1 MIKGTRFFSRR
12 LLPLLLAAVMLLGM
26 LPALTLPVLALP
38 VLAEDPPASQKLTNT
53 TDTVVTY
60 QGAVGTGRAPS
71 LVVDGDTSHNDNKY
85 FVVGNDQTQEKN
97 ETNPA
102 NPTYWIQL
110 DLGKKYSLTE
120 MKLFVYHG
128 RALKNLVVLASDSS
142 TFDTYRII
150 WNADKENFFGLGT
163 GDKEQFPNATVA
175 GDTITLAAPTEA
187 QYVRILNN
195 GHTAGAG
202 QGAHYFEIEVY
213 GTEHT
218 GGAPETRLYNVAA
231 DCNVIVNKW
240 GGGSDRPNSWLTDGI
255 KDNAKYIEVCK
266 DKAQDMNA
274 PSYAQIDLGNIY
286 PVSKVNFWNYWD
298 DGRTLKDLHIILS
311 TTEDFRDGTTKEV
324 YNANWTAAQNG
335 LEVQIDSGP
344 FTARYVRIWN
354 DGHDKGKGGHYIEV
368 EVWST
373 EEKKDPLPV
382 PYQFRDVL
390 TIPTYEYQGKTPNNV
405 THPDVLDFTL
415 VNGAGGT
422 PLGTWGGHRF
432 WMAVTPNQEG
442 NSQFENPCLVWSD
455 DGKIWSAEGIPNPL
469 SVVEREPDGTH
480 NCDNDVI
487 YDPVS
492 NELWVYYVWE
502 QDAQNY
508 GQIGTSNF
516 KPSILRCIRVAATQ
530 GGSGFT
536 YAVQK
541 DAGQENPYTDLVTS
555 TYHYDMQSPAVVR
568 RDANTWLMWSNN
580 SDQGVAP
587 TGWNNQ
593 NGFVELRRSTNGTE
607 WGEAKSLKPTLVL
620 QNDWIPWHLDVQWI
634 PNVGADGSGEYWAL
648 ICAYPKGGGSN
659 HTDLFFAKS
668 ADGELWTTY
677 PNPILSPRSGQ
688 WDQNFI
694 YRSSFTYDADGKL
707 SVWYSGGKEQPGNHW
722 RIAYTEFENFLT
734 DTLPTLGAPYTPG
747 TPTPPPAGED
757 GWVSVPASDD
767 TNIHFDG
774 AWTYEAPNRFAGA
787 EGSTATLYFYGS
799 GIRYYAQYETNF
811 GEVEVQIDDGT
822 PETYD
827 LHRNAPGAMDNKILE
842 RELEAGYHRITI
854 KRKHG
859 GGLDSGVID
868 LNKFEVRYDTSATI
882 SNHLYGVSPT
892 EKTLWVD
899 DTLQISALVPFNAT
913 DKTVTYTSSD
923 TGKAT
928 VTATG
933 LVTALTAGNVT
944 ITVKAGQSEKTVALT
959 IRSLEAGELRM
970 TVDKDNPLFL
980 HGLYKYDGTGYPANG
995 LAGPLQGGKSI
1006 QGFWTALT
1014 GTDET
1019 GWKGP
1024 TVQAGNKTIH
1034 HAILIHA
1041 SGTVEGSAANKQWY
1055 LDRIAETKND
1065 NIPFFLMVSNS
1076 HTGTFLDLDWLDGIY
1091 EQNENM
1097 MGVVFS
1103 ENHNARISERD
1114 RRITYMDAL
1123 VKQAAKWGGYVINC
1137 DMNDAPKDSG
1147 GSDHGGTLEYFLNNE
1162 TLYQTL
1168 KKYSQNYI
1176 LLAKTT
1182 SAWSNVS
1189 YNSHE
1194 SVALGAWLDGLCG
1207 NWGSLIDSWMWFIEG
1222 YGPQWGANTFSV
1234 QGGPEECRGPV
1245 SMPEL
1250 LFAMRMVQQARTGAT
1265 VFTFEHPDHAE
1276 AVGDNE
1282 GAKTYFTPNYKYSI
1296 AKAMEY
1302 MRDYAIPT
1310 REQVMQN
1317 TKVFYASSG
1326 GTLNKL
1332 GSNAANRLLDPLYG
1346 DSGSSGPNKGK
1357 NNGTTMMT
1365 YSTGRYSTIPSLPKM
1380 AQDPTGKDILRMADV
1395 QALGGAAGIQN
1406 YFNARYPQRYNGT
1419 GYAHYDELTKSWLTY
1434 NSNWFFDTRENSALH
1449 SKQNVSFQLTQNS
1462 FGANIEFEPYSMLLV
1477 DEAQAGTLQFRF
1489 NNYWV
1494 DKNPIWEGYVKG
1506 TTPTWDSDNNRLM
1519 YNYLKDSYA
1528 QNTAHGE
1535 STWRK
1540 ATITISGLGAEPT
1553 LALTSSLA
1561 GQSKQ
1566 IQTAF
1571 DAAAG
1576 TYTITLDGNGYQEF
1590 SLTNLVPAQA
1600 PAENWVSV
1608 PSRVN
1613 GNQLSPHIQFEEGWV
1628 VDKLDQEDPSSYT
1641 KGAQASLVFYG
1652 TGVRYFA
1659 QKDTNFGTAI
1669 VRLYRHNPSGEPI
1682 LVETSEVDLNGEAAP
1697 AAKVYEKT
1705 GLTPDVYLISV
1716 EPKEG
1721 WNNADK
1727 NVIDLQK
1734 FEVNQTAIETVPT
1747 RVWSVEA
1754 DPASITV
1761 GGTSTLKTRLNFNA
1775 AVTAVSYAPSP
1786 DGKVTIDGNTVNG
1799 AARGTVTI
1807 TATAA
1812 GSSKTTTLTVT
1823 GGTAGNWVYV
1833 DSHSGQI
1840 QYTGNWVDETST
1852 NHYEGSAKEAN
1863 DAPGA
1868 TASLTFTG
1876 TGFRWIGQMD
1886 SNYGRA
1892 WIYVDDVLVAIGNA
1906 NSSTN
1911 PYQFTIL
1918 ELHGLENKQHTVRLA
1933 AESNA
1938 PVQVDAFAYYTGTD
1952 LDETVSSVALEPSG
1966 LIRLGDG
1973 ESKPVL
1979 AMAMN
1984 AERVVVFRDDF
1995 RFTLENDTI
2004 AGLSGDGKPQK
2015 TVTGKMAGRTRL
2027 HVTLPELNDKSA
2039 TAEIVVTST
2048 EPATTPRMLVD
2059 AEHPLLLVSLYANT
2073 KHPAWWD
2080 NSGIP
2085 GVPMQGHNTMEG
2097 VWSLI
2102 PEDLKPYTA
2111 IQLHADD
2118 YLGHAWGG
2126 TGNKENLQ
2134 KFYEYHVAIAQEKGI
2149 NLYLTLMTGGVPINT
2164 FRNLIDM
2171 DWLNNLIDNNSCIKG
2186 VVFAENHHNG
2196 DTDAVAQ
2203 LTAEYLELF
2212 SSKGIYLVLTD
2223 IDDANHRMEKWFEND
2238 TLFKTAQKHHKY
2250 LVINSKSTSSSGYNT
2265 VRSFALG
2272 TWLSGLADNWGAL
2285 TDAWAWY
2292 EIRYHKL
2299 FEPVMNTTYE
2309 DVRRVYT
2316 FPETLFAM
2324 NMLQSY
2330 VNGGTVFNAEH
2341 PFYCT
2346 GVYDEASWVLK
2357 ESIIPTMRYMIA
2369 NPAATRKQVKDEIK
2383 AVYHTDS
2390 YLPTNFAE
2398 GLYGT
2403 AQDNNLLQTSGRYRT
2418 LPVLSSKLS
2427 DAEASAFGRVLKSA
2441 DLADKINILNAQYP
2455 ELSTGDAF
2463 VETLLGGGAGQTG
2476 RRLLIMNSLFNE
2488 NKNQSAT
2495 LTPTDATFATSMG
2508 FTLTPHT
2515 YLIAHET
2522 ADSIKIDLNNFRT
2535 DKDELWV
2542 PGESENPDWTSFGN
2556 DWNGDHK
2563 DYVQDYMKYHISNPK
2578 LDKDRDLRSTVITLH
2593 TGERPTA
2600 VVTRNGGSTKL
2611 ADDKFYTET
2620 YENGIYTLTIT
2631 HNGQVNVTIRK
2642 GGAEPTPTV
2651 TDFRLTTDPSPLTS
2665 AGGKAMLTL
2674 TGTNLPDGTKF
2685 YWGTNQ
2691 AMLTSV
2697 DAEGSDAFRSAEVK
2711 LLENTGTDAV
2721 TYYFRYS
2728 LDGTTLAGELTATVP
2743 GTGGGTQPTEPS
2755 VTDYSVA
2762 PTELPSNGG
2771 MITVTLA
2778 GTNLQN
2784 GIQIKVGTITAKT
2797 SGDAAEQTATLTL
2810 PANYSS
2816 SSVSYTVQ
2824 YSLNGTD
2831 WFGGKTVR
2839 VSGHYTPPVGPVTP
2853 SVPTKPGVPERD
2865 PFPFTD
2871 VSRSSWYYDSVRAAW
2886 EKDLIDGVTRT
2897 LYKPDDTLTVAQ
2909 AIKLSAALHQ
2919 MLNNNGKVTLRNG
2932 SPYWYSS
2939 YVSYAVDN
2947 GIIEKMYLDYTPAQ
2961 MNTPVKRNE
2970 FVHIFYG
2977 AMSDYRQI
2985 NTVADNKIP
2994 DVITTDTYAL
3004 EIYTFYRAGIL
3015 TGSDKNGTFYP
3026 TNDIKRSEVAA
3037 ILSRMYDKTA
3047 RKTVSLP

>member
-12 LLPLLLAAVMLLGM
+12 LLPLLLAAVMLLSM
-26 LPALTLPVLALP
+26 MPALTLPVLAEEPPALTNVAQGKNVSIHGP
-38 VLAEDPPASQKLTNT
+38 TSGADRPASWLTDGITDSGKYVEISKDTEQNSTDPSYAQIDLGTSYDIAKVEFWNYWDDGRTLVGLVILASEKGTFAEDDRTVIFNS
-53 TDTVVTY
+53 DT
-60 QGAVGTGRAPS
+60 
-71 LVVDGDTSHNDNKY
+71 
-85 FVVGNDQTQEKN
+85 
-97 ETNPA
+97 
-102 NPTYWIQL
+102 
-110 DLGKKYSLTE
+110 
-120 MKLFVYHG
+120 
-128 RALKNLVVLASDSS
+128 
-142 TFDTYRII
+142 
-150 WNADKENFFGLGT
+150 ENFFGFGVGT
-163 GDKEQFPNATVA
+163 DASYKSVSAGLSVEKEAR
-175 GDTITLAAPTEA
+175 GR
-187 QYVRILNN
+187 YVRVMNN
-195 GHTAGAG
+195 GHDGGTPG
-202 QGAHYFEIEVY
+202 QKKHGGHYTEIKVY

-218 GGAPETRLYNVAA
+218 GAVTPPEPTLHNVAA
-231 DCNVIVNKW
+231 GCNVIVNKW
-240 GGGSDRPNSWLTDGI
+240 GGGNDRPNSWLTDGI

-266 DKAQDMNA
+266 DKAQNTSD
-274 PSYAQIDLGNIY
+274 PSYAQIDLGNEY

-311 TTEDFRDGTTKEV
+311 TTEDFQTGTTKEI
-324 YNANWTAAQNG
+324 YNDNWQATEAG
-335 LEVQIDSGP
+335 LDVSVTDDP
-344 FTARYVRIWN
+344 YNARYVRIWN

-390 TIPTYEYQGKTPNNV
+390 KIPTYSYTAQGGQTQKAEWDT
-405 THPDVLDFTL
+405 THPDVIDFAKTSKE
-415 VNGAGGT
+415 GGK
-422 PLGTWGGHRF
+422 WGGYRY
-432 WMAVTPNQEG
+432 WMVLTPNQDG
-442 NSQFENPCLVWSD
+442 YSQYENPCLAASN
-455 DGKIWSAEGIPNPL
+455 DGVNWVVPNGIENPL
-469 SVVEREPDGTH
+469 SGVKHEPAGTH
-480 NCDNDVI
+480 NCDTDLVYNPDS
-487 YDPVS
+487 D
-492 NELWVYYVWE
+492 ELWVYYVWE
-502 QDAQNY
+502 QDSPA
-508 GQIGTSNF
+508 GTPSN
-516 KPSILRCIRVAATQ
+516 LRLIRVKEKND
-530 GGSGFT
+530 GF
-536 YAVQK
+536 
-541 DAGQENPYTDLVTS
+541 EITS
-555 TYHYDMQSPAVVR
+555 TTDGKPYERLINSQYRYDMQSPAVVR
-568 RDANTWLMWSNN
+568 RNANTWLMWSNN
-580 SDQGVAP
+580 SDSDNSGNGWQSQVA
-587 TGWNNQ
+587 
-593 NGFVELRRSTNGTE
+593 FVELYTSADGKNWTN
-607 WGEAKSLKPTLVL
+607 KQSLADTLVL
-620 QNDWIPWHLDVQWI
+620 KGADGIASYIPWHLDVQWVESQ
-634 PNVGADGSGEYWAL
+634 NKYWGL
-648 ICAYPKGGGSN
+648 FCAYPKGGN
-659 HTDLFFAKS
+659 TNRTYLLFGTS
-668 ADGELWTTY
+668 EDGKTWLTY
-677 PNPILSPRSGQ
+677 PKPLLAPRDNK
-688 WDQNFI
+688 WDNNFI
-694 YRSSFTYDADGKL
+694 YRSTFIYDDASGTL
-707 SVWYSGGKEQPGNHW
+707 QVWYSGGKSGGW

-757 GWVSVPASDD
+757 GWVSVLASDD

-827 LHRNAPGAMDNKILE
+827 LHRDTAGAMDNKILE
-842 RELEAGYHRITI
+842 KELEAGYHRITI

-980 HGLYKYDGTGYPANG
+980 HGLYKYDGPGYPANG

-1019 GWKGP
+1019 GWNGP

-1103 ENHNARISERD
+1103 ENHNAGISERD

-1182 SAWSNVS
+1182 SAWSSVS

-1310 REQVMQN
+1310 HEQVMQN

-1365 YSTGRYSTIPSLPKM
+1365 YSTGRYGTIPSLPKM

-1528 QNTAHGE
+1528 QNTAHGK

-1566 IQTAF
+1566 IQTVF

-1590 SLTNLVPAQA
+1590 TLTNLVPAQA

-1682 LVETSEVDLNGEAAP
+1682 LVETSEVDLNGAAAP
-1697 AAKVYEKT
+1697 AARVYEKT

-1754 DPASITV
+1754 NPASITV

-1775 AVTAVSYAPSP
+1775 ADKAVSYAASP
-1786 DGKVTIDGNTVNG
+1786 DGKVTIDGSTVTG

-1876 TGFRWIGQMD
+1876 TGFRWVGQMD

-1918 ELHGLENKQHTVRLA
+1918 ELHGLENKQHTVRLE

-1938 PVQVDAFAYYTGTD
+1938 PIQVDAFAYYTGTD

-1966 LIRLGDG
+1966 IIRLGDG
-1973 ESKPVL
+1973 ETKRVL

-2004 AGLSGDGKPQK
+2004 AGLSGDGKTQK

-2027 HVTLPELNDKSA
+2027 HVTLSELNNKSA

-2048 EPATTPRMLVD
+2048 EPAATPRMLVD

-2073 KHPAWWD
+2073 KHPTWWD

-2149 NLYLTLMTGGVPINT
+2149 NIYLTLMTGGVPINT

-2196 DTDAVAQ
+2196 DTNAVAQ

-2238 TLFKTAQKHHKY
+2238 TLFKAAQKHHKY

-2299 FEPVMNTTYE
+2299 FAPVMNTTYE

-2369 NPAATRKQVKDEIK
+2369 NPAATREQVKDEIK

-2427 DAEASAFGRVLKSA
+2427 AAEASAFGRVLKSA
-2441 DLADKINILNAQYP
+2441 DLADKVNILNALYP

-2463 VETLLGGGAGQTG
+2463 VETLLGGKAGQTG

-2508 FTLTPHT
+2508 FILTPHT

-2611 ADDKFYTET
+2611 ADDNFYTET

-2631 HNGQVNVTIRK
+2631 HNGQVNVTIQK
-2642 GGAEPTPTV
+2642 G
-2651 TDFRLTTDPSPLTS
+2651 S
-2665 AGGKAMLTL
+2665 
-2674 TGTNLPDGTKF
+2674 
-2685 YWGTNQ
+2685 
-2691 AMLTSV
+2691 
-2697 DAEGSDAFRSAEVK
+2697 
-2711 LLENTGTDAV
+2711 
-2721 TYYFRYS
+2721 
-2728 LDGTTLAGELTATVP
+2728 
-2743 GTGGGTQPTEPS
+2743 TQPTEPS

-2771 MITVTLA
+2771 MIMVTLT

-2784 GIQIKVGTITAKT
+2784 GIQIKAGTITAKT
-2797 SGDAAEQTATLTL
+2797 SGNAAEQTATLTL

-2816 SSVSYTVQ
+2816 SSVNYTVQ

-2839 VSGHYTPPVGPVTP
+2839 VSGRYTPPVGPVTP

-2871 VSRSSWYYDSVRAAW
+2871 VSRSSWYYDSIRAAW

-2961 MNTPVKRNE
+2961 MNAPVKRNE

-3037 ILSRMYDKTA
+3037 ILSRMYDRTA

>member
-12 LLPLLLAAVMLLGM
+12 LLPLLLAAVMLLSM
-26 LPALTLPVLALP
+26 MPALTLPVLAEEPPALTNVAQGKNVSIHGP
-38 VLAEDPPASQKLTNT
+38 TSGADRPASWLTDGITDSGKYVEISKDTEQNSTDPSYAQIDLGTSYDIAKVEFWNYWDDGRTLVGLVILASEKGTFAEDDRTVIFNS
-53 TDTVVTY
+53 DT
-60 QGAVGTGRAPS
+60 
-71 LVVDGDTSHNDNKY
+71 
-85 FVVGNDQTQEKN
+85 
-97 ETNPA
+97 
-102 NPTYWIQL
+102 
-110 DLGKKYSLTE
+110 
-120 MKLFVYHG
+120 
-128 RALKNLVVLASDSS
+128 
-142 TFDTYRII
+142 
-150 WNADKENFFGLGT
+150 ENFFGFGVGT
-163 GDKEQFPNATVA
+163 DASYKSVSAGLSVEKEAR
-175 GDTITLAAPTEA
+175 GR
-187 QYVRILNN
+187 YVRVMNN
-195 GHTAGAG
+195 GHDGGTPG
-202 QGAHYFEIEVY
+202 QKKQGGHYTEIKVY

-218 GGAPETRLYNVAA
+218 GGAPETTLYNVAA
-231 DCNVIVNKW
+231 GCNVIVNKW
-240 GGGSDRPNSWLTDGI
+240 GGGSDRPNSWLTDGV
-255 KDNAKYIEVCK
+255 KENAKYIEVCK
-266 DKAQDMNA
+266 DKAQDTND
-274 PSYAQIDLGNIY
+274 PSYAQIDLGNEY

-311 TTEDFRDGTTKEV
+311 TTEDFQTGTTKEI
-324 YNANWTAAQNG
+324 YNDNWQATEAG
-335 LEVQIDSGP
+335 LDVSVTDDP
-344 FTARYVRIWN
+344 YNARYVRIWN

-390 TIPTYEYQGKTPNNV
+390 KIPTYSYTAQGGQTQKAEWDT
-405 THPDVLDFTL
+405 THPDVIDFAKTSKE
-415 VNGAGGT
+415 GGK
-422 PLGTWGGHRF
+422 WGGYRY
-432 WMAVTPNQEG
+432 WMVLTPNQDG
-442 NSQFENPCLVWSD
+442 YSQYENPCLAASN
-455 DGKIWSAEGIPNPL
+455 DGVNWVVPNGIENPL
-469 SVVEREPDGTH
+469 SGVKHEPAGTH
-480 NCDNDVI
+480 NCDTDLVYNPDS
-487 YDPVS
+487 D
-492 NELWVYYVWE
+492 ELWVYYVWE
-502 QDAQNY
+502 QDSPA
-508 GQIGTSNF
+508 GTPSN
-516 KPSILRCIRVAATQ
+516 LRLIRVKEKND
-530 GGSGFT
+530 GF
-536 YAVQK
+536 
-541 DAGQENPYTDLVTS
+541 EITS
-555 TYHYDMQSPAVVR
+555 TTDGKPYERLINSQYRYDMQSPAVVR
-568 RDANTWLMWSNN
+568 RNANTWLMWSNN
-580 SDQGVAP
+580 SDSDNSGNGWQSQVA
-587 TGWNNQ
+587 
-593 NGFVELRRSTNGTE
+593 FVELYTSADGKNWTN
-607 WGEAKSLKPTLVL
+607 KQSLADTLVL
-620 QNDWIPWHLDVQWI
+620 KGADGIASYIPWHLDVQWVESQ
-634 PNVGADGSGEYWAL
+634 NKYWGL
-648 ICAYPKGGGSN
+648 FCAYPKGGN
-659 HTDLFFAKS
+659 TNRTYLLFGTS
-668 ADGELWTTY
+668 EDGKTWLTY
-677 PNPILSPRSGQ
+677 PKPLLAPRDNK
-688 WDQNFI
+688 WDNNFI
-694 YRSSFTYDADGKL
+694 YRSTFIYDDASGTL
-707 SVWYSGGKEQPGNHW
+707 QVWYSGGKSGGW

-757 GWVSVPASDD
+757 GWVSVLASDD

-827 LHRNAPGAMDNKILE
+827 LHRDTAGAMDNKILE
-842 RELEAGYHRITI
+842 KELEAGYHRITI

-980 HGLYKYDGTGYPANG
+980 HGLYKYDGPGYPANG

-1019 GWKGP
+1019 GWNGP

-1103 ENHNARISERD
+1103 ENHNAGISERD

-1137 DMNDAPKDSG
+1137 DMNDAPKDTGS
-1147 GSDHGGTLEYFLNNE
+1147 SDHGGTLEYFLNNE

-1365 YSTGRYSTIPSLPKM
+1365 YSTGRYGTIPSLPKM

-1462 FGANIEFEPYSMLLV
+1462 FGANIEFESYSMLLV

-1754 DPASITV
+1754 NPASITV

-1786 DGKVTIDGNTVNG
+1786 DGKVTIDGNTVTG
-1799 AARGTVTI
+1799 VARGTVTI

-1863 DAPGA
+1863 DAPSA

-1918 ELHGLENKQHTVRLA
+1918 ELHGLENKQHTVRLE

-1938 PVQVDAFAYYTGTD
+1938 PIQVDAFAYYTGTD

-1973 ESKPVL
+1973 ESKSVL

-2004 AGLSGDGKPQK
+2004 AGLSGDGKTQK
-2015 TVTGKMAGRTRL
+2015 NVTGKMAGRTRL

-2080 NSGIP
+2080 NSGVP

-2097 VWSLI
+2097 VWRLI

-2238 TLFKTAQKHHKY
+2238 TLFKAAQKHHKY

-2369 NPAATRKQVKDEIK
+2369 NPAATREQVKDEIK

-2495 LTPTDATFATSMG
+2495 LTPTDAKFATSMG

-2593 TGERPTA
+2593 TEERPTA

-2611 ADDKFYTET
+2611 ADDNFYTET
-2620 YENGIYTLTIT
+2620 YENGVYTLTIT

-2642 GGAEPTPTV
+2642 GSAEPTPTV
-2651 TDFRLTTDPSPLTS
+2651 TEFKLVTDPEALTS

-2685 YWGTNQ
+2685 YWGTDQ
-2691 AMLTSV
+2691 AMLTPV
-2697 DAEGSDAFRSAEVK
+2697 DAEGSDASRSVEVK
-2711 LLENTGTDAV
+2711 LPENTGTDAV

-2771 MITVTLA
+2771 MIMVTLT

-2784 GIQIKVGTITAKT
+2784 GIQIKAGTITAQT
-2797 SGDAAEQTATLTL
+2797 SGDAAKQTETLTL

-2824 YSLNGTD
+2824 YSLNGVD
-2831 WFGGKTVR
+2831 WVGGKTVR
-2839 VSGHYTPPVGPVTP
+2839 VSGRYTPPVSPGTP

-2871 VSRSSWYYDSVRAAW
+2871 VSRSSWYYDSVRTAW

-2932 SPYWYSS
+2932 TPYWYSS
-2939 YVSYAVDN
+2939 YVSYAVEN

-2961 MNTPVKRNE
+2961 MNAPAKRNE

>member
-12 LLPLLLAAVMLLGM
+12 LLPLLLAAVMLLSM
-26 LPALTLPVLALP
+26 MPALTLP
-38 VLAEDPPASQKLTNT
+38 VLAEDPPALTNVAQGKNVSIHGPT
-53 TDTVVTY
+53 SGADRPASWLTDGITDSGKYVEISKDTE
-60 QGAVGTGRAPS
+60 QNSTDPS
-71 LVVDGDTSHNDNKY
+71 Y
-85 FVVGNDQTQEKN
+85 AQ
-97 ETNPA
+97 
-102 NPTYWIQL
+102 I
-110 DLGKKYSLTE
+110 DLGTSYDIAKVEFWNYWDD
-120 MKLFVYHG
+120 G
-128 RALKNLVVLASDSS
+128 RTLVGLVILASEKG
-142 TFDTYRII
+142 TFAEDDRTVIFNSDT
-150 WNADKENFFGLGT
+150 ENFFGFGVGT
-163 GDKEQFPNATVA
+163 DASYKSVSAGLSVEKEAR
-175 GDTITLAAPTEA
+175 GR
-187 QYVRILNN
+187 YVRVMNN
-195 GHTAGAG
+195 GHDGGTPEQKKHGG
-202 QGAHYFEIEVY
+202 HYTEIKVY

-218 GGAPETRLYNVAA
+218 GAVTPPETTLYNVAA
-231 DCNVIVNKW
+231 GCNVIVNKW

-266 DKAQDMNA
+266 DKAQNTSA
-274 PSYAQIDLGNIY
+274 PSYAQIDLGNEY
-286 PVSKVNFWNYWD
+286 PVSKVNFWNYWS

-324 YNANWTAAQNG
+324 YNADWTAAQNG
-335 LEVQIDSGP
+335 LEVQVDSAP

-354 DGHDKGKGGHYIEV
+354 DGHDKGAKMGGHYIEV

-382 PYQFRDVL
+382 PYQLRDVL
-390 TIPTYEYQGKTPNNV
+390 TIPTYSYTAQGGQTQKAEWDT
-405 THPDVLDFTL
+405 THPDVIDFAKTSKE
-415 VNGAGGT
+415 GGK
-422 PLGTWGGHRF
+422 WGGYRY
-432 WMAVTPNQEG
+432 WMVLTPNQDG
-442 NSQFENPCLVWSD
+442 YSQYENPCLAASN
-455 DGKIWSAEGIPNPL
+455 DGVNWVVPNGIENPL
-469 SVVEREPDGTH
+469 SGVKHEPAGTH
-480 NCDNDVI
+480 NCDTDLVYNPDS
-487 YDPVS
+487 D
-492 NELWVYYVWE
+492 ELWVYYVWE
-502 QDAQNY
+502 QDSPA
-508 GQIGTSNF
+508 GTPSN
-516 KPSILRCIRVAATQ
+516 LRLIRVKEDGNSFAI
-530 GGSGFT
+530 
-536 YAVQK
+536 
-541 DAGQENPYTDLVTS
+541 TS
-555 TYHYDMQSPAVVR
+555 TTDDKPYERLINSQYRYDMQSPAVVR
-568 RDANTWLMWSNN
+568 RNANTWLMWSNN
-580 SDQGVAP
+580 SDSNNSGNGWQSQVA
-587 TGWNNQ
+587 
-593 NGFVELRRSTNGTE
+593 FVELYTSTDGKNWTN
-607 WGEAKSLKPTLVL
+607 KQSLADTLVL
-620 QNDWIPWHLDVQWI
+620 KGADGIASYIPWHLDVQWVESQ
-634 PNVGADGSGEYWAL
+634 NKYWGL
-648 ICAYPKGGGSN
+648 FCAYPKGGN
-659 HTDLFFAKS
+659 TNRTYLLFGTS
-668 ADGELWTTY
+668 EDGKTWTTY
-677 PNPILSPRSGQ
+677 QKPLLAPRDNK
-688 WDQNFI
+688 WDNNFI
-694 YRSSFTYDADGKL
+694 YRSTFIYDDASGTL
-707 SVWYSGGKEQPGNHW
+707 QVWYSGGKSGGW

-734 DTLPTLGAPYTPG
+734 DTLPTLGEPYTPG

-827 LHRNAPGAMDNKILE
+827 LHRNEAGAMDNRILE
-842 RELEAGYHRITI
+842 KELEAGYHRITI

-923 TGKAT
+923 TDKAT

-933 LVTALTAGNVT
+933 LVTALTAGDVT
-944 ITVKAGQSEKTVALT
+944 ITVKAGQSEKTVSLT
-959 IRSLEAGELRM
+959 IHSLEAGTLRM
-970 TVDKDNPLFL
+970 PVDEDNPLFL
-980 HGLYKYDGTGYPANG
+980 HGLYKYDGPGYPANG

-1014 GTDET
+1014 GSDAT
-1019 GWKGP
+1019 GWQGP
-1024 TVQAGNKTIH
+1024 TVKAGNKTIH

-1041 SGTVEGSAANKQWY
+1041 SGTVEGSETNKQWY

-1103 ENHNARISERD
+1103 ENHNAGISERD

-1147 GSDHGGTLEYFLNNE
+1147 GSDYGGTLEYFLNNE

-1207 NWGSLIDSWMWFIEG
+1207 NWGSLIDSWMWFIEE

-1365 YSTGRYSTIPSLPKM
+1365 YSTGRYGTIPSLPKM

-1528 QNTAHGE
+1528 QNTAHSE

-1566 IQTAF
+1566 IQTVF

-1590 SLTNLVPAQA
+1590 TLTNLVPAQA

-1682 LVETSEVDLNGEAAP
+1682 LVETSEVDLNGAAAL

-1747 RVWSVEA
+1747 RVWSVESN
-1754 DPASITV
+1754 PASITV

-1775 AVTAVSYAPSP
+1775 ADKAVSYAPSP
-1786 DGKVTIDGNTVNG
+1786 DGKVTIDGSTVTG

-1840 QYTGNWVDETST
+1840 QYTGNWGDETST

-1876 TGFRWIGQMD
+1876 TGFRWVGQMD

-1918 ELHGLENKQHTVRLA
+1918 ELHGLENKQHTVRLE

-1938 PVQVDAFAYYTGTD
+1938 PIQVDAFAYYTGTD

-1973 ESKPVL
+1973 ETKRVL

-1995 RFTLENDTI
+1995 SFALENDTI
-2004 AGLSGDGKPQK
+2004 AGLSGDGKTQK
-2015 TVTGKMAGRTRL
+2015 TVIGKMAGRTRL

-2048 EPATTPRMLVD
+2048 EPAATPRMLVD

-2118 YLGHAWGG
+2118 YLGHAWEGG

-2149 NLYLTLMTGGVPINT
+2149 NIYLTLMTGGVPINT

-2196 DTDAVAQ
+2196 DTGAVAQ

-2369 NPAATRKQVKDEIK
+2369 NPAATRKQVKGEIK

-2611 ADDKFYTET
+2611 ADDNFYTET

-2631 HNGQVNVTIRK
+2631 HNGQVNVTIQK
-2642 GGAEPTPTV
+2642 G
-2651 TDFRLTTDPSPLTS
+2651 S
-2665 AGGKAMLTL
+2665 
-2674 TGTNLPDGTKF
+2674 
-2685 YWGTNQ
+2685 
-2691 AMLTSV
+2691 
-2697 DAEGSDAFRSAEVK
+2697 
-2711 LLENTGTDAV
+2711 
-2721 TYYFRYS
+2721 
-2728 LDGTTLAGELTATVP
+2728 
-2743 GTGGGTQPTEPS
+2743 TQPTEPS

-2771 MITVTLA
+2771 MIMVTLT

-2784 GIQIKVGTITAKT
+2784 GIQIKAGTITAKT
-2797 SGDAAEQTATLTL
+2797 SGNAAEQTATLTL

-2816 SSVSYTVQ
+2816 SSVNYTVQ

-2839 VSGHYTPPVGPVTP
+2839 VSGRYTPPVGPVTP

-2871 VSRSSWYYDSVRAAW
+2871 VSRSSWYYDSIRAAW

-2961 MNTPVKRNE
+2961 MNAPVKRNE

>member
-26 LPALTLPVLALP
+26 LPALTLPVLA
-38 VLAEDPPASQKLTNT
+38 EDPPASQKLTNT
-53 TDTVVTY
+53 TDTEVTY

-142 TFDTYRII
+142 TFDTYSII
-150 WNADKENFFGLGT
+150 WTADKENFFGLGA

-218 GGAPETRLYNVAA
+218 GGAPEPTLYNVAA
-231 DCNVIVNKW
+231 GCNVIVNKW

-266 DKAQDMNA
+266 DKAQNTSA
-274 PSYAQIDLGNIY
+274 PSYAQIDLGNEY
-286 PVSKVNFWNYWD
+286 PVSKVNFWNYWS

-311 TTEDFRDGTTKEV
+311 TTEDFRDGTTKEI
-324 YNANWTAAQNG
+324 YNGNWQATGSG
-335 LEVQIDSGP
+335 LDVPVTDDP
-344 FTARYVRIWN
+344 YNARYVRIWN
-354 DGHDKGKGGHYIEV
+354 DGHDKGAKMGGHYIEV

-382 PYQFRDVL
+382 PYQLRDVL
-390 TIPTYEYQGKTPNNV
+390 TIPTYSYTAQGGQTQKAEWDT
-405 THPDVLDFTL
+405 THPDVIDFAKTSKE
-415 VNGAGGT
+415 GGK
-422 PLGTWGGHRF
+422 WGGYRY
-432 WMAVTPNQEG
+432 WMVLTPNQDG
-442 NSQFENPCLVWSD
+442 YSQYENPCLAASN
-455 DGKIWSAEGIPNPL
+455 DGVNWVVPNGIENPL
-469 SVVEREPDGTH
+469 SGVKHEPAGTH
-480 NCDNDVI
+480 NCDTDLVYNPDS
-487 YDPVS
+487 D
-492 NELWVYYVWE
+492 ELWVYYVWE
-502 QDAQNY
+502 QDSPA
-508 GQIGTSNF
+508 GTPSN
-516 KPSILRCIRVAATQ
+516 LRLIRVKEDGNSFAI
-530 GGSGFT
+530 
-536 YAVQK
+536 
-541 DAGQENPYTDLVTS
+541 TS
-555 TYHYDMQSPAVVR
+555 TTDDKPYERLINSQYRYDMQSPAVVR
-568 RDANTWLMWSNN
+568 RNANTWLMWSNN
-580 SDQGVAP
+580 SDSNNSGNGWQSQVA
-587 TGWNNQ
+587 
-593 NGFVELRRSTNGTE
+593 FVELYTSTDGKNWTN
-607 WGEAKSLKPTLVL
+607 KQSLADTLVL
-620 QNDWIPWHLDVQWI
+620 KGADGIASYIPWHLDVQWVESQ
-634 PNVGADGSGEYWAL
+634 NKYWGL
-648 ICAYPKGGGSN
+648 FCAYPKGGN
-659 HTDLFFAKS
+659 TNRTYLLFGTS
-668 ADGELWTTY
+668 EDGKTWTTY
-677 PNPILSPRSGQ
+677 QKPLLAPRDNK
-688 WDQNFI
+688 WDNNFI
-694 YRSSFTYDADGKL
+694 YRSTFIYDDASGTL
-707 SVWYSGGKEQPGNHW
+707 QVWYSGGKSGGW

-734 DTLPTLGAPYTPG
+734 DTLPTLGEPYTPG

-827 LHRNAPGAMDNKILE
+827 LHRNEAGAMDNRILE
-842 RELEAGYHRITI
+842 KELEAGYHRITI

-923 TGKAT
+923 TDKAT

-933 LVTALTAGNVT
+933 LVTALAAGDVT

-970 TVDKDNPLFL
+970 TVDGDNPLFL
-980 HGLYKYDGTGYPANG
+980 HGLYKYDGPGYPANG

-1024 TVQAGNKTIH
+1024 TVQAGNKTVH

-1055 LDRIAETKND
+1055 LERIAETKND

-1103 ENHNARISERD
+1103 ENHNAGISERD
-1114 RRITYMDAL
+1114 RRITYMDTL

-1182 SAWSNVS
+1182 SAWSSVS

-1310 REQVMQN
+1310 HEQVMQN

-1365 YSTGRYSTIPSLPKM
+1365 YSTGRYGTIPSLPKM

-1528 QNTAHGE
+1528 QNTAHGK

-1566 IQTAF
+1566 IQTVF

-1590 SLTNLVPAQA
+1590 TLTNLVPAQA

-1682 LVETSEVDLNGEAAP
+1682 LVETSEVDLNGAAAP
-1697 AAKVYEKT
+1697 AARVYEKT

-1754 DPASITV
+1754 NPASITV

-1775 AVTAVSYAPSP
+1775 ADKAVSYAASP
-1786 DGKVTIDGNTVNG
+1786 DGKVTIDGSTVTG

-1876 TGFRWIGQMD
+1876 TGFRWVGQMD

-1918 ELHGLENKQHTVRLA
+1918 ELHGLENKQHTVRLE

-1938 PVQVDAFAYYTGTD
+1938 PIQVDAFAYYTGTD

-1966 LIRLGDG
+1966 IIRLGDG
-1973 ESKPVL
+1973 ETKRVL

-2004 AGLSGDGKPQK
+2004 AGLSGDGKTQK

-2027 HVTLPELNDKSA
+2027 HVTLSELNNKSA

-2048 EPATTPRMLVD
+2048 EPAATPRMLVD

-2073 KHPAWWD
+2073 KHPTWWD

-2149 NLYLTLMTGGVPINT
+2149 NIYLTLMTGGVPINT

-2196 DTDAVAQ
+2196 DTNAVAQ

-2238 TLFKTAQKHHKY
+2238 TLFKAAQKHHKY

-2299 FEPVMNTTYE
+2299 FAPVMNTTYE

-2369 NPAATRKQVKDEIK
+2369 NPAATREQVKDEIK

-2427 DAEASAFGRVLKSA
+2427 AAEASAFGRVLKSA
-2441 DLADKINILNAQYP
+2441 DLADKVNILNALYP

-2463 VETLLGGGAGQTG
+2463 VETLLGGKAGQTG

-2508 FTLTPHT
+2508 FILTPHT

-2611 ADDKFYTET
+2611 ADDNFYTET

-2631 HNGQVNVTIRK
+2631 HNGQVNVTIQK
-2642 GGAEPTPTV
+2642 G
-2651 TDFRLTTDPSPLTS
+2651 S
-2665 AGGKAMLTL
+2665 
-2674 TGTNLPDGTKF
+2674 
-2685 YWGTNQ
+2685 
-2691 AMLTSV
+2691 
-2697 DAEGSDAFRSAEVK
+2697 
-2711 LLENTGTDAV
+2711 
-2721 TYYFRYS
+2721 
-2728 LDGTTLAGELTATVP
+2728 
-2743 GTGGGTQPTEPS
+2743 TQPTEPS

-2771 MITVTLA
+2771 MIMVTLT

-2784 GIQIKVGTITAKT
+2784 GIQIKAGTITAKT
-2797 SGDAAEQTATLTL
+2797 SGNAAEQTATLTL

-2816 SSVSYTVQ
+2816 SSVNYTVQ

-2839 VSGHYTPPVGPVTP
+2839 VSGRYTPPVGPVTP

-2871 VSRSSWYYDSVRAAW
+2871 VSRSSWYYDSIRAAW

-2961 MNTPVKRNE
+2961 MNAPVKRNE

>member
-12 LLPLLLAAVMLLGM
+12 LLPLLLAAVMLLSM
-26 LPALTLPVLALP
+26 MPALTLPVLAEEPPALTNVAQGKNVSIHGP
-38 VLAEDPPASQKLTNT
+38 TSGADRPASWLTDGITDSGKYVEISKDTEQNSTDPSYAQIDLGTSYDIAKVEFWNYWDDGRTLVGLVILASEKGTFAEDDRTVIFNS
-53 TDTVVTY
+53 DT
-60 QGAVGTGRAPS
+60 
-71 LVVDGDTSHNDNKY
+71 
-85 FVVGNDQTQEKN
+85 
-97 ETNPA
+97 
-102 NPTYWIQL
+102 
-110 DLGKKYSLTE
+110 
-120 MKLFVYHG
+120 
-128 RALKNLVVLASDSS
+128 
-142 TFDTYRII
+142 
-150 WNADKENFFGLGT
+150 ENFFGFGVGT
-163 GDKEQFPNATVA
+163 DASYKSVSAGLSVEKEAR
-175 GDTITLAAPTEA
+175 GR
-187 QYVRILNN
+187 YVRVMNN
-195 GHTAGAG
+195 GHDGGTPG
-202 QGAHYFEIEVY
+202 QKKHGGHYTEIKVY

-218 GGAPETRLYNVAA
+218 GAVTPSEPTLHNVAA
-231 DCNVIVNKW
+231 GCNVIVNKW
-240 GGGSDRPNSWLTDGI
+240 GGGNDRPNSWLTDGI

-266 DKAQDMNA
+266 DKAQNTSD
-274 PSYAQIDLGNIY
+274 PSYAQIDLGNEY

-311 TTEDFRDGTTKEV
+311 TTEDFQTGTTKEI
-324 YNANWTAAQNG
+324 YNDNWQATEAG
-335 LEVQIDSGP
+335 LDVSVTDDP
-344 FTARYVRIWN
+344 YNARYVRIWN

-390 TIPTYEYQGKTPNNV
+390 KIPTYSYTAQGGQTQKAEWDT
-405 THPDVLDFTL
+405 THPDVIDFAKTSKE
-415 VNGAGGT
+415 GGK
-422 PLGTWGGHRF
+422 WGGYRY
-432 WMAVTPNQEG
+432 WMVLTPNQDG
-442 NSQFENPCLVWSD
+442 YSQYENPCLAASN
-455 DGKIWSAEGIPNPL
+455 DGVNWVVPNGIENPL
-469 SVVEREPDGTH
+469 SGVKHEPAGTH
-480 NCDNDVI
+480 NCDTDLVYNPDS
-487 YDPVS
+487 D
-492 NELWVYYVWE
+492 ELWVYYVWE
-502 QDAQNY
+502 QDSPA
-508 GQIGTSNF
+508 GTPSN
-516 KPSILRCIRVAATQ
+516 LRLIRVKEKND
-530 GGSGFT
+530 GF
-536 YAVQK
+536 
-541 DAGQENPYTDLVTS
+541 EITS
-555 TYHYDMQSPAVVR
+555 TTDGKPYERLINSQYRYDMQSPAVVR
-568 RDANTWLMWSNN
+568 RNANTWLMWSNN
-580 SDQGVAP
+580 SDSDNSGNGWQSQVA
-587 TGWNNQ
+587 
-593 NGFVELRRSTNGTE
+593 FVELYTSADGKNWTN
-607 WGEAKSLKPTLVL
+607 KQSLADTLVL
-620 QNDWIPWHLDVQWI
+620 KGADGIASYIPWHLDVQWVESQ
-634 PNVGADGSGEYWAL
+634 NKYWGL
-648 ICAYPKGGGSN
+648 FCAYPKGGN
-659 HTDLFFAKS
+659 TNRTYLLFGTS
-668 ADGELWTTY
+668 EDGKTWLTY
-677 PNPILSPRSGQ
+677 PKPLLAPRDNK
-688 WDQNFI
+688 WDNNFI
-694 YRSSFTYDADGKL
+694 YRSTFIYDDASGTL
-707 SVWYSGGKEQPGNHW
+707 QVWYSGGKSGGW

-757 GWVSVPASDD
+757 GWVSVLASDD

-827 LHRNAPGAMDNKILE
+827 LHRDTAGAMDNKILE
-842 RELEAGYHRITI
+842 KELEAGYHRITI

-980 HGLYKYDGTGYPANG
+980 HGLYKYDGPGYPANG

-1019 GWKGP
+1019 GWNGP

-1103 ENHNARISERD
+1103 ENHNAGISERD

-1137 DMNDAPKDSG
+1137 DMNDAPKDTGS
-1147 GSDHGGTLEYFLNNE
+1147 SDHGGTLEYFLNNE

-1357 NNGTTMMT
+1357 NNRTTMMT
-1365 YSTGRYSTIPSLPKM
+1365 YSTGRYGTIPSLPKL
-1380 AQDPTGKDILRMADV
+1380 AQAPTGKDILTMTDV
-1395 QALGGAAGIQN
+1395 QALGGASGIQN

-1535 STWRK
+1535 NTWRK

-1590 SLTNLVPAQA
+1590 TLTNLVPAQA

-1628 VDKLDQEDPSSYT
+1628 VDKLNQEDPSSYT

-1669 VRLYRHNPSGEPI
+1669 VRLYRHSPSGEAI
-1682 LVETSEVDLNGEAAP
+1682 LVETSEVDLNGAAAP

-1754 DPASITV
+1754 NPASITV

-1786 DGKVTIDGNTVNG
+1786 DGKVTIAGDTVTG
-1799 AARGTVTI
+1799 VARGTVTI

-1863 DAPGA
+1863 DAPSA

-1918 ELHGLENKQHTVRLA
+1918 ELHGLENKQHTVRLE

-2004 AGLSGDGKPQK
+2004 AGLSGDGKTQK

-2134 KFYEYHVAIAQEKGI
+2134 KFYEYHVAIAQKKGI

-2171 DWLNNLIDNNSCIKG
+2171 DWLNDLIDNNSCIKG

-2369 NPAATRKQVKDEIK
+2369 NPAATREQVKGEIK

-2578 LDKDRDLRSTVITLH
+2578 LDKDRDLRSTMITLH
-2593 TGERPTA
+2593 TGDRPTA

-2611 ADDKFYTET
+2611 ADDNFYTEA
-2620 YENGIYTLTIT
+2620 YENGVYTLTIT

-2685 YWGTNQ
+2685 HWGTDQ
-2691 AMLTSV
+2691 AMLTPV
-2697 DAEGSDAFRSAEVK
+2697 DAEGSDASRSAEVK

-2771 MITVTLA
+2771 MITVTLT

-2784 GIQIKVGTITAKT
+2784 GIQIKAGTITAKT
-2797 SGDAAEQTATLTL
+2797 SGDAAKQTATLTL

-2839 VSGHYTPPVGPVTP
+2839 VSGRYTPPVGPVTP

>member
-12 LLPLLLAAVMLLGM
+12 LLPLLLAAVMLLSM
-26 LPALTLPVLALP
+26 MPALTLPVLAEEPPALTNVAQGKNVSIHGP
-38 VLAEDPPASQKLTNT
+38 TSGADRPASWLTDGITDSGKYVEISKDTEQNSTDPSYAQIDLGTSYDIAKVEFWNYWDDGRTLVGLVILASEKGTFAEDDRTVIFNS
-53 TDTVVTY
+53 DT
-60 QGAVGTGRAPS
+60 
-71 LVVDGDTSHNDNKY
+71 
-85 FVVGNDQTQEKN
+85 
-97 ETNPA
+97 
-102 NPTYWIQL
+102 
-110 DLGKKYSLTE
+110 
-120 MKLFVYHG
+120 
-128 RALKNLVVLASDSS
+128 
-142 TFDTYRII
+142 
-150 WNADKENFFGLGT
+150 ENFFGFGVGT
-163 GDKEQFPNATVA
+163 DASYKSVSAGLSVEKEAR
-175 GDTITLAAPTEA
+175 GR
-187 QYVRILNN
+187 YVRVMNN
-195 GHTAGAG
+195 GHDGGTPG
-202 QGAHYFEIEVY
+202 QKKHGGHYTEIKVY

-218 GGAPETRLYNVAA
+218 GAVTPPEPTLHNVAA
-231 DCNVIVNKW
+231 GCNVIVNKW
-240 GGGSDRPNSWLTDGI
+240 GGGNDRPNSWLTDGI

-266 DKAQDMNA
+266 DKAQNTSD
-274 PSYAQIDLGNIY
+274 PSYAQIDLGNEY

-311 TTEDFRDGTTKEV
+311 TTEDFQTGTTKEI
-324 YNANWTAAQNG
+324 YNDNWQATEAG
-335 LEVQIDSGP
+335 LDVSVTDDP
-344 FTARYVRIWN
+344 YNARYVRIWN

-390 TIPTYEYQGKTPNNV
+390 KIPTYSYTAQGGQTQKAEWDT
-405 THPDVLDFTL
+405 THPDVIDFAKTSKE
-415 VNGAGGT
+415 GGK
-422 PLGTWGGHRF
+422 WGGYRY
-432 WMAVTPNQEG
+432 WMVLTPNQDG
-442 NSQFENPCLVWSD
+442 YSQYENPCLAASN
-455 DGKIWSAEGIPNPL
+455 DGVNWVVPNGIENPL
-469 SVVEREPDGTH
+469 SGVKHEPAGTH
-480 NCDNDVI
+480 NCDTDLVYNPDS
-487 YDPVS
+487 D
-492 NELWVYYVWE
+492 ELWVYYVWE
-502 QDAQNY
+502 QDSPA
-508 GQIGTSNF
+508 GTPSN
-516 KPSILRCIRVAATQ
+516 LRLIRVKEKND
-530 GGSGFT
+530 GF
-536 YAVQK
+536 
-541 DAGQENPYTDLVTS
+541 EITS
-555 TYHYDMQSPAVVR
+555 TTDGKPYERLINSQYRYDMQSPAVVR
-568 RDANTWLMWSNN
+568 RNANTWLMWSNN
-580 SDQGVAP
+580 SDSDNSGNGWQSQVA
-587 TGWNNQ
+587 
-593 NGFVELRRSTNGTE
+593 FVELYTSADGKNWTN
-607 WGEAKSLKPTLVL
+607 KQSLADTLVL
-620 QNDWIPWHLDVQWI
+620 KGADGIASYIPWHLDVQWVESQ
-634 PNVGADGSGEYWAL
+634 NKYWGL
-648 ICAYPKGGGSN
+648 FCAYPKGGN
-659 HTDLFFAKS
+659 TNRTYLLFGTS
-668 ADGELWTTY
+668 EDGKTWLTY
-677 PNPILSPRSGQ
+677 PKPLLAPRDNK
-688 WDQNFI
+688 WDNNFI
-694 YRSSFTYDADGKL
+694 YRSTFIYDDASGTL
-707 SVWYSGGKEQPGNHW
+707 QVWYSGGKSGGW

-757 GWVSVPASDD
+757 GWVSVLASDD

-827 LHRNAPGAMDNKILE
+827 LHRDTAGAMDNKILE
-842 RELEAGYHRITI
+842 KELEAGYHRITI

-980 HGLYKYDGTGYPANG
+980 HGLYKYDGPGYPANG

-1019 GWKGP
+1019 GWNGP

-1103 ENHNARISERD
+1103 ENHNAGISERD

-1137 DMNDAPKDSG
+1137 DMNDAPTDSG
-1147 GSDHGGTLEYFLNNE
+1147 VSDHGGTLEYFLNNE

-1754 DPASITV
+1754 NPASITV

-1786 DGKVTIDGNTVNG
+1786 DGKVTIDGNTVTG
-1799 AARGTVTI
+1799 VARGTVTI

-1918 ELHGLENKQHTVRLA
+1918 ELHGLENKQHTVRLE

-1973 ESKPVL
+1973 ESKRVL

-2004 AGLSGDGKPQK
+2004 AGLSGNGKTQK

-2149 NLYLTLMTGGVPINT
+2149 NIYLTLMTGGVPINT

-2171 DWLNNLIDNNSCIKG
+2171 DWLNDLIDNNSCIKG

-2238 TLFKTAQKHHKY
+2238 TLFKAAQKHHKY

>member
-12 LLPLLLAAVMLLGM
+12 LLPLLLAVIMLLGM
-26 LPALTLPVLALP
+26 LPTLTLPVQ
-38 VLAEDPPASQKLTNT
+38 AEEAAASRKLTNT
-53 TDTVVTY
+53 TDTTVTY
-60 QGAVGTGRAPS
+60 QGAVGTGRASS

-85 FVVGNDQTQEKN
+85 FVVGNDQTQTKN

-110 DLGKKYSLTE
+110 DLGKKYSLTA

-142 TFDTYRII
+142 TFDTYSIV
-150 WNADKENFFGLGT
+150 WNADKEDFFGLGA
-163 GDKEQFPNATVA
+163 GDKEQFPNATAA
-175 GDTITLAAPTEA
+175 GDTITLTTPAEA
-187 QYVRILNN
+187 RYVRILNN

-213 GTEHT
+213 GTEISVPVEP
-218 GGAPETRLYNVAA
+218 AQLYNVASG
-231 DCNVIVNKW
+231 CSVTVNKW
-240 GGGSDRPNSWLTDGI
+240 GGGSDRPNSWLTDGD

-266 DKAQDMNA
+266 NKAQDTND
-274 PSYAQIDLGNIY
+274 PSYAQVDLGNEY
-286 PVSKVNFWNYWD
+286 PVSQVNFWNYWS

-311 TTEDFRDGTTKEV
+311 TTADFRDGTTKEI
-324 YNANWTAAQNG
+324 YNADWAAVQTG
-335 LEVQIDSGP
+335 LEVSVDSP

-354 DGHDKGKGGHYIEV
+354 NGHDKGNGGHYIEV
-368 EVWST
+368 EVMST
-373 EEKKDPLPV
+373 EAKKDPLPEE
-382 PYQFRDVL
+382 YRLRDRL
-390 TIPTYEYQGKTPNNV
+390 KIPTYSYTAQSGQKAKAEWDT
-405 THPDVLDFTL
+405 THPDVVDFAKTSKD
-415 VNGAGGT
+415 GGK
-422 PLGTWGGHRF
+422 WGGYRY
-432 WMAVTPNQEG
+432 WMVLTPNQDG
-442 NSQFENPCLVWSD
+442 YSQYENPCLAASN
-455 DGKIWSAEGIPNPL
+455 DGVNWVVPNGIENPL
-469 SVVEREPDGTH
+469 SGVKHEPTGTH
-480 NCDNDVI
+480 NCDTDLVYNPDS
-487 YDPVS
+487 D
-492 NELWVYYVWE
+492 ELWVYYVWE
-502 QDAQNY
+502 QDSPA
-508 GQIGTSNF
+508 GTPSN
-516 KPSILRCIRVAATQ
+516 LRLIRVKEDGNSFAI
-530 GGSGFT
+530 
-536 YAVQK
+536 
-541 DAGQENPYTDLVTS
+541 TS
-555 TYHYDMQSPAVVR
+555 TTDGKPYERLINSQYRYDMQSPAVVR

-580 SDQGVAP
+580 SDSDNSGNGWQSQVA
-587 TGWNNQ
+587 
-593 NGFVELRRSTNGTE
+593 FVELYTSTDGKNWTN
-607 WGEAKSLKPTLVL
+607 KQSLADTLVL
-620 QNDWIPWHLDVQWI
+620 KGADGIASYIPWHLDVQWVESQ
-634 PNVGADGSGEYWAL
+634 NKYWGL
-648 ICAYPKGGGSN
+648 FCAYPKGGN
-659 HTDLFFAKS
+659 TNRTYLLFGTS
-668 ADGELWTTY
+668 EDGKTWTTY
-677 PNPILSPRSGQ
+677 PKPLISPRDNE
-688 WDQNFI
+688 WDNNFI
-694 YRSSFTYDADGKL
+694 YRSTFIYDDASGTL
-707 SVWYSGGKEQPGNHW
+707 QVWYSGGKSGGW

-734 DTLPTLGAPYTPG
+734 NTLPTLGAPYTPD

-933 LVTALTAGNVT
+933 LVTALTAGDVT

-959 IRSLEAGELRM
+959 IRSLEAGALRM

-980 HGLYKYDGTGYPANG
+980 HGLYKYDGKGYPANG

-1041 SGTVEGSAANKQWY
+1041 SGTVEGSAANKKWY

-1103 ENHNARISERD
+1103 ENHNAGISERD

-1317 TKVFYASSG
+1317 TKVFYASSD

-1365 YSTGRYSTIPSLPKM
+1365 YSTGRYGTIPSLPKM

-1434 NSNWFFDTRENSALH
+1434 NSNWFFDTRESSALH

-1494 DKNPIWEGYVKG
+1494 DKNPIWEGYVQG

-1590 SLTNLVPAQA
+1590 TLTNLVPAQA

-1608 PSRVN
+1608 PSRVD

-1669 VRLYRHNPSGEPI
+1669 VRLYRHNPSGDPI
-1682 LVETSEVDLNGEAAP
+1682 LVETSDVDLNGAAAP

-1754 DPASITV
+1754 NPASITV

-1786 DGKVTIDGNTVNG
+1786 DGKVTIDGNTVTG
-1799 AARGTVTI
+1799 VARGTVAI

-1812 GSSKTTTLTVT
+1812 GSFKTTMLTVT

-1840 QYTGNWVDETST
+1840 QYTGNWVDENST

-1918 ELHGLENKQHTVRLA
+1918 ELHGLENKQHTVRLE

-1966 LIRLGDG
+1966 PIRLGDG

-2004 AGLSGDGKPQK
+2004 AGLSGDGKTQK

-2039 TAEIVVTST
+2039 TVEIVVTST

-2171 DWLNNLIDNNSCIKG
+2171 DWLNDLIDNNSCIKG

-2196 DTDAVAQ
+2196 DTGAVAQ

-2369 NPAATRKQVKDEIK
+2369 NPAATREQVKDEIK

-2403 AQDNNLLQTSGRYRT
+2403 AQDNNLLQTNGRYRT

-2427 DAEASAFGRVLKSA
+2427 DAEAAAFGRVLRSA
-2441 DLADKINILNAQYP
+2441 DLADKTNILNELYP

-2463 VETLLGGGAGQTG
+2463 VETLLGGRSGQTG

-2593 TGERPTA
+2593 TEERPTA
-2600 VVTRNGGSTKL
+2600 VVTRNGGSRSL
-2611 ADDKFYTET
+2611 ADNAFYTET
-2620 YENGIYTLTIT
+2620 YENGVYTLTIT

-2642 GGAEPTPTV
+2642 GGAQPIPTV
-2651 TDFRLTTDPSPLTS
+2651 TEFKLVTDPSPLTS

-2674 TGTNLPDGTKF
+2674 TGANLPDGTKF

-2691 AMLTSV
+2691 NALTAV
-2697 DAEGSDAFRSAEVK
+2697 DTTVTADARSATVD
-2711 LLENTGTDAV
+2711 LPANTGENAV

-2743 GTGGGTQPTEPS
+2743 GTGGGAQPTEPS

-2784 GIQIKVGTITAKT
+2784 GIQIKAGTITAQT
-2797 SGDAAEQTATLTL
+2797 SGDAAKQTATLTL

-2824 YSLNGTD
+2824 YSLNGVD
-2831 WFGGKTVR
+2831 WVGGKTVR
-2839 VSGHYTPPVGPVTP
+2839 VSGRYTPPVGPGTP

-2865 PFPFTD
+2865 TFPFTD
-2871 VSRSSWYYDSVRAAW
+2871 VSRSSWYYDSVRTAW

-2961 MNTPVKRNE
+2961 MNAPVKRNE

-3037 ILSRMYDKTA
+3037 ILSRMYDKTT
-3047 RKTVSLP
+3047 RQTVSLP

>member
-12 LLPLLLAAVMLLGM
+12 LLPLLLAVIMLLGM
-26 LPALTLPVLALP
+26 LPTLTLPVQ
-38 VLAEDPPASQKLTNT
+38 AEEAAASRKLTNT
-53 TDTVVTY
+53 TDTTVTY
-60 QGAVGTGRAPS
+60 QGAVGTGRASS

-85 FVVGNDQTQEKN
+85 FVVGNDQTQTKN

-110 DLGKKYSLTE
+110 DLGKKYSLTA

-142 TFDTYRII
+142 TFDTYSIV
-150 WNADKENFFGLGT
+150 WNADKEDFFGLGA
-163 GDKEQFPNATVA
+163 GDKEQFPNATAA
-175 GDTITLAAPTEA
+175 GDTITLTTPAEA
-187 QYVRILNN
+187 RYVRILNN

-213 GTEHT
+213 GTEISVPVEP
-218 GGAPETRLYNVAA
+218 AQLYNVASG
-231 DCNVIVNKW
+231 CSVTVNKW
-240 GGGSDRPNSWLTDGI
+240 GGGSDRPNSWLTDGD

-266 DKAQDMNA
+266 NKAQDTND
-274 PSYAQIDLGNIY
+274 PSYAQVDLGNEY
-286 PVSKVNFWNYWD
+286 PVSQVNFWNYWS

-311 TTEDFRDGTTKEV
+311 TTADFRDGTTKEI
-324 YNANWTAAQNG
+324 YNADWAAVQTG
-335 LEVQIDSGP
+335 LEVSVDSP

-354 DGHDKGKGGHYIEV
+354 NGHDKGNGGHYIEV
-368 EVWST
+368 EVMST
-373 EEKKDPLPV
+373 EAKKDPLPEE
-382 PYQFRDVL
+382 YRLRDRL
-390 TIPTYEYQGKTPNNV
+390 KIPTYSYTAQSGQKAKAEWDT
-405 THPDVLDFTL
+405 THPDVVDFAKTSKD
-415 VNGAGGT
+415 GGK
-422 PLGTWGGHRF
+422 WGGYRY
-432 WMAVTPNQEG
+432 WMVLTPNQDG
-442 NSQFENPCLVWSD
+442 YSQYENPCLAASN
-455 DGKIWSAEGIPNPL
+455 DGVNWVVPNGIENPL
-469 SVVEREPDGTH
+469 SGVKHEPTGTH
-480 NCDNDVI
+480 NCDTDLVYNPDS
-487 YDPVS
+487 D
-492 NELWVYYVWE
+492 ELWVYYVWE
-502 QDAQNY
+502 QDSPA
-508 GQIGTSNF
+508 GTPSN
-516 KPSILRCIRVAATQ
+516 LRLIRVKEDGNSFAI
-530 GGSGFT
+530 
-536 YAVQK
+536 
-541 DAGQENPYTDLVTS
+541 TS
-555 TYHYDMQSPAVVR
+555 TTDGKPYERLINSQYRYDMQSPAVVR

-580 SDQGVAP
+580 SDSDNSGNGWQSQVA
-587 TGWNNQ
+587 
-593 NGFVELRRSTNGTE
+593 FVELYTSTDGKNWTN
-607 WGEAKSLKPTLVL
+607 KQSLADTLVL
-620 QNDWIPWHLDVQWI
+620 KGADGIASYIPWHLDVQWVESQ
-634 PNVGADGSGEYWAL
+634 NKYWGL
-648 ICAYPKGGGSN
+648 FCAYPKGGN
-659 HTDLFFAKS
+659 TNRTYLLFGTS
-668 ADGELWTTY
+668 EDGKTWTTY
-677 PNPILSPRSGQ
+677 PKPLISPRDNE
-688 WDQNFI
+688 WDNNFI
-694 YRSSFTYDADGKL
+694 YRSTFIYDDASGTL
-707 SVWYSGGKEQPGNHW
+707 QVWYSGGKSGGW

-734 DTLPTLGAPYTPG
+734 NTLPTLGAPYTPD

-822 PETYD
+822 PEMYD

-933 LVTALTAGNVT
+933 LVTALTAGDVT

-959 IRSLEAGELRM
+959 IRSLEAGALRM

-980 HGLYKYDGTGYPANG
+980 HGLYKYDGKGYPANG

-1041 SGTVEGSAANKQWY
+1041 SGTVEGSAANKKWY

-1103 ENHNARISERD
+1103 ENHNAGISERD

-1317 TKVFYASSG
+1317 TKVFYASSD

-1365 YSTGRYSTIPSLPKM
+1365 YSTGRYGTIPSLPKM

-1434 NSNWFFDTRENSALH
+1434 NSNWFFDTRESSALH

-1494 DKNPIWEGYVKG
+1494 DKNPIWEGYVQG

-1590 SLTNLVPAQA
+1590 TLTNLVPAQA

-1682 LVETSEVDLNGEAAP
+1682 LVETSDVDLNGAAAP

-1754 DPASITV
+1754 NPASITV

-1786 DGKVTIDGNTVNG
+1786 DGKVTIDGNTVTG
-1799 AARGTVTI
+1799 VARGTVAI

-1812 GSSKTTTLTVT
+1812 GSFKTTMLTVT

-1840 QYTGNWVDETST
+1840 QYTGNWVDENST

-1918 ELHGLENKQHTVRLA
+1918 ELHGLENKQHTVRLE

-1952 LDETVSSVALEPSG
+1952 LDETISSVALEPSG

-1973 ESKPVL
+1973 ETKPVL

-1984 AERVVVFRDDF
+1984 AERVAVFRDDF

-2004 AGLSGDGKPQK
+2004 AGLSGDGKTQK

-2048 EPATTPRMLVD
+2048 DPATTPRMLVD

-2196 DTDAVAQ
+2196 DTGAVAQ

-2369 NPAATRKQVKDEIK
+2369 NPAATREQVKDEIK

-2403 AQDNNLLQTSGRYRT
+2403 AQDNNLLQTNGRYRT

-2427 DAEASAFGRVLKSA
+2427 DAEAAAFGRVLRSA
-2441 DLADKINILNAQYP
+2441 DLADKTNILNELYP

-2463 VETLLGGGAGQTG
+2463 VETLLGGRSGQTG

-2593 TGERPTA
+2593 TEERPTA
-2600 VVTRNGGSTKL
+2600 VVTRNGGSRSL
-2611 ADDKFYTET
+2611 ADNAFYTET
-2620 YENGIYTLTIT
+2620 YENGVYTLTIT

-2642 GGAEPTPTV
+2642 GGAQPIPTV
-2651 TDFRLTTDPSPLTS
+2651 TEFKLVTDPSPLTS

-2674 TGTNLPDGTKF
+2674 TGANLPDGTKF

-2691 AMLTSV
+2691 NALTAV
-2697 DAEGSDAFRSAEVK
+2697 DTTVTADARSATVD
-2711 LLENTGTDAV
+2711 LPANTGENAV

-2743 GTGGGTQPTEPS
+2743 GTGGGAQPTEPS

-2784 GIQIKVGTITAKT
+2784 GIQIKAGTITAQT
-2797 SGDAAEQTATLTL
+2797 SGDAAKQTATLTL

-2824 YSLNGTD
+2824 YSLNGVD
-2831 WFGGKTVR
+2831 WVGGKTVR
-2839 VSGHYTPPVGPVTP
+2839 VSGRYTPPVGPGTP

-2865 PFPFTD
+2865 TFPFTD
-2871 VSRSSWYYDSVRAAW
+2871 VSRSSWYYDSVRTAW

-2961 MNTPVKRNE
+2961 MNAPVKRNE

-3037 ILSRMYDKTA
+3037 ILSRMYDKTT
-3047 RKTVSLP
+3047 RQTVSLP

>member
-26 LPALTLPVLALP
+26 LPALTLPVLA
-38 VLAEDPPASQKLTNT
+38 EDPPALTNVAQGKNVSIHGPT
-53 TDTVVTY
+53 SGADRPASWLTDGITESGKYVEISKDTE
-60 QGAVGTGRAPS
+60 QNSTDPS
-71 LVVDGDTSHNDNKY
+71 Y
-85 FVVGNDQTQEKN
+85 AQ
-97 ETNPA
+97 
-102 NPTYWIQL
+102 I
-110 DLGKKYSLTE
+110 DLGTSYDITKVEFWNYWDD
-120 MKLFVYHG
+120 G
-128 RALKNLVVLASDSS
+128 RTLVGLVILASEKG
-142 TFDTYRII
+142 TFAEDDRTVIFNSDT
-150 WNADKENFFGLGT
+150 ENFFGFGVGT
-163 GDKEQFPNATVA
+163 DASYKSVSAGLSVEKEAR
-175 GDTITLAAPTEA
+175 GR
-187 QYVRILNN
+187 YVRVMNN
-195 GHTAGAG
+195 GHDGGTPG
-202 QGAHYFEIEVY
+202 QKKHGGHYMEIKVY

-218 GGAPETRLYNVAA
+218 GGAPETTLYNVAA
-231 DCNVIVNKW
+231 GCNVIVNKW

-266 DKAQDMNA
+266 DKAQNTSD
-274 PSYAQIDLGNIY
+274 PSYAQIDLGNEY
-286 PVSKVNFWNYWD
+286 PVSKVNFWNYWQD
-298 DGRTLKDLHIILS
+298 NRTLNSLHILLS
-311 TTEDFRDGTTKEV
+311 TTADFQTENTKEI
-324 YNANWTAAQNG
+324 YSGNWQPAKEG
-335 LEVQIDSGP
+335 LTVLVQDAP
-344 FTARYVRIWN
+344 FEARYVRIWN

-368 EVWST
+368 EVLST
-373 EEKKDPLPV
+373 EDKKAPLPAE
-382 PYQFRDVL
+382 YKNRDVL
-390 TIPTYEYQGKTPNNV
+390 QIPTYSYTAQGGQAQKAEWDA
-405 THPDVLDFTL
+405 THPDVIDFTKT
-415 VNGAGGT
+415 NKAGGK
-422 PLGTWGGHRF
+422 WGGYRY
-432 WMAVTPNQEG
+432 WMALTPNQDG
-442 NSQFENPCLVWSD
+442 YSQYENPCLAASH
-455 DGKIWSAEGIPNPL
+455 DGINWVVPNGIENPL
-469 SVVEREPDGTH
+469 SNVEHEPTGTH
-480 NCDNDVI
+480 NCDTDLVYNPDS
-487 YDPVS
+487 D
-492 NELWVYYVWE
+492 ELWVYYVWE
-502 QDAQNY
+502 RDQPA
-508 GQIGTSNF
+508 GTPSN
-516 KPSILRCIRVAATQ
+516 LRLIRVKEKNNSFEITSTT
-530 GGSGFT
+530 GG
-536 YAVQK
+536 
-541 DAGQENPYTDLVTS
+541 NPYESLINS
-555 TYHYDMQSPAVVR
+555 QYRYDMQSPAIVR
-568 RDANTWLMWSNN
+568 RGADNWLMWSNN
-580 SDQGVAP
+580 SDSDNSGNGWQSQVA
-587 TGWNNQ
+587 
-593 NGFVELRRSTNGTE
+593 FVELRTSTDGKNWTN
-607 WGEAKSLKPTLVL
+607 KQSLADTLVL
-620 QNDWIPWHLDVQWI
+620 KGTDGIDSYIPWHLDVQW
-634 PNVGADGSGEYWAL
+634 VEGQGEYWGL
-648 ICAYPKGGGSN
+648 FCAYPRGGN
-659 HTDLFFAKS
+659 TTRTYLLFATSK
-668 ADGELWTTY
+668 DGKTWTTY
-677 PNPILSPRSGQ
+677 PKPLISPRDNK
-688 WDQNFI
+688 WDNNFI
-694 YRSSFTYDADGKL
+694 YRSTFVYDDASGTL
-707 SVWYSGGKEQPGNHW
+707 QVWYSGGKSGGW

-757 GWVSVPASDD
+757 GWVPVPASDD

-774 AWTYEAPNRFAGA
+774 AWTYEAPNRFADA

-827 LHRNAPGAMDNKILE
+827 LHRDTAGAMDNKILE
-842 RELEAGYHRITI
+842 KELEADYHRITI

-923 TGKAT
+923 TDKAT

-933 LVTALTAGNVT
+933 LVTALAAGDVT

-959 IRSLEAGELRM
+959 IRSLDAGALRM

-980 HGLYKYDGTGYPANG
+980 HGLYKYDGKGYPANG

-1014 GTDET
+1014 GSDAT
-1019 GWKGP
+1019 GWQGP
-1024 TVQAGNKTIH
+1024 TVQAGNKTVH

-1041 SGTVEGSAANKQWY
+1041 SGTVEGSEANKKWY
-1055 LDRIAETKND
+1055 LDRIAETKKD

-1076 HTGTFLDLDWLDGIY
+1076 HTGAFLDLDWLDGIY

-1103 ENHNARISERD
+1103 ENHNAGISERD

-1147 GSDHGGTLEYFLNNE
+1147 GSDYGGTLEYFLNNE

-1365 YSTGRYSTIPSLPKM
+1365 YSTGRYGTIPSLPKL
-1380 AQDPTGKDILRMADV
+1380 AQAPTGKDILTMTDV
-1395 QALGGAAGIQN
+1395 QALGGASGIQN

-1449 SKQNVSFQLTQNS
+1449 SKQNVSFQFTQNS
-1462 FGANIEFEPYSMLLV
+1462 FGANIEFEPYSMFLV

-1528 QNTAHGE
+1528 QNTAHSE
-1535 STWRK
+1535 NTWRK

-1590 SLTNLVPAQA
+1590 TLTNLVPAQA

-1628 VDKLDQEDPSSYT
+1628 VDKLNQEDPSSYT

-1682 LVETSEVDLNGEAAP
+1682 LVETSEVDLNGAAAP

-1775 AVTAVSYAPSP
+1775 ADTAVSYAASP
-1786 DGKVTIDGNTVNG
+1786 DGKVTIDGSTVTG

-1918 ELHGLENKQHTVRLA
+1918 ELHGLENKQHTVRLE

-2004 AGLSGDGKPQK
+2004 AGLSGDGKTQK

-2097 VWSLI
+2097 VWRLI

-2126 TGNKENLQ
+2126 IGNKENLQ

-2171 DWLNNLIDNNSCIKG
+2171 DWLNDLIDNNSCIKG

-2196 DTDAVAQ
+2196 DTGAVAQ

-2369 NPAATRKQVKDEIK
+2369 NPAATREQVKDEIK

-2495 LTPTDATFATSMG
+2495 LTPTDAKFATSMG

-2593 TGERPTA
+2593 TEERPTA

-2611 ADDKFYTET
+2611 ADDNFYTET
-2620 YENGIYTLTIT
+2620 YENGVYTLTIT

-2642 GGAEPTPTV
+2642 GSAEPTPTV
-2651 TDFRLTTDPSPLTS
+2651 TEFKLVTDPEALTS

-2685 YWGTNQ
+2685 YWGTDQ
-2691 AMLTSV
+2691 AMLTPV
-2697 DAEGSDAFRSAEVK
+2697 DAEGSDASRSVEVK
-2711 LLENTGTDAV
+2711 LPENTGTDAV

-2771 MITVTLA
+2771 MIMVTLT

-2784 GIQIKVGTITAKT
+2784 GIQIKAGTITAQT
-2797 SGDAAEQTATLTL
+2797 SGDAAKQTETLTL

-2824 YSLNGTD
+2824 YSLNGVD
-2831 WFGGKTVR
+2831 WVGGKTVR
-2839 VSGHYTPPVGPVTP
+2839 VSGRYTPPVSPGTP

-2871 VSRSSWYYDSVRAAW
+2871 VSRSSWYYDSVRTAW

-2932 SPYWYSS
+2932 TPYWYSS
-2939 YVSYAVDN
+2939 YVSYAVEN

-2961 MNTPVKRNE
+2961 MNAPAKRNE

-3037 ILSRMYDKTA
+3037 ILSLMYDKTA

>member
-26 LPALTLPVLALP
+26 LPALTLPVLAEEPPALTNVAQGKNVSIHGP
-38 VLAEDPPASQKLTNT
+38 TSGADRPASWLTDGITDSGKYVEISKDTEQNSTDPSYAQIDLGTSYDIAKVEFWNYWDDGRTLIGLVILASEKGTFAEDDRTVIFNS
-53 TDTVVTY
+53 DT
-60 QGAVGTGRAPS
+60 
-71 LVVDGDTSHNDNKY
+71 
-85 FVVGNDQTQEKN
+85 
-97 ETNPA
+97 
-102 NPTYWIQL
+102 
-110 DLGKKYSLTE
+110 
-120 MKLFVYHG
+120 
-128 RALKNLVVLASDSS
+128 
-142 TFDTYRII
+142 
-150 WNADKENFFGLGT
+150 ENFFGFGVGT
-163 GDKEQFPNATVA
+163 DASYKSVSA
-175 GDTITLAAPTEA
+175 GLSVEKAARGR
-187 QYVRILNN
+187 YVRVMNN
-195 GHTAGAG
+195 GHDGGTPG
-202 QGAHYFEIEVY
+202 QKKQGGHYTEIKVY

-218 GGAPETRLYNVAA
+218 GGAPETTLYNVAA
-231 DCNVIVNKW
+231 GCNVIVNKW
-240 GGGSDRPNSWLTDGI
+240 GGGSDRPNSWLTDGV
-255 KDNAKYIEVCK
+255 KENAKYIEVCK
-266 DKAQDMNA
+266 DKAQDTND
-274 PSYAQIDLGNIY
+274 PSYAQIDLGNEY
-286 PVSKVNFWNYWD
+286 PVSKVNFWNYWS

-311 TTEDFRDGTTKEV
+311 TTEDFQTGTTKEI
-324 YNANWTAAQNG
+324 YNDNWQATASG
-335 LEVQIDSGP
+335 LEVPVTDDP
-344 FTARYVRIWN
+344 YNARYVRIWN
-354 DGHDKGKGGHYIEV
+354 DGHDKGAKMGGHYIEV

-373 EEKKDPLPV
+373 EKQKDPLPV

-390 TIPTYEYQGKTPNNV
+390 KIPTYSYTAQGGQAQKAEWDT
-405 THPDVLDFTL
+405 THPDVIDFAKTSKE
-415 VNGAGGT
+415 GGK
-422 PLGTWGGHRF
+422 WGGYRY
-432 WMAVTPNQEG
+432 WMVLTPNQDG
-442 NSQFENPCLVWSD
+442 YSQYENPCLAASN
-455 DGKIWSAEGIPNPL
+455 DGVNWVVPNGIENPL
-469 SVVEREPDGTH
+469 SGVKHEPAGTH
-480 NCDNDVI
+480 NCDTDLVYNPDS
-487 YDPVS
+487 D
-492 NELWVYYVWE
+492 ELWVYYVWE
-502 QDAQNY
+502 QDSPA
-508 GQIGTSNF
+508 GTPSN
-516 KPSILRCIRVAATQ
+516 LRIIRVKEKND
-530 GGSGFT
+530 GF
-536 YAVQK
+536 
-541 DAGQENPYTDLVTS
+541 EITS
-555 TYHYDMQSPAVVR
+555 TTDGKPYERLINSQYRYDMQSPAVVR
-568 RDANTWLMWSNN
+568 RNANTWLMWSNN
-580 SDQGVAP
+580 SDSDNSGNGWQSQVA
-587 TGWNNQ
+587 
-593 NGFVELRRSTNGTE
+593 FVELYTSTDGKNWTN
-607 WGEAKSLKPTLVL
+607 KQSLADTLVL
-620 QNDWIPWHLDVQWI
+620 KGADGIASYIPWHLDVQWVESQ
-634 PNVGADGSGEYWAL
+634 NKYWGL
-648 ICAYPKGGGSN
+648 FCAYPKGGN
-659 HTDLFFAKS
+659 TNRTYLLFGTS
-668 ADGELWTTY
+668 EDGKTWTTY
-677 PNPILSPRSGQ
+677 PKPLLAPRDNK
-688 WDQNFI
+688 WDNNFI
-694 YRSSFTYDADGKL
+694 YRSTFIYDDASGTL
-707 SVWYSGGKEQPGNHW
+707 QVWYSGGKSGGW

-822 PETYD
+822 PETHD
-827 LHRNAPGAMDNKILE
+827 LHRDTAGAMDNKILE
-842 RELEAGYHRITI
+842 KELEAGYHRITI

-868 LNKFEVRYDTSATI
+868 LNRFEVRYDTSATI

-933 LVTALTAGNVT
+933 LVTALTAGDVT

-959 IRSLEAGELRM
+959 VRSLEAGALRM

-980 HGLYKYDGTGYPANG
+980 HGLYKYDGPGYPANG

-1137 DMNDAPKDSG
+1137 DMNDAPKDTGS
-1147 GSDHGGTLEYFLNNE
+1147 SDHGGTLEYFLNNE

-1182 SAWSNVS
+1182 SAWSYVS

-1222 YGPQWGANTFSV
+1222 YGPQWGDSTFDV
-1234 QGGPEECRGPV
+1234 FGGAEECRGPV

-1357 NNGTTMMT
+1357 NNRTTMMT
-1365 YSTGRYSTIPSLPKM
+1365 YSTGRYGTIPSLPKM

-1406 YFNARYPQRYNGT
+1406 YFNARYLQRYNGT

-1506 TTPTWDSDNNRLM
+1506 TTPTWDSDSNRLM

-1535 STWRK
+1535 NTWRK

-1590 SLTNLVPAQA
+1590 TLTNLVPAQA

-1669 VRLYRHNPSGEPI
+1669 VRLYRHNPSGEPV
-1682 LVETSEVDLNGEAAP
+1682 LVETSEVDLNGAAAP

-1754 DPASITV
+1754 NPASITV

-1775 AVTAVSYAPSP
+1775 AVTAVSYAASP
-1786 DGKVTIDGNTVNG
+1786 DGKVTIDGSTVTG

-1807 TATAA
+1807 TATATD
-1812 GSSKTTTLTVT
+1812 SSKTTTLTVT

-1918 ELHGLENKQHTVRLA
+1918 ELHGLENKQHTVRLE

-1938 PVQVDAFAYYTGTD
+1938 PVQVDAFAYYTGMD

-1973 ESKPVL
+1973 ESKRVL

-2004 AGLSGDGKPQK
+2004 AGLSGDGKTQK

-2080 NSGIP
+2080 NSGVP

-2097 VWSLI
+2097 VWRLI

-2118 YLGHAWGG
+2118 YLGHAWEGG

-2171 DWLNNLIDNNSCIKG
+2171 DWLNDLIDNNSCIKG

-2196 DTDAVAQ
+2196 DTGAVAQ

-2593 TGERPTA
+2593 TEERPTA

-2611 ADDKFYTET
+2611 ADDNFYTEA
-2620 YENGIYTLTIT
+2620 YGNGVYTLTIT

-2642 GGAEPTPTV
+2642 GGAQPIPTV

-2685 YWGTNQ
+2685 YWGTDQ
-2691 AMLTSV
+2691 AMLTPV
-2697 DAEGSDAFRSAEVK
+2697 DAEGSDASRSAEVK
-2711 LLENTGTDAV
+2711 LSENTGTDAV

-2784 GIQIKVGTITAKT
+2784 GIQIKAGTITAQT

-2824 YSLNGTD
+2824 YSLIGVD
-2831 WFGGKTVR
+2831 WVGGKTVR
-2839 VSGHYTPPVGPVTP
+2839 VSGRYTPPVGPVTP

-2865 PFPFTD
+2865 PFPFAD

-2886 EKDLIDGVTRT
+2886 EKALIDGVTRT

-2961 MNTPVKRNE
+2961 MNAPVKRNE

>member
-1 MIKGTRFFSRR
+1 MIKGTRFFSKR

-26 LPALTLPVLALP
+26 LPALTLPVLAEEPPALTNIAQGKNVSIHGP
-38 VLAEDPPASQKLTNT
+38 TSGADRPASWLTDGITESGKYVEISKDTEQNSTDPSYAQIDLGTSYDIAKVEFWNYWDDGRTLVGLVILASEKGTFAEDDRTVIFNS
-53 TDTVVTY
+53 DT
-60 QGAVGTGRAPS
+60 
-71 LVVDGDTSHNDNKY
+71 
-85 FVVGNDQTQEKN
+85 
-97 ETNPA
+97 
-102 NPTYWIQL
+102 
-110 DLGKKYSLTE
+110 
-120 MKLFVYHG
+120 
-128 RALKNLVVLASDSS
+128 
-142 TFDTYRII
+142 
-150 WNADKENFFGLGT
+150 ENFFGFGVGT
-163 GDKEQFPNATVA
+163 DASYKSVSAGLSVEKEAR
-175 GDTITLAAPTEA
+175 GR
-187 QYVRILNN
+187 YVRVMNN
-195 GHTAGAG
+195 GHDGGTPG
-202 QGAHYFEIEVY
+202 QKKHGGHYTEIKVY

-218 GGAPETRLYNVAA
+218 GGAPETTLYNVAA
-231 DCNVIVNKW
+231 GCNVIVNKW

-266 DKAQDMNA
+266 DKAQNTSD
-274 PSYAQIDLGNIY
+274 PSYAQIDLGNEY

-324 YNANWTAAQNG
+324 YNADWTAAQNG
-335 LEVQIDSGP
+335 LEVQVDSAP

-354 DGHDKGKGGHYIEV
+354 DGHDKGAKMGGHYIEV

-390 TIPTYEYQGKTPNNV
+390 RIPTYSYTAQGGQTQKAEWDT
-405 THPDVLDFTL
+405 THPDVIDFAKTSKE
-415 VNGAGGT
+415 GGK
-422 PLGTWGGHRF
+422 WGGYRY
-432 WMAVTPNQEG
+432 WMVLTPNQDG
-442 NSQFENPCLVWSD
+442 YSQYENPCLAASN
-455 DGKIWSAEGIPNPL
+455 DGVNWVVPNGIENPL
-469 SVVEREPDGTH
+469 SGVKHEPTGTH
-480 NCDNDVI
+480 NCDTDLVYNPDS
-487 YDPVS
+487 D
-492 NELWVYYVWE
+492 ELWVYYVWE
-502 QDAQNY
+502 QDSPA
-508 GQIGTSNF
+508 GTPSN
-516 KPSILRCIRVAATQ
+516 LRLIRVKEDGNSFAI
-530 GGSGFT
+530 
-536 YAVQK
+536 
-541 DAGQENPYTDLVTS
+541 TS
-555 TYHYDMQSPAVVR
+555 TTDGKPYERLINSQYRYDMQSPAVVR

-580 SDQGVAP
+580 SDSDNSGNGWQSQVA
-587 TGWNNQ
+587 
-593 NGFVELRRSTNGTE
+593 FVELYTSTDGKNWTN
-607 WGEAKSLKPTLVL
+607 KQSLADTLVL
-620 QNDWIPWHLDVQWI
+620 KGADGIASYIPWHLDVQWVESQ
-634 PNVGADGSGEYWAL
+634 NKYWGL
-648 ICAYPKGGGSN
+648 FCAYPKGGN
-659 HTDLFFAKS
+659 TNRTYLLFGTS
-668 ADGELWTTY
+668 EDGKTWTTY
-677 PNPILSPRSGQ
+677 PKPLLAPRDNK
-688 WDQNFI
+688 WDNNFI
-694 YRSSFTYDADGKL
+694 YRSTFIYDDASGTL
-707 SVWYSGGKEQPGNHW
+707 QVWYSGGKSGGW

-734 DTLPTLGAPYTPG
+734 NTLPTLGEPYTPG

-842 RELEAGYHRITI
+842 RELEADYHRITI

-923 TGKAT
+923 TDKAT

-933 LVTALTAGNVT
+933 LVTALAAGDVT

-959 IRSLEAGELRM
+959 IRSLDAGALRM

-980 HGLYKYDGTGYPANG
+980 HGLYKYDGKGYPANG

-1014 GTDET
+1014 GSDAT
-1019 GWKGP
+1019 GWQGP
-1024 TVQAGNKTIH
+1024 TVQAGNKTVH

-1041 SGTVEGSAANKQWY
+1041 SGTVEGSEANKKWY
-1055 LDRIAETKND
+1055 LDRIAETKKD

-1076 HTGTFLDLDWLDGIY
+1076 HTGAFLDLDWLDGIY

-1103 ENHNARISERD
+1103 ENHNAGISERD

-1137 DMNDAPKDSG
+1137 DMNDAPKDTG

-1608 PSRVN
+1608 PSCVN

-1754 DPASITV
+1754 NPASITV

-1786 DGKVTIDGNTVNG
+1786 DGKVTIDGNTVTG
-1799 AARGTVTI
+1799 VARGTVTI

-1918 ELHGLENKQHTVRLA
+1918 ELHGLENKQHTVRLE

-1973 ESKPVL
+1973 ESKRVL

-2004 AGLSGDGKPQK
+2004 AGLSGNGKTQK

-2149 NLYLTLMTGGVPINT
+2149 NIYLTLMTGGVPINT

-2171 DWLNNLIDNNSCIKG
+2171 DWLNDLIDNNSCIKG

-2238 TLFKTAQKHHKY
+2238 TLFKAAQKHHKY

>member
-1 MIKGTRFFSRR
+1 MIKGTRFFSKR

-26 LPALTLPVLALP
+26 LPALTLPVLAEEPPALTNIAQGKNVSIHGP
-38 VLAEDPPASQKLTNT
+38 TSGADRPASWLTDGITESGKYVEISKDTEQNSTDPSYAQIDLGTSYDIAKVEFWNYWDDGRTLVGLVILASEKGTFAEDDRTVIFNS
-53 TDTVVTY
+53 DT
-60 QGAVGTGRAPS
+60 
-71 LVVDGDTSHNDNKY
+71 
-85 FVVGNDQTQEKN
+85 
-97 ETNPA
+97 
-102 NPTYWIQL
+102 
-110 DLGKKYSLTE
+110 
-120 MKLFVYHG
+120 
-128 RALKNLVVLASDSS
+128 
-142 TFDTYRII
+142 
-150 WNADKENFFGLGT
+150 ENFFGFGVGT
-163 GDKEQFPNATVA
+163 DASYKSVSAGLSVEKEAR
-175 GDTITLAAPTEA
+175 GR
-187 QYVRILNN
+187 YVRVMNN
-195 GHTAGAG
+195 GHDGGTPG
-202 QGAHYFEIEVY
+202 QKKHGGHYTEIKVY

-218 GGAPETRLYNVAA
+218 GGAPETTLYNVAA
-231 DCNVIVNKW
+231 GCNVIVNKW

-266 DKAQDMNA
+266 DKAQNTSD
-274 PSYAQIDLGNIY
+274 PSYAQIDLGNEY

-324 YNANWTAAQNG
+324 YNADWTAAQNG
-335 LEVQIDSGP
+335 LEVQVDSAP

-354 DGHDKGKGGHYIEV
+354 DGHDKGAKMGGHYIEV

-390 TIPTYEYQGKTPNNV
+390 RIPTYSYTAQGGQTQKAEWDT
-405 THPDVLDFTL
+405 THPDVIDFAKTSKE
-415 VNGAGGT
+415 GGK
-422 PLGTWGGHRF
+422 WGGYRY
-432 WMAVTPNQEG
+432 WMVLTPNQDG
-442 NSQFENPCLVWSD
+442 YSQYENPCLAASN
-455 DGKIWSAEGIPNPL
+455 DGVNWVVPNGIENPL
-469 SVVEREPDGTH
+469 SGVKHEPTGTH
-480 NCDNDVI
+480 NCDTDLVYNPDS
-487 YDPVS
+487 D
-492 NELWVYYVWE
+492 ELWVYYVWE
-502 QDAQNY
+502 QDSPA
-508 GQIGTSNF
+508 GTPSN
-516 KPSILRCIRVAATQ
+516 LRLIRVKEDGNSFAI
-530 GGSGFT
+530 
-536 YAVQK
+536 
-541 DAGQENPYTDLVTS
+541 TS
-555 TYHYDMQSPAVVR
+555 TTDGKPYERLINSQYRYDMQSPAVVR

-580 SDQGVAP
+580 SDSDNSGNGWQSQVA
-587 TGWNNQ
+587 
-593 NGFVELRRSTNGTE
+593 FVELYTSTDGKNWTN
-607 WGEAKSLKPTLVL
+607 KQSLADTLVL
-620 QNDWIPWHLDVQWI
+620 KGADGIASYIPWHLDVQWVESQ
-634 PNVGADGSGEYWAL
+634 NKYWGL
-648 ICAYPKGGGSN
+648 FCAYPKGGN
-659 HTDLFFAKS
+659 TNRTYLLFGTS
-668 ADGELWTTY
+668 EDGKTWTTY
-677 PNPILSPRSGQ
+677 PKPLLAPRDNK
-688 WDQNFI
+688 WDNNFI
-694 YRSSFTYDADGKL
+694 YRSTFIYDDASGTL
-707 SVWYSGGKEQPGNHW
+707 QVWYSGGKSGGW

-734 DTLPTLGAPYTPG
+734 NTLPTLGEPYTPG

-774 AWTYEAPNRFAGA
+774 AWTYEAPNRFAGT

-892 EKTLWVD
+892 EKTLWAG
-899 DTLQISALVPFNAT
+899 DTLQLSALVPFNAT
-913 DKTVTYTSSD
+913 DKAITYTSSD
-923 TGKAT
+923 QNKAT
-928 VTATG
+928 VTDTG
-933 LVTALTAGNVT
+933 FVTALAAGEVT
-944 ITVKAGQSEKTVALT
+944 ITVAAGTVQKIVQLT

-970 TVDKDNPLFL
+970 TVDEDNPLFL
-980 HGLYKYDGTGYPANG
+980 HGLYKYDGKGYPANG

-1019 GWKGP
+1019 GWQGP

-1103 ENHNARISERD
+1103 ENHNAGISERD

-1147 GSDHGGTLEYFLNNE
+1147 GSDYGGTLEYFLNNE

-1222 YGPQWGANTFSV
+1222 YGPQWGDSTFDV
-1234 QGGPEECRGPV
+1234 FGGAEECRGPV

-1365 YSTGRYSTIPSLPKM
+1365 YSTGRYGTIPSLPKM
-1380 AQDPTGKDILRMADV
+1380 AQAPTGKDILRMADV

-1406 YFNARYPQRYNGT
+1406 YFNERYPQRYTGT
-1419 GYAHYDELTKSWLTY
+1419 GYAHYDALTKSWLTY
-1434 NSNWFFDTRENSALH
+1434 NSNWFFDTRESSALH
-1449 SKQNVSFQLTQNS
+1449 SKQNVSFQLAQN
-1462 FGANIEFEPYSMLLV
+1462 GLGTTIEFEPYSMLLV
-1477 DEAQAGTLQFRF
+1477 DEAQAGTIQFRF

-1494 DKNPIWEGYVKG
+1494 DKNPIWDGYVKG
-1506 TTPTWDSDNNRLM
+1506 TTATWDSDNNRLM

-1535 STWRK
+1535 NTWRK

-1590 SLTNLVPAQA
+1590 TLTNLVPAQA

-1628 VDKLDQEDPSSYT
+1628 VDKLNQEDPSSYT

-1682 LVETSEVDLNGEAAP
+1682 LVETSEVDLNGAAAL

-1754 DPASITV
+1754 NPASITV

-1775 AVTAVSYAPSP
+1775 AVTAVSYTPSP
-1786 DGKVTIDGNTVNG
+1786 DGKVTIAGDTVTG
-1799 AARGTVTI
+1799 VARGTVTI

-1918 ELHGLENKQHTVRLA
+1918 ELHGLENKQHTVRLE

-2004 AGLSGDGKPQK
+2004 AGLSGDGKTQK

-2097 VWSLI
+2097 VWRLI

-2196 DTDAVAQ
+2196 DTGAVAQ

-2299 FEPVMNTTYE
+2299 FEPVMDTTYE

-2369 NPAATRKQVKDEIK
+2369 NPAATREQVKDEIK

-2495 LTPTDATFATSMG
+2495 LRPTDAKFATSMG

-2593 TGERPTA
+2593 TEERPTA

-2611 ADDKFYTET
+2611 ADDNFYTET
-2620 YENGIYTLTIT
+2620 YENGVYTLTIT

-2642 GGAEPTPTV
+2642 GSAEPTPTV
-2651 TDFRLTTDPSPLTS
+2651 TEFKLVTDPEALTS

-2685 YWGTNQ
+2685 YWGTDQ
-2691 AMLTSV
+2691 AMLTPV
-2697 DAEGSDAFRSAEVK
+2697 DAEGSDASRSVEVK
-2711 LLENTGTDAV
+2711 LPENTGTDAV

-2771 MITVTLA
+2771 MIMVTLT

-2784 GIQIKVGTITAKT
+2784 GIQIKAGTITAQT
-2797 SGDAAEQTATLTL
+2797 SGDPAEQTATLTL

-2824 YSLNGTD
+2824 YSLNGVD
-2831 WFGGKTVR
+2831 WVGGKTVR
-2839 VSGHYTPPVGPVTP
+2839 VSGRYTPPVSPGTP

-2871 VSRSSWYYDSVRAAW
+2871 VSRSSWYYDSVRTAW

-2932 SPYWYSS
+2932 TPYWYSS
-2939 YVSYAVDN
+2939 YVSYAVEN

-2961 MNTPVKRNE
+2961 MNAPAKRNE

>member
-1 MIKGTRFFSRR
+1 MIKGTRFFSKR

-26 LPALTLPVLALP
+26 LPALTLPVLAEEPPALTNIAQGKNVSIHGP
-38 VLAEDPPASQKLTNT
+38 TSGADRPASWLTDGITDSGKYVEISKDTEQNSTDPSYAQIDLGTSYDIAKVEFWNYWDDGRTLVGLVILASEKGTFAEDDRTVIFNS
-53 TDTVVTY
+53 DT
-60 QGAVGTGRAPS
+60 
-71 LVVDGDTSHNDNKY
+71 
-85 FVVGNDQTQEKN
+85 
-97 ETNPA
+97 
-102 NPTYWIQL
+102 
-110 DLGKKYSLTE
+110 
-120 MKLFVYHG
+120 
-128 RALKNLVVLASDSS
+128 
-142 TFDTYRII
+142 
-150 WNADKENFFGLGT
+150 ENFFGFGVGT
-163 GDKEQFPNATVA
+163 DASYKSVSAGLSVEKEAR
-175 GDTITLAAPTEA
+175 GR
-187 QYVRILNN
+187 YVRVMNN
-195 GHTAGAG
+195 GHDGGTPG
-202 QGAHYFEIEVY
+202 QKKHGGHYTEIKVY

-218 GGAPETRLYNVAA
+218 GAVTPPEPTLHNVAA
-231 DCNVIVNKW
+231 GCNVIVNKW
-240 GGGSDRPNSWLTDGI
+240 GGGNDRPNSWLTDGI

-266 DKAQDMNA
+266 DKAQNTSD
-274 PSYAQIDLGNIY
+274 PSYAQIDLGNEY

-311 TTEDFRDGTTKEV
+311 TTEDFQTGTTKEI
-324 YNANWTAAQNG
+324 YNDNWQATEAG
-335 LEVQIDSGP
+335 LDVSVTDDP
-344 FTARYVRIWN
+344 YNARYVRIWN

-390 TIPTYEYQGKTPNNV
+390 KIPTYSYTAQGGQTQKAEWDT
-405 THPDVLDFTL
+405 THPDVIDFAKTSKE
-415 VNGAGGT
+415 GGK
-422 PLGTWGGHRF
+422 WGGYRY
-432 WMAVTPNQEG
+432 WMVLTPNQDG
-442 NSQFENPCLVWSD
+442 YSQYENPCLAASN
-455 DGKIWSAEGIPNPL
+455 DGVNWVVPNGIENPL
-469 SVVEREPDGTH
+469 SGVKHEPAGTH
-480 NCDNDVI
+480 NCDTDLVYNPDS
-487 YDPVS
+487 D
-492 NELWVYYVWE
+492 ELWVYYVWE
-502 QDAQNY
+502 QDSPA
-508 GQIGTSNF
+508 GTPSN
-516 KPSILRCIRVAATQ
+516 LRLIRVKEKND
-530 GGSGFT
+530 GF
-536 YAVQK
+536 
-541 DAGQENPYTDLVTS
+541 EITS
-555 TYHYDMQSPAVVR
+555 TTDGKPYERLINSQYRYDMQSPAVVR
-568 RDANTWLMWSNN
+568 RNANTWLMWSNN
-580 SDQGVAP
+580 SDSDNSGNGWQSQVA
-587 TGWNNQ
+587 
-593 NGFVELRRSTNGTE
+593 FVELYTSADGKNWTN
-607 WGEAKSLKPTLVL
+607 KQSLADTLVL
-620 QNDWIPWHLDVQWI
+620 KGADGIASYIPWHLDVQWVESQ
-634 PNVGADGSGEYWAL
+634 NKYWGL
-648 ICAYPKGGGSN
+648 FCAYPKGGN
-659 HTDLFFAKS
+659 TNRTYLLFGTS
-668 ADGELWTTY
+668 EDGKTWLTY
-677 PNPILSPRSGQ
+677 PKPLLAPRDNK
-688 WDQNFI
+688 WDNNFI
-694 YRSSFTYDADGKL
+694 YRSTFIYDDASGTL
-707 SVWYSGGKEQPGNHW
+707 QVWYSGGKSGGW

-757 GWVSVPASDD
+757 GWVSVLASDD

-827 LHRNAPGAMDNKILE
+827 LHRDTAGAMDNKILE
-842 RELEAGYHRITI
+842 KELEAGYHRITI

-980 HGLYKYDGTGYPANG
+980 HGLYKYDGPGYPANG

-1019 GWKGP
+1019 GWNGP

-1103 ENHNARISERD
+1103 ENHNAGISERD

-1137 DMNDAPKDSG
+1137 DMNDAPKDTGS
-1147 GSDHGGTLEYFLNNE
+1147 SDHGGTLEYFLNNE

-1357 NNGTTMMT
+1357 NNRTTMMT
-1365 YSTGRYSTIPSLPKM
+1365 YSTGRYGTIPSLPKL
-1380 AQDPTGKDILRMADV
+1380 AQAPTGKDILTMTDV
-1395 QALGGAAGIQN
+1395 QALGGASGIQN

-1528 QNTAHGE
+1528 QNTAHSE

-1590 SLTNLVPAQA
+1590 TLTNLVPAQA

-1608 PSRVN
+1608 PSLVN

-1682 LVETSEVDLNGEAAP
+1682 LVETSEVDLNGAAAP

-1754 DPASITV
+1754 NPASITV

-1786 DGKVTIDGNTVNG
+1786 DGKVTIAGDTVTG
-1799 AARGTVTI
+1799 VARGTVTI

-2004 AGLSGDGKPQK
+2004 AGLSGDGKTQK
-2015 TVTGKMAGRTRL
+2015 NVTGKMAGRTRL

-2048 EPATTPRMLVD
+2048 ESAATPRMLVD

-2080 NSGIP
+2080 NSGVP

-2097 VWSLI
+2097 VWRLI

-2238 TLFKTAQKHHKY
+2238 TLFKAAQKHHKY

-2272 TWLSGLADNWGAL
+2272 TWLSSLADNWGAL

-2369 NPAATRKQVKDEIK
+2369 NPAATREQVKDEIK

-2427 DAEASAFGRVLKSA
+2427 AAEASAFGRVLKSA
-2441 DLADKINILNAQYP
+2441 DLADKINILNVQYP

-2611 ADDKFYTET
+2611 ADDNFYTET

-2631 HNGQVNVTIRK
+2631 HNGQVNVTIQK
-2642 GGAEPTPTV
+2642 G
-2651 TDFRLTTDPSPLTS
+2651 S
-2665 AGGKAMLTL
+2665 
-2674 TGTNLPDGTKF
+2674 
-2685 YWGTNQ
+2685 
-2691 AMLTSV
+2691 
-2697 DAEGSDAFRSAEVK
+2697 
-2711 LLENTGTDAV
+2711 
-2721 TYYFRYS
+2721 
-2728 LDGTTLAGELTATVP
+2728 
-2743 GTGGGTQPTEPS
+2743 TQPTEPS

-2771 MITVTLA
+2771 MIMVTLT

-2784 GIQIKVGTITAKT
+2784 GIQIKAGTITAKT
-2797 SGDAAEQTATLTL
+2797 SGNAAEQTATLTL

-2816 SSVSYTVQ
+2816 SSVNYTVQ

-2839 VSGHYTPPVGPVTP
+2839 VSGRYTPPVGPVTP

-2871 VSRSSWYYDSVRAAW
+2871 VSRSSWYYDSIRAAW

-2961 MNTPVKRNE
+2961 MNAPVKRNE

>member
-26 LPALTLPVLALP
+26 LPALTLPVLA
-38 VLAEDPPASQKLTNT
+38 EDPPALTNVAQGKNVSIHGPT
-53 TDTVVTY
+53 SGADRPASWLTDGITESGKYVEISKDTE
-60 QGAVGTGRAPS
+60 QNSTDPS
-71 LVVDGDTSHNDNKY
+71 Y
-85 FVVGNDQTQEKN
+85 AQ
-97 ETNPA
+97 
-102 NPTYWIQL
+102 I
-110 DLGKKYSLTE
+110 DLGTSYDIAKVEFWNYWDD
-120 MKLFVYHG
+120 G
-128 RALKNLVVLASDSS
+128 RTLIGLVILASEKG
-142 TFDTYRII
+142 TFAEDDRTVIFNSDT
-150 WNADKENFFGLGT
+150 ENFFGFGVGT
-163 GDKEQFPNATVA
+163 DASYKSVSA
-175 GDTITLAAPTEA
+175 GLSVEKAAKGR
-187 QYVRILNN
+187 YVRVMNN
-195 GHTAGAG
+195 GHDGGTPG
-202 QGAHYFEIEVY
+202 QKKQGGHYTEIKVY

-218 GGAPETRLYNVAA
+218 GGAPETTLYNVAA
-231 DCNVIVNKW
+231 GCNVIVNKW

-266 DKAQDMNA
+266 DKAQNTND
-274 PSYAQIDLGNIY
+274 PSYAQIDLGNEY
-286 PVSKVNFWNYWD
+286 PVSKVNFWNYWS

-311 TTEDFRDGTTKEV
+311 TTEDFQTGTTKEI
-324 YNANWTAAQNG
+324 YNDNWQATASG
-335 LEVQIDSGP
+335 LEVPVTDDP
-344 FTARYVRIWN
+344 YNARYVRIWN
-354 DGHDKGKGGHYIEV
+354 DGHDKGAKMGGHYIEV

-390 TIPTYEYQGKTPNNV
+390 KIPTYSYTAQGGQTQKAEWDT
-405 THPDVLDFTL
+405 THPDVIDFAKTSKE
-415 VNGAGGT
+415 GGK
-422 PLGTWGGHRF
+422 WGGYRY
-432 WMAVTPNQEG
+432 WMVLTPNQDG
-442 NSQFENPCLVWSD
+442 YSQYENPCLAASN
-455 DGKIWSAEGIPNPL
+455 DGVNWVVPNGIENPL
-469 SVVEREPDGTH
+469 SGVKHEPAGTH
-480 NCDNDVI
+480 NCDTDLVYNPDS
-487 YDPVS
+487 D
-492 NELWVYYVWE
+492 ELWVYYVWE
-502 QDAQNY
+502 QDSPA
-508 GQIGTSNF
+508 GTPSN
-516 KPSILRCIRVAATQ
+516 LRLIRVKEKND
-530 GGSGFT
+530 GF
-536 YAVQK
+536 
-541 DAGQENPYTDLVTS
+541 EITS
-555 TYHYDMQSPAVVR
+555 TTDGKPYERLINSQYRYDMQSPAVVR
-568 RDANTWLMWSNN
+568 RNANTWLMWSNN
-580 SDQGVAP
+580 SDSDNSGNGWQSQVA
-587 TGWNNQ
+587 
-593 NGFVELRRSTNGTE
+593 FVELYTSADGKNWTN
-607 WGEAKSLKPTLVL
+607 KQSLADTLVL
-620 QNDWIPWHLDVQWI
+620 KGADGIASYIPWHLDVQWVESQ
-634 PNVGADGSGEYWAL
+634 NKYWGL
-648 ICAYPKGGGSN
+648 FCAYPKGGN
-659 HTDLFFAKS
+659 TNRTYLLFGTS
-668 ADGELWTTY
+668 EDGKTWLTY
-677 PNPILSPRSGQ
+677 PKPLLAPRDNK
-688 WDQNFI
+688 WDNNFI
-694 YRSSFTYDADGKL
+694 YRSTFIYDDASGTL
-707 SVWYSGGKEQPGNHW
+707 QVWYSGGKSGGW

-757 GWVSVPASDD
+757 GWVSVLASDD

-827 LHRNAPGAMDNKILE
+827 LHRDTAGAMDNKILE
-842 RELEAGYHRITI
+842 KELEAGYHRITI

-933 LVTALTAGNVT
+933 LVTALTAGDVA

-980 HGLYKYDGTGYPANG
+980 HGLYKYDGKGYPANG

-1076 HTGTFLDLDWLDGIY
+1076 HTGTFLDLDWLDSIY

-1103 ENHNARISERD
+1103 ENHNAGISERD

-1365 YSTGRYSTIPSLPKM
+1365 YSTGRYGTIPSLPKM
-1380 AQDPTGKDILRMADV
+1380 AQDPTGKDILRMADA

-1535 STWRK
+1535 NTWRK

-1590 SLTNLVPAQA
+1590 TLTNLVPAQA

-1613 GNQLSPHIQFEEGWV
+1613 GTQLSPHIQFEEGWV
-1628 VDKLDQEDPSSYT
+1628 VDKLNQEDPSSYT

-1918 ELHGLENKQHTVRLA
+1918 ELHGLENKQHTVRLE

-1938 PVQVDAFAYYTGTD
+1938 PIQVDAFAYYTGTD

-1973 ESKPVL
+1973 ESKRVL

-2004 AGLSGDGKPQK
+2004 AGLSGDGKTQK

-2171 DWLNNLIDNNSCIKG
+2171 DWLNDLIDNNSCIKG

-2238 TLFKTAQKHHKY
+2238 TLFKAAQKHHKY

-2369 NPAATRKQVKDEIK
+2369 NPAATREQVKDEIK

-2427 DAEASAFGRVLKSA
+2427 AAEASAFGRVLKSA
-2441 DLADKINILNAQYP
+2441 DLADKINILNVQYP

-2611 ADDKFYTET
+2611 ADDNFYTET

-2642 GGAEPTPTV
+2642 GGAGPTPTV

-2685 YWGTNQ
+2685 YWGTDQ
-2691 AMLTSV
+2691 AMLTPV
-2697 DAEGSDAFRSAEVK
+2697 DAEGSDASRSAEVK
-2711 LLENTGTDAV
+2711 ILENTGTDAV

-2771 MITVTLA
+2771 MIMVTLT

-2784 GIQIKVGTITAKT
+2784 GIQIKAGTITAKT
-2797 SGDAAEQTATLTL
+2797 SGDAAEQMATLSL

>member
-26 LPALTLPVLALP
+26 LPALTLPVLAEEPPALTNVAQGKNVSIHGP
-38 VLAEDPPASQKLTNT
+38 TSGADRPASWLTDGITDSGKYVEISKDTEQNSTDPSYAQIDLGTSYDIAKVEFWNYWDDGRTLIGLVILASEKGTFAEDDRTVIFNS
-53 TDTVVTY
+53 DT
-60 QGAVGTGRAPS
+60 
-71 LVVDGDTSHNDNKY
+71 
-85 FVVGNDQTQEKN
+85 
-97 ETNPA
+97 
-102 NPTYWIQL
+102 
-110 DLGKKYSLTE
+110 
-120 MKLFVYHG
+120 
-128 RALKNLVVLASDSS
+128 
-142 TFDTYRII
+142 
-150 WNADKENFFGLGT
+150 ENFFGFGVGT
-163 GDKEQFPNATVA
+163 DASYKSVSA
-175 GDTITLAAPTEA
+175 GLSVEKAARGR
-187 QYVRILNN
+187 YVRVMNN
-195 GHTAGAG
+195 GHDGGTPG
-202 QGAHYFEIEVY
+202 QKKQGGHYTEIKVY

-218 GGAPETRLYNVAA
+218 GGAPETTLYNVAA
-231 DCNVIVNKW
+231 GCNVIVNKW
-240 GGGSDRPNSWLTDGI
+240 GGGSDRPNSWLTDGV
-255 KDNAKYIEVCK
+255 KENAKYIEVCK
-266 DKAQDMNA
+266 DKAQDTND
-274 PSYAQIDLGNIY
+274 PSYAQIDLGNEY
-286 PVSKVNFWNYWD
+286 PVSKVNFWNYWS

-311 TTEDFRDGTTKEV
+311 TTEDFRDGTTKEI
-324 YNANWTAAQNG
+324 YNGNWQATGSG
-335 LEVQIDSGP
+335 LDVPVTDDP
-344 FTARYVRIWN
+344 YNARYVRIWN
-354 DGHDKGKGGHYIEV
+354 DGHDKGAKMGGHYIEV

-382 PYQFRDVL
+382 PYQLRDVL
-390 TIPTYEYQGKTPNNV
+390 TIPTYSYTAQGGQTQKAEWDT
-405 THPDVLDFTL
+405 THPDVIDFAKTSKE
-415 VNGAGGT
+415 GGK
-422 PLGTWGGHRF
+422 WGGYRY
-432 WMAVTPNQEG
+432 WMVLTPNQDG
-442 NSQFENPCLVWSD
+442 YSQYENPCLAASN
-455 DGKIWSAEGIPNPL
+455 DGVNWVVPNGIENPL
-469 SVVEREPDGTH
+469 SGVKHEPAGTH
-480 NCDNDVI
+480 NCDTDLVYNPDS
-487 YDPVS
+487 D
-492 NELWVYYVWE
+492 ELWVYYVWE
-502 QDAQNY
+502 QDSPA
-508 GQIGTSNF
+508 GTPSN
-516 KPSILRCIRVAATQ
+516 LRLIRVKEDGNSFAI
-530 GGSGFT
+530 
-536 YAVQK
+536 
-541 DAGQENPYTDLVTS
+541 TS
-555 TYHYDMQSPAVVR
+555 TTDDKPYERLINSQYRYDMQSPAVVR
-568 RDANTWLMWSNN
+568 RNANTWLMWSNN
-580 SDQGVAP
+580 SDSNNSGNGWQSQVA
-587 TGWNNQ
+587 
-593 NGFVELRRSTNGTE
+593 FVELYTSTDGKNWTN
-607 WGEAKSLKPTLVL
+607 KQSLADTLVL
-620 QNDWIPWHLDVQWI
+620 KGADGIASYIPWHLDVQWVESQ
-634 PNVGADGSGEYWAL
+634 NKYWGL
-648 ICAYPKGGGSN
+648 FCAYPKGGN
-659 HTDLFFAKS
+659 TNRTYLLFGTS
-668 ADGELWTTY
+668 EDGKTWTTY
-677 PNPILSPRSGQ
+677 QKPLLAPRDNK
-688 WDQNFI
+688 WDNNFI
-694 YRSSFTYDADGKL
+694 YRSTFIYDDASGTL
-707 SVWYSGGKEQPGNHW
+707 QVWYSGGKSGGW

-734 DTLPTLGAPYTPG
+734 DTLPTLGEPYTPG

-787 EGSTATLYFYGS
+787 EGSTAALYFYGS

-827 LHRNAPGAMDNKILE
+827 LHRNEAGAMDNRILE
-842 RELEAGYHRITI
+842 KELEAGYHRITI

-923 TGKAT
+923 TDKAT

-933 LVTALTAGNVT
+933 LVTALAAGDVT

-970 TVDKDNPLFL
+970 TVDGDNPLFL
-980 HGLYKYDGTGYPANG
+980 HGLYKYDGPGYPANG

-1024 TVQAGNKTIH
+1024 TVQAGNKTVH

-1055 LDRIAETKND
+1055 LERIAETKND

-1103 ENHNARISERD
+1103 ENHNAGIRERD
-1114 RRITYMDAL
+1114 RRITYMDTL

-1182 SAWSNVS
+1182 SAWSSVS

-1310 REQVMQN
+1310 HEQVMQN

-1365 YSTGRYSTIPSLPKM
+1365 YSTGRYGTIPSLPKM

-1406 YFNARYPQRYNGT
+1406 YFNERYPQRYTGT
-1419 GYAHYDELTKSWLTY
+1419 GYAHYDALTKSWLTY
-1434 NSNWFFDTRENSALH
+1434 NSNWFFDTRESSALH
-1449 SKQNVSFQLTQNS
+1449 SKQNVSFQLAQN
-1462 FGANIEFEPYSMLLV
+1462 GLGTTIEFEPYSMLLV
-1477 DEAQAGTLQFRF
+1477 DEAQAGTIQFRF

-1494 DKNPIWEGYVKG
+1494 DKNPIWDGYVKG
-1506 TTPTWDSDNNRLM
+1506 TTATWDSDNNRLM

-1535 STWRK
+1535 NTWRK

-1590 SLTNLVPAQA
+1590 TLTNLVPAQA

-1628 VDKLDQEDPSSYT
+1628 VDKLNQEAPSSYT

-1682 LVETSEVDLNGEAAP
+1682 LVETSEVDLNGAAAL

-1754 DPASITV
+1754 NPASITV

-1775 AVTAVSYAPSP
+1775 AVTAVSYTSSP
-1786 DGKVTIDGNTVNG
+1786 DGKVTIDGNTVTG
-1799 AARGTVTI
+1799 VARGTVTI

-1840 QYTGNWVDETST
+1840 QYTGSWVDETST
-1852 NHYEGSAKEAN
+1852 NHYKGSAKEAN

-1918 ELHGLENKQHTVRLA
+1918 ELHGLENKQHTVRLE

-1973 ESKPVL
+1973 ESKRVL

-2004 AGLSGDGKPQK
+2004 AGLSGDGKTQK

-2027 HVTLPELNDKSA
+2027 HVTLSELNNKSA

-2048 EPATTPRMLVD
+2048 EPAATPRMLVD

-2171 DWLNNLIDNNSCIKG
+2171 DWLNDLIDNNSCIKG

-2196 DTDAVAQ
+2196 DTGAVAQ

-2299 FEPVMNTTYE
+2299 FEPVMDTTYE

-2369 NPAATRKQVKDEIK
+2369 NPAATREQVKDEIK

-2418 LPVLSSKLS
+2418 LPVLSSKLP
-2427 DAEASAFGRVLKSA
+2427 DAEAATFGRVLKSA
-2441 DLADKINILNAQYP
+2441 DLADKVNILNALYP

-2463 VETLLGGGAGQTG
+2463 VETLLGGKAGQTG

-2611 ADDKFYTET
+2611 ADDNFYTET

-2685 YWGTNQ
+2685 YWGTDQ
-2691 AMLTSV
+2691 AMLTPV
-2697 DAEGSDAFRSAEVK
+2697 DAEGSDASRSAEVK

-2743 GTGGGTQPTEPS
+2743 STGGGTQPTEPS
-2755 VTDYSVA
+2755 VTDYSAA

-2771 MITVTLA
+2771 MIMVTLT

-2784 GIQIKVGTITAKT
+2784 GIQIKAGTITAQT

-2816 SSVSYTVQ
+2816 SSVNYTVQ

-2839 VSGHYTPPVGPVTP
+2839 VSGRYTPPVGPVTP
-2853 SVPTKPGVPERD
+2853 SVPTKPSVPERD

>member
-26 LPALTLPVLALP
+26 LPALTLPVLA
-38 VLAEDPPASQKLTNT
+38 EDPPALTNVAQGKNVSIHGPT
-53 TDTVVTY
+53 SGADRPASWLTDGITDSGKYVEISKDTE
-60 QGAVGTGRAPS
+60 QNSTDPS
-71 LVVDGDTSHNDNKY
+71 Y
-85 FVVGNDQTQEKN
+85 AQ
-97 ETNPA
+97 
-102 NPTYWIQL
+102 I
-110 DLGKKYSLTE
+110 DLGTSYDIAKVEFWNYWDD
-120 MKLFVYHG
+120 G
-128 RALKNLVVLASDSS
+128 RTLVGLVILASEKG
-142 TFDTYRII
+142 TFAEDDRTVIFNSDT
-150 WNADKENFFGLGT
+150 ENFFGFGVGT
-163 GDKEQFPNATVA
+163 DASYKSVSAGLSVEKEAR
-175 GDTITLAAPTEA
+175 GR
-187 QYVRILNN
+187 YVRVMNN
-195 GHTAGAG
+195 GHDGGTPG
-202 QGAHYFEIEVY
+202 QKKHGGHYTEIKVY

-218 GGAPETRLYNVAA
+218 GAVTPPETTLYNVAA
-231 DCNVIVNKW
+231 GCNVIVNKW

-266 DKAQDMNA
+266 DKAQNTSA
-274 PSYAQIDLGNIY
+274 PSYAQIDLGNEY
-286 PVSKVNFWNYWD
+286 PVSKVNFWNYWS

-324 YNANWTAAQNG
+324 YNADWTAAQNG
-335 LEVQIDSGP
+335 LEVQVDSAP

-354 DGHDKGKGGHYIEV
+354 DGHDKGAKMGGHYIEV

-382 PYQFRDVL
+382 PYQLRDVL
-390 TIPTYEYQGKTPNNV
+390 TIPTYSYTAQGGQTQKAEWDT
-405 THPDVLDFTL
+405 THPDVIDFAKTSKE
-415 VNGAGGT
+415 GGK
-422 PLGTWGGHRF
+422 WGGYRY
-432 WMAVTPNQEG
+432 WMVLTPNQDG
-442 NSQFENPCLVWSD
+442 YSQYENPCLAASN
-455 DGKIWSAEGIPNPL
+455 DGVNWVVPNGIENPL
-469 SVVEREPDGTH
+469 SGVKHEPAGTH
-480 NCDNDVI
+480 NCDTDLVYNPDS
-487 YDPVS
+487 D
-492 NELWVYYVWE
+492 ELWVYYVWE
-502 QDAQNY
+502 QDSPA
-508 GQIGTSNF
+508 GTPSN
-516 KPSILRCIRVAATQ
+516 LRLIRVKEDGNSFAI
-530 GGSGFT
+530 
-536 YAVQK
+536 
-541 DAGQENPYTDLVTS
+541 TS
-555 TYHYDMQSPAVVR
+555 TTDDKPYERLINSQYRYDMQSPAVVR
-568 RDANTWLMWSNN
+568 RNANTWLMWSNN
-580 SDQGVAP
+580 SDSNNSGNGWQSQVA
-587 TGWNNQ
+587 
-593 NGFVELRRSTNGTE
+593 FVELYTSTDGKNWTN
-607 WGEAKSLKPTLVL
+607 KQSLADTLVL
-620 QNDWIPWHLDVQWI
+620 KGADGIASYIPWHLDVQWVESQ
-634 PNVGADGSGEYWAL
+634 NKYWGL
-648 ICAYPKGGGSN
+648 FCAYPKGGN
-659 HTDLFFAKS
+659 TNRTYLLFGTS
-668 ADGELWTTY
+668 EDGKTWTTY
-677 PNPILSPRSGQ
+677 QKPLLAPRDNK
-688 WDQNFI
+688 WDNNFI
-694 YRSSFTYDADGKL
+694 YRSTFIYDDASGTL
-707 SVWYSGGKEQPGNHW
+707 QVWYSGGKSGGW

-734 DTLPTLGAPYTPG
+734 DTLPTLGEPYTPG

-827 LHRNAPGAMDNKILE
+827 LHRNEAGAMDNRILE
-842 RELEAGYHRITI
+842 KELEAGYHRITI

-923 TGKAT
+923 TDKAT

-933 LVTALTAGNVT
+933 LVTALAAGDVT

-970 TVDKDNPLFL
+970 TVDGDNPLFL
-980 HGLYKYDGTGYPANG
+980 HGLYKYDGPGYPANG

-1024 TVQAGNKTIH
+1024 TVQAGNKTVH

-1055 LDRIAETKND
+1055 LERIAETKND

-1103 ENHNARISERD
+1103 ENHNAGISERD
-1114 RRITYMDAL
+1114 RRITYMDTL

-1182 SAWSNVS
+1182 SAWSSVS

-1310 REQVMQN
+1310 HEQVMQN

-1365 YSTGRYSTIPSLPKM
+1365 YSTGRYGTIPSLPKM

-1528 QNTAHGE
+1528 QNTAHGK

-1566 IQTAF
+1566 IQTVF

-1590 SLTNLVPAQA
+1590 TLTNLVPAQA

-1682 LVETSEVDLNGEAAP
+1682 LVETSEVDLNGAAAP
-1697 AAKVYEKT
+1697 AARVYEKT

-1754 DPASITV
+1754 NPASITV

-1775 AVTAVSYAPSP
+1775 ADKAVSYAASP
-1786 DGKVTIDGNTVNG
+1786 DGKVTIDGSTVTG

-1876 TGFRWIGQMD
+1876 TGFRWVGQMD

-1918 ELHGLENKQHTVRLA
+1918 ELHGLENKQHTVRLE

-1938 PVQVDAFAYYTGTD
+1938 PIQVDAFAYYTGTD

-1966 LIRLGDG
+1966 IIRLGDG
-1973 ESKPVL
+1973 ETKRVL

-2004 AGLSGDGKPQK
+2004 AGLSGDGKTQK

-2027 HVTLPELNDKSA
+2027 HVTLSELNNKSA

-2048 EPATTPRMLVD
+2048 EPAATPRMLVD

-2073 KHPAWWD
+2073 KHPTWWD

-2149 NLYLTLMTGGVPINT
+2149 NIYLTLMTGGVPINT

-2196 DTDAVAQ
+2196 DTNAVAQ

-2238 TLFKTAQKHHKY
+2238 TLFKAAQKHHKY

-2299 FEPVMNTTYE
+2299 FAPVMNTTYE

-2369 NPAATRKQVKDEIK
+2369 NPAATREQVKDEIK

-2427 DAEASAFGRVLKSA
+2427 AAEASAFGRVLKSA
-2441 DLADKINILNAQYP
+2441 DLADKVNILNALYP

-2463 VETLLGGGAGQTG
+2463 VETLLGVKAGQTG

-2508 FTLTPHT
+2508 FILTPHT

-2611 ADDKFYTET
+2611 ADDNFYTET

-2631 HNGQVNVTIRK
+2631 HNGQVNVTIQK
-2642 GGAEPTPTV
+2642 G
-2651 TDFRLTTDPSPLTS
+2651 S
-2665 AGGKAMLTL
+2665 
-2674 TGTNLPDGTKF
+2674 
-2685 YWGTNQ
+2685 
-2691 AMLTSV
+2691 
-2697 DAEGSDAFRSAEVK
+2697 
-2711 LLENTGTDAV
+2711 
-2721 TYYFRYS
+2721 
-2728 LDGTTLAGELTATVP
+2728 
-2743 GTGGGTQPTEPS
+2743 TQPTEPS

-2771 MITVTLA
+2771 MIMVTLT

-2784 GIQIKVGTITAKT
+2784 GIQIKAGTITAKT
-2797 SGDAAEQTATLTL
+2797 SGNAAEQTATLTL

-2816 SSVSYTVQ
+2816 SSVNYTVQ

-2839 VSGHYTPPVGPVTP
+2839 VSGRYTPPVGPVTP

-2871 VSRSSWYYDSVRAAW
+2871 VSRSSWYYDSIRAAW

-2961 MNTPVKRNE
+2961 MNAPVKRNE

>member
-26 LPALTLPVLALP
+26 LPALTLPVLA
-38 VLAEDPPASQKLTNT
+38 EDPPALTNVAQGKNVSIHGPT
-53 TDTVVTY
+53 SGADRPASWLTDGITESGKYVEISKDTE
-60 QGAVGTGRAPS
+60 QNSTDPS
-71 LVVDGDTSHNDNKY
+71 Y
-85 FVVGNDQTQEKN
+85 AQ
-97 ETNPA
+97 
-102 NPTYWIQL
+102 I
-110 DLGKKYSLTE
+110 DLGTSYDITKVEFWNYWDD
-120 MKLFVYHG
+120 G
-128 RALKNLVVLASDSS
+128 RTLVGLVILASEKG
-142 TFDTYRII
+142 TFAEDDRTVIFNSDT
-150 WNADKENFFGLGT
+150 ENFFGFGVGT
-163 GDKEQFPNATVA
+163 DASYKSVSAGLSVEKEAR
-175 GDTITLAAPTEA
+175 GR
-187 QYVRILNN
+187 YVRVMNN
-195 GHTAGAG
+195 GHDGGTPG
-202 QGAHYFEIEVY
+202 QKKHGGHYMEIKVY

-218 GGAPETRLYNVAA
+218 GGAPETTLYNVAA
-231 DCNVIVNKW
+231 GCNVIVNKW

-266 DKAQDMNA
+266 DKAQNTSD
-274 PSYAQIDLGNIY
+274 PSYAQIDLGNEY
-286 PVSKVNFWNYWD
+286 PVSKVNFWNYWQD
-298 DGRTLKDLHIILS
+298 NRTLNSLHILLS
-311 TTEDFRDGTTKEV
+311 TTADFQTENTKEI
-324 YNANWTAAQNG
+324 YSGNWQPAKEG
-335 LEVQIDSGP
+335 LTVLVQDAP
-344 FTARYVRIWN
+344 FEARYVRIWN

-368 EVWST
+368 EVLST
-373 EEKKDPLPV
+373 EDKKAPLPAE
-382 PYQFRDVL
+382 YKNRDVL
-390 TIPTYEYQGKTPNNV
+390 QIPTYSYTAQGGQAQKAEWDA
-405 THPDVLDFTL
+405 THPDVIDFTKT
-415 VNGAGGT
+415 NKAGGK
-422 PLGTWGGHRF
+422 WGGYRY
-432 WMAVTPNQEG
+432 WMALTPNQDG
-442 NSQFENPCLVWSD
+442 YSQYENPCLAASH
-455 DGKIWSAEGIPNPL
+455 DGINWVVPNGIENPL
-469 SVVEREPDGTH
+469 SNVEHEPTGTH
-480 NCDNDVI
+480 NCDTDLVYNPDS
-487 YDPVS
+487 D
-492 NELWVYYVWE
+492 ELWVYYVWE
-502 QDAQNY
+502 RDQPA
-508 GQIGTSNF
+508 GTPSN
-516 KPSILRCIRVAATQ
+516 LRLIRVKEKNNSFEITSTT
-530 GGSGFT
+530 GG
-536 YAVQK
+536 
-541 DAGQENPYTDLVTS
+541 NPYESLINS
-555 TYHYDMQSPAVVR
+555 QYRYDMQSPAIVR
-568 RDANTWLMWSNN
+568 RGADNWLMWSNN
-580 SDQGVAP
+580 SDSDNSGNGWQSQVA
-587 TGWNNQ
+587 
-593 NGFVELRRSTNGTE
+593 FVELRTSTDGKNWTN
-607 WGEAKSLKPTLVL
+607 KQSLADTLVL
-620 QNDWIPWHLDVQWI
+620 KGTDGIDSYIPWHLDVQW
-634 PNVGADGSGEYWAL
+634 VEGQGEYWGL
-648 ICAYPKGGGSN
+648 FCAYPRGGN
-659 HTDLFFAKS
+659 TTRTYLLFATSK
-668 ADGELWTTY
+668 DGKTWTTY
-677 PNPILSPRSGQ
+677 PKPLISPRDNK
-688 WDQNFI
+688 WDNNFI
-694 YRSSFTYDADGKL
+694 YRSTFVYDDASGTL
-707 SVWYSGGKEQPGNHW
+707 QVWYSGGKSGGW

-757 GWVSVPASDD
+757 GWVPVPASDD

-774 AWTYEAPNRFAGA
+774 AWTYEAPNRFADA

-827 LHRNAPGAMDNKILE
+827 LHRDTAGAMDNKILE
-842 RELEAGYHRITI
+842 KELEADYHRITI

-923 TGKAT
+923 TDKAT

-933 LVTALTAGNVT
+933 LVTALAAGDVT

-959 IRSLEAGELRM
+959 IRSLDAGALRM

-980 HGLYKYDGTGYPANG
+980 HGLYKYDGKGYPANG

-1014 GTDET
+1014 GSDAT
-1019 GWKGP
+1019 GWQGP
-1024 TVQAGNKTIH
+1024 TVQAGNKTVH

-1041 SGTVEGSAANKQWY
+1041 SGTVEGSEANKKWY
-1055 LDRIAETKND
+1055 LDRIAETKKD

-1076 HTGTFLDLDWLDGIY
+1076 HTGAFLDLDWLDGIY

-1103 ENHNARISERD
+1103 ENHNAGISERD

-1137 DMNDAPKDSG
+1137 DMNDAPKDTG

-1222 YGPQWGANTFSV
+1222 YGPQWGDSTFDV
-1234 QGGPEECRGPV
+1234 FGGAEECRGPV

-1346 DSGSSGPNKGK
+1346 DSGSSGPNKSK

-1365 YSTGRYSTIPSLPKM
+1365 YSTGRYGTIPSLPKL

-1406 YFNARYPQRYNGT
+1406 YFNARYPQRYTGT

-1434 NSNWFFDTRENSALH
+1434 NSNWFFDTRESSALH

-1590 SLTNLVPAQA
+1590 TLTNLVPAQA

-1613 GNQLSPHIQFEEGWV
+1613 GTQLSPHIQFEEGWV
-1628 VDKLDQEDPSSYT
+1628 VDKLNQEDPSSYT

-1918 ELHGLENKQHTVRLA
+1918 ELHGLENKQHTVRLE

-2369 NPAATRKQVKDEIK
+2369 NPAATREQVKGEIK

-2495 LTPTDATFATSMG
+2495 LTPTDAKFATSMG

-2593 TGERPTA
+2593 TEERPTA

-2611 ADDKFYTET
+2611 ADDNFYTET
-2620 YENGIYTLTIT
+2620 YENGVYTLTIT

-2642 GGAEPTPTV
+2642 GSAEPTPTV
-2651 TDFRLTTDPSPLTS
+2651 TEFKLVTDPEALTS

-2685 YWGTNQ
+2685 YWGTDQ
-2691 AMLTSV
+2691 AMLTPV
-2697 DAEGSDAFRSAEVK
+2697 DAEGSDASRSVEVK
-2711 LLENTGTDAV
+2711 LPENTGTDAV

-2771 MITVTLA
+2771 MIMVTLT

-2784 GIQIKVGTITAKT
+2784 GIQIKAGTITAQT
-2797 SGDAAEQTATLTL
+2797 SGDAAKQTETLTL

-2824 YSLNGTD
+2824 YSLNGVD
-2831 WFGGKTVR
+2831 WVGGKTVR
-2839 VSGHYTPPVGPVTP
+2839 VSGRYTPPVSPGTP

-2871 VSRSSWYYDSVRAAW
+2871 VSRSSWYYDSVRTAW

-2932 SPYWYSS
+2932 TPYWYSS
-2939 YVSYAVDN
+2939 YVSYAVEN

-2961 MNTPVKRNE
+2961 MNAPAKRNE

>member
-12 LLPLLLAAVMLLGM
+12 LLPLLLAAVMLLSM
-26 LPALTLPVLALP
+26 MPALTLPVLAEEPPALTNVAQGKNVSIHGP
-38 VLAEDPPASQKLTNT
+38 TSGADRPASWLTDGITDSGKYVEISKDTEQNSTDPSYAQIDLGTSYDIAKVEFWNYWDDGRTLVGLVILASEKGTFAEDDRTVIFNS
-53 TDTVVTY
+53 DT
-60 QGAVGTGRAPS
+60 
-71 LVVDGDTSHNDNKY
+71 
-85 FVVGNDQTQEKN
+85 
-97 ETNPA
+97 
-102 NPTYWIQL
+102 
-110 DLGKKYSLTE
+110 
-120 MKLFVYHG
+120 
-128 RALKNLVVLASDSS
+128 
-142 TFDTYRII
+142 
-150 WNADKENFFGLGT
+150 ENFFGFGVGT
-163 GDKEQFPNATVA
+163 DASYKSVSAGLSVEKEAR
-175 GDTITLAAPTEA
+175 GR
-187 QYVRILNN
+187 YVRVMNN
-195 GHTAGAG
+195 GHDGGTPG
-202 QGAHYFEIEVY
+202 QKKHGGHYTEIKVY

-218 GGAPETRLYNVAA
+218 GAVTPPEPTLHNVAA
-231 DCNVIVNKW
+231 GCNVIVNKW
-240 GGGSDRPNSWLTDGI
+240 GGGNDRPNSWLTDGI

-266 DKAQDMNA
+266 DKAQNTSD
-274 PSYAQIDLGNIY
+274 PSYAQIDLGNEY

-311 TTEDFRDGTTKEV
+311 TTEDFQTGTTKEI
-324 YNANWTAAQNG
+324 YNDNWQATEAG
-335 LEVQIDSGP
+335 LDVSVTDDP
-344 FTARYVRIWN
+344 YNARYVRIWN

-390 TIPTYEYQGKTPNNV
+390 KIPTYSYTAQGGQTQKAEWDT
-405 THPDVLDFTL
+405 THPDVIDFAKTSKE
-415 VNGAGGT
+415 GGK
-422 PLGTWGGHRF
+422 WGGYRY
-432 WMAVTPNQEG
+432 WMVLTPNQDG
-442 NSQFENPCLVWSD
+442 YSQYENPCLAASN
-455 DGKIWSAEGIPNPL
+455 DGVNWVVPNGIENPL
-469 SVVEREPDGTH
+469 SGVKHEPAGTH
-480 NCDNDVI
+480 NCDTDLVYNPDS
-487 YDPVS
+487 D
-492 NELWVYYVWE
+492 ELWVYYVWE
-502 QDAQNY
+502 QDSPA
-508 GQIGTSNF
+508 GTPSN
-516 KPSILRCIRVAATQ
+516 LRLIRVKEKND
-530 GGSGFT
+530 GF
-536 YAVQK
+536 
-541 DAGQENPYTDLVTS
+541 EITS
-555 TYHYDMQSPAVVR
+555 TTDGKPYERLINSQYRYDMQSPAVVR
-568 RDANTWLMWSNN
+568 RNANTWLMWSNN
-580 SDQGVAP
+580 SDSDNSGNGWQSQVA
-587 TGWNNQ
+587 
-593 NGFVELRRSTNGTE
+593 FVELYTSADGKNWTN
-607 WGEAKSLKPTLVL
+607 KQSLADTLVL
-620 QNDWIPWHLDVQWI
+620 KGADGIASYIPWHLDVQWVESQ
-634 PNVGADGSGEYWAL
+634 NKYWGL
-648 ICAYPKGGGSN
+648 FCAYPKGGN
-659 HTDLFFAKS
+659 TNRTYLLFGTS
-668 ADGELWTTY
+668 EDGKTWLTY
-677 PNPILSPRSGQ
+677 PKPLLAPRDNK
-688 WDQNFI
+688 WDNNFI
-694 YRSSFTYDADGKL
+694 YRSTFIYDDASGTL
-707 SVWYSGGKEQPGNHW
+707 QVWYSGGKSGGW

-757 GWVSVPASDD
+757 GWVSVLASDD

-827 LHRNAPGAMDNKILE
+827 LHRDTAGAMDNKILE
-842 RELEAGYHRITI
+842 KELEAGYHRITI

-980 HGLYKYDGTGYPANG
+980 HGLYKYDGPGYPANG

-1019 GWKGP
+1019 GWNGP

-1103 ENHNARISERD
+1103 ENHNAGISERD

-1137 DMNDAPKDSG
+1137 DMNDAPKDTGS
-1147 GSDHGGTLEYFLNNE
+1147 SDHGGTLEYFLNNE

-1182 SAWSNVS
+1182 SAWSSVS

-1310 REQVMQN
+1310 HEQVMQN

-1365 YSTGRYSTIPSLPKM
+1365 YSTGRYGTIPSLPKM

-1528 QNTAHGE
+1528 QNTAHGK

-1566 IQTAF
+1566 IQTVF

-1590 SLTNLVPAQA
+1590 TLTNLVPAQA

-1682 LVETSEVDLNGEAAP
+1682 LVETSEVDLNGAAAP

-1754 DPASITV
+1754 NPASITV

-1775 AVTAVSYAPSP
+1775 ADKAVSYAASP
-1786 DGKVTIDGNTVNG
+1786 DGKVTIDGSTVTG

-1876 TGFRWIGQMD
+1876 TGFRWVGQMD

-1918 ELHGLENKQHTVRLA
+1918 ELHGLENKQHTVRLE

-1938 PVQVDAFAYYTGTD
+1938 PIQVDAFAYYTGTD

-1966 LIRLGDG
+1966 IIRLGDG
-1973 ESKPVL
+1973 ETKRVL

-2004 AGLSGDGKPQK
+2004 AGLSGDGKTQK

-2027 HVTLPELNDKSA
+2027 HVTLSELNNKSA

-2048 EPATTPRMLVD
+2048 EPAATPRMLVD

-2073 KHPAWWD
+2073 KHPTWWD

-2149 NLYLTLMTGGVPINT
+2149 NIYLTLMTGGVPINT

-2196 DTDAVAQ
+2196 DTNAVAQ

-2238 TLFKTAQKHHKY
+2238 TLFKAAQKHHKY

-2299 FEPVMNTTYE
+2299 FAPVMNTTYE

-2369 NPAATRKQVKDEIK
+2369 NPAATREQVKDEIK

-2427 DAEASAFGRVLKSA
+2427 AAEASAFGRVLKSA
-2441 DLADKINILNAQYP
+2441 DLADKVNILNALYP

-2463 VETLLGGGAGQTG
+2463 VETLLGGKAGQTG

-2508 FTLTPHT
+2508 FILTPHT

-2611 ADDKFYTET
+2611 ADDNFYTET

-2631 HNGQVNVTIRK
+2631 HNGQVNVTIQK
-2642 GGAEPTPTV
+2642 G
-2651 TDFRLTTDPSPLTS
+2651 S
-2665 AGGKAMLTL
+2665 
-2674 TGTNLPDGTKF
+2674 
-2685 YWGTNQ
+2685 
-2691 AMLTSV
+2691 
-2697 DAEGSDAFRSAEVK
+2697 
-2711 LLENTGTDAV
+2711 
-2721 TYYFRYS
+2721 
-2728 LDGTTLAGELTATVP
+2728 
-2743 GTGGGTQPTEPS
+2743 TQPTEPS

-2771 MITVTLA
+2771 MIMVTLT

-2784 GIQIKVGTITAKT
+2784 GIQIKAGTITAKT
-2797 SGDAAEQTATLTL
+2797 SGNAAEQTATLTL

-2816 SSVSYTVQ
+2816 SSVNYTVQ

-2839 VSGHYTPPVGPVTP
+2839 VSGRYTPPVGPVTP

-2871 VSRSSWYYDSVRAAW
+2871 VSRSSWYYDSIRAAW

-2961 MNTPVKRNE
+2961 MNAPVKRNE

>member
-1 MIKGTRFFSRR
+1 MIKGTRFFSKR

-26 LPALTLPVLALP
+26 LPALTLPVLAEEPPALTNIAQGKNVSIHGP
-38 VLAEDPPASQKLTNT
+38 TSGADRPASWLTDGITESGKYVEISKDTEQNSTDPSYAQIDLGTSYDIAKVEFWNYWDDGRTLVGLVILASEKGTFAEDDRTVIFNS
-53 TDTVVTY
+53 DT
-60 QGAVGTGRAPS
+60 
-71 LVVDGDTSHNDNKY
+71 
-85 FVVGNDQTQEKN
+85 
-97 ETNPA
+97 
-102 NPTYWIQL
+102 
-110 DLGKKYSLTE
+110 
-120 MKLFVYHG
+120 
-128 RALKNLVVLASDSS
+128 
-142 TFDTYRII
+142 
-150 WNADKENFFGLGT
+150 ENFFGFGVGT
-163 GDKEQFPNATVA
+163 DASYKSVSAGLSVEKEAR
-175 GDTITLAAPTEA
+175 GR
-187 QYVRILNN
+187 YVRVMNN
-195 GHTAGAG
+195 GHDGGTPG
-202 QGAHYFEIEVY
+202 QKKHGGHYTEIKVY

-218 GGAPETRLYNVAA
+218 GGAPETTLYNVAA
-231 DCNVIVNKW
+231 GCNVIVNKW

-266 DKAQDMNA
+266 DKAQNTSD
-274 PSYAQIDLGNIY
+274 PSYAQIDLGNEY

-324 YNANWTAAQNG
+324 YNADWTAAQNG
-335 LEVQIDSGP
+335 LEVQVDSAP

-354 DGHDKGKGGHYIEV
+354 DGHDKGAKMGGHYIEV

-373 EEKKDPLPV
+373 EEQKEPLPV

-390 TIPTYEYQGKTPNNV
+390 KIPTYSYTAQGGQAQKAEWDT
-405 THPDVLDFTL
+405 THPDVIDFAKTSKE
-415 VNGAGGT
+415 GGK
-422 PLGTWGGHRF
+422 WGGYRY
-432 WMAVTPNQEG
+432 WMVLTPNQDG
-442 NSQFENPCLVWSD
+442 YSQYENPCLAASN
-455 DGKIWSAEGIPNPL
+455 DGVNWVVPNGIENPL
-469 SVVEREPDGTH
+469 SGVKHEPAGTH
-480 NCDNDVI
+480 NCDTDLVYNPDS
-487 YDPVS
+487 D
-492 NELWVYYVWE
+492 ELWVYYVWE
-502 QDAQNY
+502 QDSPA
-508 GQIGTSNF
+508 GTPSN
-516 KPSILRCIRVAATQ
+516 LRLIRVKEKND
-530 GGSGFT
+530 GF
-536 YAVQK
+536 
-541 DAGQENPYTDLVTS
+541 EITS
-555 TYHYDMQSPAVVR
+555 TTDGKPYERLINSQYRYDMQSPAVVR
-568 RDANTWLMWSNN
+568 RNANTWLMWSNN
-580 SDQGVAP
+580 SDSDNSGNGWQSQVA
-587 TGWNNQ
+587 
-593 NGFVELRRSTNGTE
+593 FVELYTSTDGKNWTN
-607 WGEAKSLKPTLVL
+607 KQSLADTLVL
-620 QNDWIPWHLDVQWI
+620 KGADGIASYIPWHLDVQWVESQ
-634 PNVGADGSGEYWAL
+634 NKYWGL
-648 ICAYPKGGGSN
+648 FCAYPKGGN
-659 HTDLFFAKS
+659 TNRTYLLFGTS
-668 ADGELWTTY
+668 EDGKTWTTY
-677 PNPILSPRSGQ
+677 PKPLLAPRDNK
-688 WDQNFI
+688 WDNNFI
-694 YRSSFTYDADGKL
+694 YRSTFVYDDASGTL
-707 SVWYSGGKEQPGNHW
+707 QVWYSGGKSGGW
-722 RIAYTEFENFLT
+722 RIAYTEFEKFLT
-734 DTLPTLGAPYTPG
+734 DTLPTLGDPYTPD

-842 RELEAGYHRITI
+842 RELEEGYHRITI

-868 LNKFEVRYDTSATI
+868 LNRFEVRYDTSATI

-923 TGKAT
+923 QNKAT
-928 VTATG
+928 VTDTG
-933 LVTALTAGNVT
+933 LVTALTAGDVT

-959 IRSLEAGELRM
+959 IRSLEAGALRM
-970 TVDKDNPLFL
+970 TVDEDNPLFL

-1055 LDRIAETKND
+1055 LDRIAETKKD

-1103 ENHNARISERD
+1103 ENHNAGISERD

-1137 DMNDAPKDSG
+1137 DMNDAPTDSG
-1147 GSDHGGTLEYFLNNE
+1147 VSDHGGTLEYFLNNE

-1365 YSTGRYSTIPSLPKM
+1365 YSTGRYGTIPSLPKL

-1528 QNTAHGE
+1528 QNTAHDE

-1540 ATITISGLGAEPT
+1540 ATITISGLGEEPT
-1553 LALTSSLA
+1553 LAPTSSLA

-1590 SLTNLVPAQA
+1590 TLTNLVPAQA

-1628 VDKLDQEDPSSYT
+1628 VDKLNQEDPSSYT

-1682 LVETSEVDLNGEAAP
+1682 LVETSEVDLNGAAAP

-1775 AVTAVSYAPSP
+1775 ADTAVSYAASP
-1786 DGKVTIDGNTVNG
+1786 DGKVTIDGSTVTG

-1918 ELHGLENKQHTVRLA
+1918 ELHGLENKQHTVRLE

-1973 ESKPVL
+1973 ESKRVL

-2004 AGLSGDGKPQK
+2004 AGLSGDGKTQK

-2080 NSGIP
+2080 NSGVP

-2171 DWLNNLIDNNSCIKG
+2171 DWLNDLIDNNSCIKG

-2369 NPAATRKQVKDEIK
+2369 NPAATREQVKDEIK

-2611 ADDKFYTET
+2611 ADDNFYTET

-2642 GGAEPTPTV
+2642 GGAQPIPTV

-2685 YWGTNQ
+2685 YWGTDQ
-2691 AMLTSV
+2691 AMLTPV
-2697 DAEGSDAFRSAEVK
+2697 DAEGSDVSRSAEVTLTK
-2711 LLENTGTDAV
+2711 NTGTDAA

-2784 GIQIKVGTITAKT
+2784 GIQIKAGTITAQT
-2797 SGDAAEQTATLTL
+2797 SGDAAKQMATLSL

-2839 VSGHYTPPVGPVTP
+2839 VSGRYTPPVGPVTP
-2853 SVPTKPGVPERD
+2853 SVQTKPGVPERD

>member
-26 LPALTLPVLALP
+26 LPALTLPVLAEEPPALTNVAQGKNVSIHGP
-38 VLAEDPPASQKLTNT
+38 TSGADRPASWLTDGITDSGKYVEISKDTEQNSTDPSYAQIDLGTSYDIAKVEFWNYWDDGRTLIGLVILASEKGTFAEDDRTVIFNS
-53 TDTVVTY
+53 DT
-60 QGAVGTGRAPS
+60 
-71 LVVDGDTSHNDNKY
+71 
-85 FVVGNDQTQEKN
+85 
-97 ETNPA
+97 
-102 NPTYWIQL
+102 
-110 DLGKKYSLTE
+110 
-120 MKLFVYHG
+120 
-128 RALKNLVVLASDSS
+128 
-142 TFDTYRII
+142 
-150 WNADKENFFGLGT
+150 ENFFGFGVGT
-163 GDKEQFPNATVA
+163 DASYKSVSA
-175 GDTITLAAPTEA
+175 GLSVEKAARGR
-187 QYVRILNN
+187 YVRVMNN
-195 GHTAGAG
+195 GHDGGTPG
-202 QGAHYFEIEVY
+202 QKKQGGHYTEIKVY

-218 GGAPETRLYNVAA
+218 GGAPETTLYNVAA
-231 DCNVIVNKW
+231 GCNVIVNKW
-240 GGGSDRPNSWLTDGI
+240 GGGSDRPNSWLTDGV
-255 KDNAKYIEVCK
+255 KENAKYIEVCK
-266 DKAQDMNA
+266 DKAQDTND
-274 PSYAQIDLGNIY
+274 PSYAQIDLGNEY
-286 PVSKVNFWNYWD
+286 PVSKVNFWNYWQD
-298 DGRTLKDLHIILS
+298 NRTLNSLHILLS
-311 TTEDFRDGTTKEV
+311 TTADFQTENTKEI
-324 YNANWTAAQNG
+324 YSGNWQPAKEG
-335 LEVQIDSGP
+335 LTVLVQDAP
-344 FTARYVRIWN
+344 FEARYVRIWN

-368 EVWST
+368 EVLST
-373 EEKKDPLPV
+373 EDKKAPLPAE
-382 PYQFRDVL
+382 YKNRDVL
-390 TIPTYEYQGKTPNNV
+390 QIPTYSYTAQGGQAQKAEWDA
-405 THPDVLDFTL
+405 THPDVIDFTKT
-415 VNGAGGT
+415 NKAGGK
-422 PLGTWGGHRF
+422 WGGYRY
-432 WMAVTPNQEG
+432 WMALTPNQDG
-442 NSQFENPCLVWSD
+442 YSQYENPCLAASH
-455 DGKIWSAEGIPNPL
+455 DGINWVVPNGIENPL
-469 SVVEREPDGTH
+469 SNVEHEPTGTH
-480 NCDNDVI
+480 NCDTDLVYNPDS
-487 YDPVS
+487 D
-492 NELWVYYVWE
+492 ELWVYYVWE
-502 QDAQNY
+502 RDQPA
-508 GQIGTSNF
+508 GTPSN
-516 KPSILRCIRVAATQ
+516 LRLIRVKEKNNSFEITSTT
-530 GGSGFT
+530 GG
-536 YAVQK
+536 
-541 DAGQENPYTDLVTS
+541 NPYESLINS
-555 TYHYDMQSPAVVR
+555 QYRYDMQSPAIVR
-568 RDANTWLMWSNN
+568 RGADNWLMWSNN
-580 SDQGVAP
+580 SDSDNSGNGWQSQVA
-587 TGWNNQ
+587 
-593 NGFVELRRSTNGTE
+593 FVELRTSTDGKNWTN
-607 WGEAKSLKPTLVL
+607 KQSLADTLVL
-620 QNDWIPWHLDVQWI
+620 KGTDGIDSYIPWHLDVQW
-634 PNVGADGSGEYWAL
+634 VEGQGEYWGL
-648 ICAYPKGGGSN
+648 FCAYPRGGN
-659 HTDLFFAKS
+659 TTRTYLLFATSK
-668 ADGELWTTY
+668 DGKTWTTY
-677 PNPILSPRSGQ
+677 PKPLISPRDNK
-688 WDQNFI
+688 WDNNFI
-694 YRSSFTYDADGKL
+694 YRSTFVYDDASGTL
-707 SVWYSGGKEQPGNHW
+707 QVWYSGGKSGGW

-757 GWVSVPASDD
+757 GWVPVPASDD

-774 AWTYEAPNRFAGA
+774 AWTYEAPNRFADA

-827 LHRNAPGAMDNKILE
+827 LHRDTAGAMDNKILE
-842 RELEAGYHRITI
+842 KELEADYHRITI

-923 TGKAT
+923 TDKAT

-933 LVTALTAGNVT
+933 LVTALAAGDVT

-959 IRSLEAGELRM
+959 IRSLDAGALRM

-980 HGLYKYDGTGYPANG
+980 HGLYKYDGKGYPANG

-1014 GTDET
+1014 GSDAT
-1019 GWKGP
+1019 GWQGP
-1024 TVQAGNKTIH
+1024 TVQAGNKTVH

-1041 SGTVEGSAANKQWY
+1041 SGTVEGSEANKKWY
-1055 LDRIAETKND
+1055 LDRIAETKKD

-1076 HTGTFLDLDWLDGIY
+1076 HTGAFLDLDWLDGIY

-1103 ENHNARISERD
+1103 ENHNAGISERD

-1147 GSDHGGTLEYFLNNE
+1147 GSDYGGTLEYFLNNE

-1365 YSTGRYSTIPSLPKM
+1365 YSTGRYGTIPSLPKL
-1380 AQDPTGKDILRMADV
+1380 AQAPTGKDILTMTDV
-1395 QALGGAAGIQN
+1395 QALGGASGIQN

-1449 SKQNVSFQLTQNS
+1449 SKQNVSFQFTQNS
-1462 FGANIEFEPYSMLLV
+1462 FGANIEFEPYSMFLV

-1528 QNTAHGE
+1528 QNTAHSE
-1535 STWRK
+1535 NTWRK

-1590 SLTNLVPAQA
+1590 TLTNLVPAQA

-1628 VDKLDQEDPSSYT
+1628 VDKLNQEDPSSYT

-1682 LVETSEVDLNGEAAP
+1682 LVETSEVDLNGAAAP

-1775 AVTAVSYAPSP
+1775 ADTAVSYAASP
-1786 DGKVTIDGNTVNG
+1786 DGKVTIDGSTVTG

-1918 ELHGLENKQHTVRLA
+1918 ELHGLENKQHTVRLE

-2004 AGLSGDGKPQK
+2004 AGLSGDGKTQK

-2097 VWSLI
+2097 VWRLI

-2171 DWLNNLIDNNSCIKG
+2171 DWLNDLIDNNSCIKG

-2299 FEPVMNTTYE
+2299 FESVMDTTYE

-2369 NPAATRKQVKDEIK
+2369 NPAATREQVKDEIK

-2427 DAEASAFGRVLKSA
+2427 AAEASAFGRVLKSA

-2593 TGERPTA
+2593 TEERPTV

-2611 ADDKFYTET
+2611 ADDNFYTEA
-2620 YENGIYTLTIT
+2620 YENGVYTLTIT

-2665 AGGKAMLTL
+2665 AGGKAMLIL

-2685 YWGTNQ
+2685 YWGTDQ

-2697 DAEGSDAFRSAEVK
+2697 DAEGSDVSRSAEVTLTK
-2711 LLENTGTDAV
+2711 NTGTDAV

-2755 VTDYSVA
+2755 VTDYSAA

-2771 MITVTLA
+2771 MITVTLS

-2784 GIQIKVGTITAKT
+2784 GIQIKAGTISAKT

-2824 YSLNGTD
+2824 YSLNGVD
-2831 WFGGKTVR
+2831 WVGGKTVR
-2839 VSGHYTPPVGPVTP
+2839 VSGRYTPPVGPVTP

-2865 PFPFTD
+2865 SFPFTD

>member
-1 MIKGTRFFSRR
+1 MIKGTRFFSKR

-26 LPALTLPVLALP
+26 LPALTLPVLAEEPPALTNIAQGKNVSIHGP
-38 VLAEDPPASQKLTNT
+38 TSGADRPASWLTDGITESGKYVEISKDTEQNSTDPSYAQIDLGTSYDIAKVEFWNYWDDGRTLVGLVILASEKGTFAEDDRTVIFNS
-53 TDTVVTY
+53 DT
-60 QGAVGTGRAPS
+60 
-71 LVVDGDTSHNDNKY
+71 
-85 FVVGNDQTQEKN
+85 
-97 ETNPA
+97 
-102 NPTYWIQL
+102 
-110 DLGKKYSLTE
+110 
-120 MKLFVYHG
+120 
-128 RALKNLVVLASDSS
+128 
-142 TFDTYRII
+142 
-150 WNADKENFFGLGT
+150 ENFFGFGVGT
-163 GDKEQFPNATVA
+163 DASYKSVSAGLSVEKEAR
-175 GDTITLAAPTEA
+175 GR
-187 QYVRILNN
+187 YVRVMNN
-195 GHTAGAG
+195 GHDGGTPG
-202 QGAHYFEIEVY
+202 QKKHGGHYTEIKVY

-218 GGAPETRLYNVAA
+218 GGAPETTLYNVAA
-231 DCNVIVNKW
+231 GCNVIVNKW

-266 DKAQDMNA
+266 DKAQNTSD
-274 PSYAQIDLGNIY
+274 PSYAQIDLGNEY

-324 YNANWTAAQNG
+324 YNADWTAAQNG
-335 LEVQIDSGP
+335 LEVQVDSAP

-354 DGHDKGKGGHYIEV
+354 DGHDKGAKMGGHYIEV

-390 TIPTYEYQGKTPNNV
+390 RIPTYSYTAQGGQTQKAEWDT
-405 THPDVLDFTL
+405 THPDVIDFAKTSKE
-415 VNGAGGT
+415 GGK
-422 PLGTWGGHRF
+422 WGGYRY
-432 WMAVTPNQEG
+432 WMVLTPNQDG
-442 NSQFENPCLVWSD
+442 YSQYENPCLAASN
-455 DGKIWSAEGIPNPL
+455 DGVNWVVPNGIENPL
-469 SVVEREPDGTH
+469 SGVKHEPTGTH
-480 NCDNDVI
+480 NCDTDLVYNPDS
-487 YDPVS
+487 D
-492 NELWVYYVWE
+492 ELWVYYVWE
-502 QDAQNY
+502 QDSPA
-508 GQIGTSNF
+508 GTPSN
-516 KPSILRCIRVAATQ
+516 LRLIRVKEDGNSFAI
-530 GGSGFT
+530 
-536 YAVQK
+536 
-541 DAGQENPYTDLVTS
+541 TS
-555 TYHYDMQSPAVVR
+555 TTDGKPYERLINSQYRYDMQSPAVVR

-580 SDQGVAP
+580 SDSDNSGNGWQSQVA
-587 TGWNNQ
+587 
-593 NGFVELRRSTNGTE
+593 FVELYTSTDGKNWTN
-607 WGEAKSLKPTLVL
+607 KQSLADTLVL
-620 QNDWIPWHLDVQWI
+620 KGADGIASYIPWHLDVQWVESQ
-634 PNVGADGSGEYWAL
+634 NKYWGL
-648 ICAYPKGGGSN
+648 FCAYPKGGN
-659 HTDLFFAKS
+659 TNRTYLLFGTS
-668 ADGELWTTY
+668 EDGKTWTTY
-677 PNPILSPRSGQ
+677 PKPLLAPRDNK
-688 WDQNFI
+688 WDNNFI
-694 YRSSFTYDADGKL
+694 YRSTFIYDDASGTL
-707 SVWYSGGKEQPGNHW
+707 QVWYSGGKSGGW

-734 DTLPTLGAPYTPG
+734 NTLPTLGEPYTPG

-774 AWTYEAPNRFAGA
+774 AWTYEAPNRFAGT

-892 EKTLWVD
+892 EKTLWAG
-899 DTLQISALVPFNAT
+899 DTLQLSALVPFNAT
-913 DKTVTYTSSD
+913 DKAITYTSSD
-923 TGKAT
+923 QNKAT
-928 VTATG
+928 VTDTG
-933 LVTALTAGNVT
+933 FVTALAAGEVT
-944 ITVKAGQSEKTVALT
+944 ITVAAGTVQKIVQLT

-970 TVDKDNPLFL
+970 TVDEDNPLFL
-980 HGLYKYDGTGYPANG
+980 HGLYKYDGKGYPANG

-1019 GWKGP
+1019 GWQGP

-1103 ENHNARISERD
+1103 ENHNAGISERD

-1147 GSDHGGTLEYFLNNE
+1147 GSDYGGTLEYFLNNE

-1365 YSTGRYSTIPSLPKM
+1365 YSTGRYGTIPSLPKM

-1434 NSNWFFDTRENSALH
+1434 NSNWFFDTRESSALH
-1449 SKQNVSFQLTQNS
+1449 SKQNVSFQFTQNS
-1462 FGANIEFEPYSMLLV
+1462 FGANIEFEPYSMFLV

-1528 QNTAHGE
+1528 QNTAHSE
-1535 STWRK
+1535 NTWRK

-1590 SLTNLVPAQA
+1590 TLTNLVPAQA

-1613 GNQLSPHIQFEEGWV
+1613 GTQLSPHIQFEEGWV
-1628 VDKLDQEDPSSYT
+1628 VDKLNQEDPSSYT

-1918 ELHGLENKQHTVRLA
+1918 ELHGLENKQHTVRLE

-2004 AGLSGDGKPQK
+2004 AGLSGDGKTQK
-2015 TVTGKMAGRTRL
+2015 NVTGKMAGRTRL

-2048 EPATTPRMLVD
+2048 ESAATPRMLVD

-2238 TLFKTAQKHHKY
+2238 TLFKAAQKHHKY

-2369 NPAATRKQVKDEIK
+2369 NPAATREQVKGEIK

-2427 DAEASAFGRVLKSA
+2427 AAEASAFGRVLKSA

-2611 ADDKFYTET
+2611 ADDNFYTET
-2620 YENGIYTLTIT
+2620 YENGVYTLTIT

-2691 AMLTSV
+2691 NALTAV
-2697 DAEGSDAFRSAEVK
+2697 DTTVTADARSATVD
-2711 LLENTGTDAV
+2711 LPANTGENAV

-2771 MITVTLA
+2771 MITVTLT

-2784 GIQIKVGTITAKT
+2784 GIQIKAGTITAQT

-2816 SSVSYTVQ
+2816 SSVNYTVQ

-2853 SVPTKPGVPERD
+2853 SVQTKPGVPERD

-2932 SPYWYSS
+2932 SPHWYSS

>member
-26 LPALTLPVLALP
+26 LPALTLPVLA
-38 VLAEDPPASQKLTNT
+38 EDPPALTNVAQGKNVSIHGPT
-53 TDTVVTY
+53 SGADRPASWLTDGITESGKYVEISKDTE
-60 QGAVGTGRAPS
+60 QNSTDPS
-71 LVVDGDTSHNDNKY
+71 Y
-85 FVVGNDQTQEKN
+85 AQ
-97 ETNPA
+97 
-102 NPTYWIQL
+102 I
-110 DLGKKYSLTE
+110 DLGTSYDITKVEFWNYWDD
-120 MKLFVYHG
+120 G
-128 RALKNLVVLASDSS
+128 RTLVGLVILASEKG
-142 TFDTYRII
+142 TFAEDDRTVIFNSDT
-150 WNADKENFFGLGT
+150 ENFFGFGVGT
-163 GDKEQFPNATVA
+163 DASYKSVSAGLSVEKEAR
-175 GDTITLAAPTEA
+175 GR
-187 QYVRILNN
+187 YVRVMNN
-195 GHTAGAG
+195 GHDGGTPG
-202 QGAHYFEIEVY
+202 QKKHGGHYMEIKVY

-218 GGAPETRLYNVAA
+218 GGAPETTLYNVAA
-231 DCNVIVNKW
+231 GCNVIVNKW

-266 DKAQDMNA
+266 DKAQNTSD
-274 PSYAQIDLGNIY
+274 PSYAQIDLGNEY
-286 PVSKVNFWNYWD
+286 PVSKVNFWNYWQD
-298 DGRTLKDLHIILS
+298 NRTLNSLHILLS
-311 TTEDFRDGTTKEV
+311 TTADFQTENTKEI
-324 YNANWTAAQNG
+324 YSGNWQPAKEG
-335 LEVQIDSGP
+335 LTVLVQDAP
-344 FTARYVRIWN
+344 FEARYVRIWN

-368 EVWST
+368 EVLST
-373 EEKKDPLPV
+373 EDKKAPLPAE
-382 PYQFRDVL
+382 YKNRDVL
-390 TIPTYEYQGKTPNNV
+390 QIPTYSYTAQGGQAQKAEWDA
-405 THPDVLDFTL
+405 THPDVIDFTKT
-415 VNGAGGT
+415 NKAGGK
-422 PLGTWGGHRF
+422 WGGYRY
-432 WMAVTPNQEG
+432 WMALTPNQDG
-442 NSQFENPCLVWSD
+442 YSQYENPCLAASH
-455 DGKIWSAEGIPNPL
+455 DGINWVVPNGIENPL
-469 SVVEREPDGTH
+469 SNVEHEPTGTH
-480 NCDNDVI
+480 NCDTDLVYNPDS
-487 YDPVS
+487 D
-492 NELWVYYVWE
+492 ELWVYYVWE
-502 QDAQNY
+502 RDQPA
-508 GQIGTSNF
+508 GTPSN
-516 KPSILRCIRVAATQ
+516 LRLIRVKEKNNSFEITSTT
-530 GGSGFT
+530 GG
-536 YAVQK
+536 
-541 DAGQENPYTDLVTS
+541 NPYESLINS
-555 TYHYDMQSPAVVR
+555 QYRYDMQSPAIVR
-568 RDANTWLMWSNN
+568 RGADNWLMWSNN
-580 SDQGVAP
+580 SDSDNSGNGWQSQVA
-587 TGWNNQ
+587 
-593 NGFVELRRSTNGTE
+593 FVELRTSTDGKNWTN
-607 WGEAKSLKPTLVL
+607 KQSLADTLVL
-620 QNDWIPWHLDVQWI
+620 KGTDGIDSYIPWHLDVQW
-634 PNVGADGSGEYWAL
+634 VEGQGEYWGL
-648 ICAYPKGGGSN
+648 FCAYPRGGN
-659 HTDLFFAKS
+659 TTRTYLLFATSK
-668 ADGELWTTY
+668 DGKTWTTY
-677 PNPILSPRSGQ
+677 PKPLISPRDNK
-688 WDQNFI
+688 WDNNFI
-694 YRSSFTYDADGKL
+694 YRSTFVYDDASGTL
-707 SVWYSGGKEQPGNHW
+707 QVWYSGGKSGGW

-757 GWVSVPASDD
+757 GWVPVPASDD

-774 AWTYEAPNRFAGA
+774 AWTYEAPNRFADA

-827 LHRNAPGAMDNKILE
+827 LHRDTAGAMDNKILE
-842 RELEAGYHRITI
+842 KELEADYHRITI

-923 TGKAT
+923 TDKAT

-933 LVTALTAGNVT
+933 LVTALAAGDVT

-959 IRSLEAGELRM
+959 IRSLDAGALRM

-980 HGLYKYDGTGYPANG
+980 HGLYKYDGKGYPANG

-1014 GTDET
+1014 GSDAT
-1019 GWKGP
+1019 GWQGP
-1024 TVQAGNKTIH
+1024 TVQAGNKTVH

-1041 SGTVEGSAANKQWY
+1041 SGTVEGSEANKKWY
-1055 LDRIAETKND
+1055 LDRIAETKKD

-1076 HTGTFLDLDWLDGIY
+1076 HTGAFLDLDWLDGIY

-1103 ENHNARISERD
+1103 ENHNAGISERD

-1147 GSDHGGTLEYFLNNE
+1147 GSDYGGTLEYFLNNE

-1365 YSTGRYSTIPSLPKM
+1365 YSTGRYGTIPSLPKL
-1380 AQDPTGKDILRMADV
+1380 AQAPTGKDILTMTDV
-1395 QALGGAAGIQN
+1395 QALGGASGIQN

-1449 SKQNVSFQLTQNS
+1449 SKQNVSFQFTQNS
-1462 FGANIEFEPYSMLLV
+1462 FGANIEFEPYSMFLV

-1528 QNTAHGE
+1528 QNTAHSE
-1535 STWRK
+1535 NTWRK

-1590 SLTNLVPAQA
+1590 TLTNLVPAQA

-1613 GNQLSPHIQFEEGWV
+1613 GTQLSPHIQFEEGWV
-1628 VDKLDQEDPSSYT
+1628 VDKLNQEDPSSYT

-1833 DSHSGQI
+1833 DSHSGQV

-1918 ELHGLENKQHTVRLA
+1918 ELHGLENKQHTVRLE

-1952 LDETVSSVALEPSG
+1952 LDETVFSVALEPSG

-1973 ESKPVL
+1973 ESKRVL

-2004 AGLSGDGKPQK
+2004 AGLSGDGKTQK

-2097 VWSLI
+2097 VWRLI

-2171 DWLNNLIDNNSCIKG
+2171 DWLNDLIDNNSCIKG

-2196 DTDAVAQ
+2196 DTGAVAQ

-2369 NPAATRKQVKDEIK
+2369 NPAATREQVKGEIK

-2578 LDKDRDLRSTVITLH
+2578 LDKDRDLRSTMITLH
-2593 TGERPTA
+2593 TGDRPTA

-2611 ADDKFYTET
+2611 ADDNFYTEA
-2620 YENGIYTLTIT
+2620 YENGVYTLTIT

-2651 TDFRLTTDPSPLTS
+2651 TDFRLTTDPSQLTS

-2691 AMLTSV
+2691 NALTAV
-2697 DAEGSDAFRSAEVK
+2697 DTTVTADARSAT
-2711 LLENTGTDAV
+2711 LDLPANTGENAV

-2771 MITVTLA
+2771 MITVTLT

-2784 GIQIKVGTITAKT
+2784 GIQIKAGTITAKT
-2797 SGDAAEQTATLTL
+2797 SGDAAKQTATLTL

-2839 VSGHYTPPVGPVTP
+2839 VSGRYTPPVGPVTP

>member
-26 LPALTLPVLALP
+26 LPALTLPVLAEEPPALTNIAQGKNVSIHGP
-38 VLAEDPPASQKLTNT
+38 TSGADRPASWLTDGITESGKYVEISKDTEQNSTDPSYAQIDLGTSYDIAKVEFWNYWDDGRTLVGLVILASEKGTFAEDDRTVIFNS
-53 TDTVVTY
+53 DT
-60 QGAVGTGRAPS
+60 
-71 LVVDGDTSHNDNKY
+71 
-85 FVVGNDQTQEKN
+85 
-97 ETNPA
+97 
-102 NPTYWIQL
+102 
-110 DLGKKYSLTE
+110 
-120 MKLFVYHG
+120 
-128 RALKNLVVLASDSS
+128 
-142 TFDTYRII
+142 
-150 WNADKENFFGLGT
+150 ENFFGFGVGT
-163 GDKEQFPNATVA
+163 DTSYKSVSA
-175 GDTITLAAPTEA
+175 GLSVERAARGR
-187 QYVRILNN
+187 YVRVMNN
-195 GHTAGAG
+195 GHDGGTPG
-202 QGAHYFEIEVY
+202 QKKHGGHYTEIKVY

-218 GGAPETRLYNVAA
+218 GGAPETTLYNVAA
-231 DCNVIVNKW
+231 GCNVIVNKW

-266 DKAQDMNA
+266 DKAQNTSD
-274 PSYAQIDLGNIY
+274 PSYAQIDLGNEY
-286 PVSKVNFWNYWD
+286 PVSKVNFWNYWS

-354 DGHDKGKGGHYIEV
+354 DGHDKGAKMGGHYIEV

-373 EEKKDPLPV
+373 EEQKEPLPV
-382 PYQFRDVL
+382 PYQLRDVL
-390 TIPTYEYQGKTPNNV
+390 KIPTYSYTAQGGQTQKAEWDT
-405 THPDVLDFTL
+405 THPDVIDFAKTSKE
-415 VNGAGGT
+415 GGK
-422 PLGTWGGHRF
+422 WGGYRY
-432 WMAVTPNQEG
+432 WMVLTPNQDG
-442 NSQFENPCLVWSD
+442 YSQYENPCLAASN
-455 DGKIWSAEGIPNPL
+455 DGVNWVVPNGIENPL
-469 SVVEREPDGTH
+469 SGVKHEPAGTH
-480 NCDNDVI
+480 NCDTDLVYNPDS
-487 YDPVS
+487 D
-492 NELWVYYVWE
+492 ELWVYYVWE
-502 QDAQNY
+502 QDSPA
-508 GQIGTSNF
+508 GTPSN
-516 KPSILRCIRVAATQ
+516 LRLIRVKEKND
-530 GGSGFT
+530 GF
-536 YAVQK
+536 
-541 DAGQENPYTDLVTS
+541 EITS
-555 TYHYDMQSPAVVR
+555 TTDGKPYERLINSQYRYDMQSPAVVR
-568 RDANTWLMWSNN
+568 RNANTWLMWSNN
-580 SDQGVAP
+580 SDSDNSGNGWQSQVA
-587 TGWNNQ
+587 
-593 NGFVELRRSTNGTE
+593 FVELRTSTDGKNWTDKQNL
-607 WGEAKSLKPTLVL
+607 ADTLVL
-620 QNDWIPWHLDVQWI
+620 KGTDGVESYIPWHLDVQWVESQ
-634 PNVGADGSGEYWAL
+634 NKYWGL
-648 ICAYPKGGGSN
+648 FCAYPKGGN
-659 HTDLFFAKS
+659 TNRTYLLFGTS
-668 ADGELWTTY
+668 EDGKTWTTY
-677 PNPILSPRSGQ
+677 PKPLLAPRDNK
-688 WDQNFI
+688 WDNNFI
-694 YRSSFTYDADGKL
+694 YRSTFIYDDASGTL
-707 SVWYSGGKEQPGNHW
+707 QVWYSGGKSGGW
-722 RIAYTEFENFLT
+722 RIAYTEFKNFLT
-734 DTLPTLGAPYTPG
+734 NTLPALGEPYTPG

-842 RELEAGYHRITI
+842 RELEADYHRITI
-854 KRKHG
+854 KRKHS

-923 TGKAT
+923 TDKAT

-933 LVTALTAGNVT
+933 LVTALAAGDVT

-959 IRSLEAGELRM
+959 IRSLDAGALRM

-980 HGLYKYDGTGYPANG
+980 HGLYKYDGKGYPANG

-1019 GWKGP
+1019 GWQGP

-1055 LDRIAETKND
+1055 LDRIAETKKD

-1076 HTGTFLDLDWLDGIY
+1076 HTGTFLDLDWLDSIY
-1091 EQNENM
+1091 GQNENM

-1103 ENHNARISERD
+1103 ENHNAGISERD

-1147 GSDHGGTLEYFLNNE
+1147 GSDYGGTLEYFLNNE

-1365 YSTGRYSTIPSLPKM
+1365 YSTGRYGTIPSLPKM

-1406 YFNARYPQRYNGT
+1406 YFNARHPQRYTGT

-1434 NSNWFFDTRENSALH
+1434 NSNWFFDTRESSALH

-1540 ATITISGLGAEPT
+1540 ATITISGLGEEPT

-1590 SLTNLVPAQA
+1590 TLTNLVPAQA

-1775 AVTAVSYAPSP
+1775 ADTAVSYAASP
-1786 DGKVTIDGNTVNG
+1786 DGKVTIDGSTVTG

-1918 ELHGLENKQHTVRLA
+1918 ELHGLENKQHTVRLE

-2004 AGLSGDGKPQK
+2004 AGLSGDGKTQK

-2080 NSGIP
+2080 NSGVP

-2299 FEPVMNTTYE
+2299 FEPVMDTTYE

-2369 NPAATRKQVKDEIK
+2369 NPAATREQVKDEIK

-2427 DAEASAFGRVLKSA
+2427 AAEASAFGRVLKSA
-2441 DLADKINILNAQYP
+2441 DLADKINILNAQYL

-2593 TGERPTA
+2593 TEERPTA

-2611 ADDKFYTET
+2611 ADDNFYTEA
-2620 YENGIYTLTIT
+2620 YENGVYTLTIT

-2642 GGAEPTPTV
+2642 GGAQPIPTV
-2651 TDFRLTTDPSPLTS
+2651 TDFRLTTDPSQLTS

-2685 YWGTNQ
+2685 YWGTDQ
-2691 AMLTSV
+2691 AMLTPV
-2697 DAEGSDAFRSAEVK
+2697 DAEGSDVSRSAEVTLTK
-2711 LLENTGTDAV
+2711 NTGTDAV

-2784 GIQIKVGTITAKT
+2784 GIQIKAGTISAKT

-2853 SVPTKPGVPERD
+2853 SVPTKPSVPERD

-2947 GIIEKMYLDYTPAQ
+2947 GIIEKMYLDYTPGQ

>member
-12 LLPLLLAAVMLLGM
+12 LLPLLLAVIMLLGM
-26 LPALTLPVLALP
+26 LPTLTLPVQ
-38 VLAEDPPASQKLTNT
+38 AEEAAASRKLTNT
-53 TDTVVTY
+53 TDTTVTY
-60 QGAVGTGRAPS
+60 QGAVGTGRASS

-85 FVVGNDQTQEKN
+85 FVVGNDQTQTKN

-142 TFDTYRII
+142 TFDTYSIV
-150 WNADKENFFGLGT
+150 WNADKEDFFGLGA
-163 GDKEQFPNATVA
+163 GDKEQFPNATAA
-175 GDTITLAAPTEA
+175 GDTITLTTPAEA
-187 QYVRILNN
+187 RYVRILNN

-213 GTEHT
+213 GTEISVPVEP
-218 GGAPETRLYNVAA
+218 AQLYNVASG
-231 DCNVIVNKW
+231 CSVTVNKW
-240 GGGSDRPNSWLTDGI
+240 GGGSDRPNSWLTDGD

-266 DKAQDMNA
+266 NKAQDTND
-274 PSYAQIDLGNIY
+274 PSYAQVDLGNEY
-286 PVSKVNFWNYWD
+286 PVSQVNFWNYWS

-311 TTEDFRDGTTKEV
+311 TTADFRDGTTKEI
-324 YNANWTAAQNG
+324 YNADWAAVQTG
-335 LEVQIDSGP
+335 LEVSVDSP

-354 DGHDKGKGGHYIEV
+354 NGHDKGNGGHYIEV
-368 EVWST
+368 EVMST
-373 EEKKDPLPV
+373 EAKKDPLPEE
-382 PYQFRDVL
+382 YRLRDRL
-390 TIPTYEYQGKTPNNV
+390 KIPTYSYTAQSGQKAKAEWDT
-405 THPDVLDFTL
+405 THPDVVDFAKTSKD
-415 VNGAGGT
+415 GGK
-422 PLGTWGGHRF
+422 WGGYRY
-432 WMAVTPNQEG
+432 WMVLTPNQDG
-442 NSQFENPCLVWSD
+442 YSQYENPCLAASN
-455 DGKIWSAEGIPNPL
+455 DGVNWVVPNGIENPL
-469 SVVEREPDGTH
+469 SGVKHEPTGTH
-480 NCDNDVI
+480 NCDTDLVYNPDS
-487 YDPVS
+487 D
-492 NELWVYYVWE
+492 ELWVYYVWE
-502 QDAQNY
+502 QDSPA
-508 GQIGTSNF
+508 GTPSN
-516 KPSILRCIRVAATQ
+516 LRLIRVKEDGNSFAI
-530 GGSGFT
+530 
-536 YAVQK
+536 
-541 DAGQENPYTDLVTS
+541 TS
-555 TYHYDMQSPAVVR
+555 TTDGKPYERLINSQYRYDMQSPAVVR

-580 SDQGVAP
+580 SDSDNSGNGWQSQVA
-587 TGWNNQ
+587 
-593 NGFVELRRSTNGTE
+593 FVELYTSTDGKNWTN
-607 WGEAKSLKPTLVL
+607 KQSLADTLVL
-620 QNDWIPWHLDVQWI
+620 KGADGIASYIPWHLDVQWVESQ
-634 PNVGADGSGEYWAL
+634 NKYWGL
-648 ICAYPKGGGSN
+648 FCAYPKGGN
-659 HTDLFFAKS
+659 TNRTYLLFGTS
-668 ADGELWTTY
+668 EDGKTWTTY
-677 PNPILSPRSGQ
+677 PKPLISPRDNE
-688 WDQNFI
+688 WDNNFI
-694 YRSSFTYDADGKL
+694 YRSTFIYDDASGTL
-707 SVWYSGGKEQPGNHW
+707 QVWYSGGKSGGW

-734 DTLPTLGAPYTPG
+734 NTLPTLGAPYTPG

-757 GWVSVPASDD
+757 GWVPVPASDD

-842 RELEAGYHRITI
+842 RELEEGYHRITI

-868 LNKFEVRYDTSATI
+868 LNRFEVRYDTSATI

-923 TGKAT
+923 QNKAT
-928 VTATG
+928 VTDTG
-933 LVTALTAGNVT
+933 LVTALTAGDVT

-959 IRSLEAGELRM
+959 IRSLEAGALRM
-970 TVDKDNPLFL
+970 TVDEDNPLFL

-1019 GWKGP
+1019 GWNGP

-1055 LDRIAETKND
+1055 LDRIAETKKD

-1103 ENHNARISERD
+1103 ENHNAGISERD

-1137 DMNDAPKDSG
+1137 DMNDAPTDSG
-1147 GSDHGGTLEYFLNNE
+1147 VSDHGGTLEYFLNNE

-1317 TKVFYASSG
+1317 TKVFYASRG

-1346 DSGSSGPNKGK
+1346 DRGSSGPNKGK

-1365 YSTGRYSTIPSLPKM
+1365 YSTGRYGTIPSLPKL
-1380 AQDPTGKDILRMADV
+1380 AQAPTGKDILTMTDV
-1395 QALGGAAGIQN
+1395 QALGGASGIQN
-1406 YFNARYPQRYNGT
+1406 YFNARYPQRYTGT

-1434 NSNWFFDTRENSALH
+1434 NSNWFFDTRESSALH

-1590 SLTNLVPAQA
+1590 TLTNLVPAQTLA
-1600 PAENWVSV
+1600 DNWVSV

-1754 DPASITV
+1754 NPASITV

-1775 AVTAVSYAPSP
+1775 ADTAVSYAASP
-1786 DGKVTIDGNTVNG
+1786 DGKVTIDGSTVTG

-1812 GSSKTTTLTVT
+1812 GSSKTTKLTVT

-1918 ELHGLENKQHTVRLA
+1918 ELHGLENKQHTVRLG

-2004 AGLSGDGKPQK
+2004 AGLSGDGKTQK

-2039 TAEIVVTST
+2039 TAEIAVTST
-2048 EPATTPRMLVD
+2048 EPAATPRMLVD

-2080 NSGIP
+2080 NSGVP

-2369 NPAATRKQVKDEIK
+2369 NPAATREQVKDEIK

-2427 DAEASAFGRVLKSA
+2427 DAEASAFARVLKSA
-2441 DLADKINILNAQYP
+2441 DLADKINILNELYP

-2463 VETLLGGGAGQTG
+2463 VETLLGGKAGQTG

-2522 ADSIKIDLNNFRT
+2522 ADSIEIDLNNFRT

-2593 TGERPTA
+2593 TEERPTA
-2600 VVTRNGGSTKL
+2600 VVIRNGGSAKHGETE
-2611 ADDKFYTET
+2611 FYTET
-2620 YENGIYTLTIT
+2620 YENGVYTLTIT

-2642 GGAEPTPTV
+2642 GGAQPTPTV

-2685 YWGTNQ
+2685 YWGTDQ
-2691 AMLTSV
+2691 AMLTPV
-2697 DAEGSDAFRSAEVK
+2697 DAKGSDVSRSAEVK
-2711 LLENTGTDAV
+2711 LPENTGTDAV

-2728 LDGTTLAGELTATVP
+2728 LDGTTLAEKLTATVP

-2771 MITVTLA
+2771 IITVTLT

-2784 GIQIKVGTITAKT
+2784 GIQIKAGTITAQT
-2797 SGDAAEQTATLTL
+2797 SGDAAKQMQTLTL

-2824 YSLNGTD
+2824 YSLNGVD
-2831 WFGGKTVR
+2831 WVGDKTVR
-2839 VSGHYTPPVGPVTP
+2839 VSGRYTPPDGPVTP

-2871 VSRSSWYYDSVRAAW
+2871 VSRSSWYYDSVRTAW

-2897 LYKPDDTLTVAQ
+2897 LYKPGDTLTVAQ

-2961 MNTPVKRNE
+2961 MNASVKRNE

-2977 AMSDYRQI
+2977 TMSDYRQI

>member
-26 LPALTLPVLALP
+26 LPALTLPVLAEEPPALTNVAQGKNVSIHGP
-38 VLAEDPPASQKLTNT
+38 TSGVDRPASWLTDGITDSGKYVEISKDTEQNSTDPSYAQIDLGTSYDIAKVEFWNYWDDGRTLIGLVILASEKGTFAEDDRTVIFNS
-53 TDTVVTY
+53 DT
-60 QGAVGTGRAPS
+60 
-71 LVVDGDTSHNDNKY
+71 
-85 FVVGNDQTQEKN
+85 
-97 ETNPA
+97 
-102 NPTYWIQL
+102 
-110 DLGKKYSLTE
+110 
-120 MKLFVYHG
+120 
-128 RALKNLVVLASDSS
+128 
-142 TFDTYRII
+142 
-150 WNADKENFFGLGT
+150 ENFFGFGVGADTSYKSVSAGLSVE
-163 GDKEQFPNATVA
+163 KEAR
-175 GDTITLAAPTEA
+175 GR
-187 QYVRILNN
+187 YVRVMNN
-195 GHTAGAG
+195 GHDGGTPG
-202 QGAHYFEIEVY
+202 QKKHGGHYTEIKVY

-218 GGAPETRLYNVAA
+218 GAVTPPEPTLHNVAA
-231 DCNVIVNKW
+231 GCNAIVNKW

-266 DKAQDMNA
+266 DKAQNTSD
-274 PSYAQIDLGNIY
+274 PSYAQIDLGNEY
-286 PVSKVNFWNYWD
+286 PVSKVNFWNYWG

-311 TTEDFRDGTTKEV
+311 TTEDFQAGTTKEV
-324 YNANWTAAQNG
+324 YNADWTAVQTG
-335 LEVQIDSGP
+335 LEVSVDSP

-354 DGHDKGKGGHYIEV
+354 NGHDKGNGGHYIEV
-368 EVWST
+368 EVMST
-373 EEKKDPLPV
+373 EAKKDPLPEE
-382 PYQFRDVL
+382 YRLRDRL
-390 TIPTYEYQGKTPNNV
+390 KIPTYSYTAQSGQKAKAEWDT
-405 THPDVLDFTL
+405 THPDVVDFAKTSKD
-415 VNGAGGT
+415 GGK
-422 PLGTWGGHRF
+422 WGGYRY
-432 WMAVTPNQEG
+432 WMVLTPNQDG
-442 NSQFENPCLVWSD
+442 YSQYENPCLAASN
-455 DGKIWSAEGIPNPL
+455 DGVNWVVPNGIENPL
-469 SVVEREPDGTH
+469 SGVKHEPTGTH
-480 NCDNDVI
+480 NCDTDLVYNPDS
-487 YDPVS
+487 D
-492 NELWVYYVWE
+492 ELWVYYVWE
-502 QDAQNY
+502 QDSPA
-508 GQIGTSNF
+508 GTPSN
-516 KPSILRCIRVAATQ
+516 LRLIRVKEDGNSFAI
-530 GGSGFT
+530 
-536 YAVQK
+536 
-541 DAGQENPYTDLVTS
+541 TS
-555 TYHYDMQSPAVVR
+555 TTDGKPYERLINSQYRYDMQSPAVVR

-580 SDQGVAP
+580 SDSDNSGNGWQSQVA
-587 TGWNNQ
+587 
-593 NGFVELRRSTNGTE
+593 FVELYTSTDGKNWTN
-607 WGEAKSLKPTLVL
+607 KQSLADTLVL
-620 QNDWIPWHLDVQWI
+620 KGADGIASYIPWHLDVQWVESQ
-634 PNVGADGSGEYWAL
+634 NKYWGL
-648 ICAYPKGGGSN
+648 FCAYPKGGN
-659 HTDLFFAKS
+659 TNRTYLLFGTS
-668 ADGELWTTY
+668 EDGKTWTTY
-677 PNPILSPRSGQ
+677 PKPLISPRDNE
-688 WDQNFI
+688 WDNNFI
-694 YRSSFTYDADGKL
+694 YRSTFIYDDASGTL
-707 SVWYSGGKEQPGNHW
+707 QVWYSGGKSGGW

-734 DTLPTLGAPYTPG
+734 NTLPTLGAPYTPD

-933 LVTALTAGNVT
+933 LVTALTAGDVT
-944 ITVKAGQSEKTVALT
+944 ITVKAGQSEKTVSLT
-959 IRSLEAGELRM
+959 IRSLEAGALRM
-970 TVDKDNPLFL
+970 TVDEDNPLFL
-980 HGLYKYDGTGYPANG
+980 HGLYKYDGQGYPANG

-1055 LDRIAETKND
+1055 RDRIAETKND

-1103 ENHNARISERD
+1103 ENHNAGISERD

-1147 GSDHGGTLEYFLNNE
+1147 GSDYGGTLEYFLNNE

-1302 MRDYAIPT
+1302 MRDYVIPT

-1365 YSTGRYSTIPSLPKM
+1365 YSTGRYGTIPSLPKM
-1380 AQDPTGKDILRMADV
+1380 AQDPTGKNILRMADV

-1406 YFNARYPQRYNGT
+1406 YFNARYPQRYTGT

-1434 NSNWFFDTRENSALH
+1434 NSNWFFDTRESSALH

-1535 STWRK
+1535 NTWRK
-1540 ATITISGLGAEPT
+1540 ATITISGLGEEPT

-1590 SLTNLVPAQA
+1590 TLTNLVPAQA

-1628 VDKLDQEDPSSYT
+1628 VDKLNQEDPSSYT

-1669 VRLYRHNPSGEPI
+1669 VRLYRHNPSGEPV
-1682 LVETSEVDLNGEAAP
+1682 LVETSDVNLNGAAAP

-1754 DPASITV
+1754 NPASITV
-1761 GGTSTLKTRLNFNA
+1761 GGTSTLRTRLNFNA

-1786 DGKVTIDGNTVNG
+1786 DGKVTIAGDTVTG
-1799 AARGTVTI
+1799 VARGTVTI
-1807 TATAA
+1807 TATSA

-1918 ELHGLENKQHTVRLA
+1918 ELHGLENKQHTVRLE

-1966 LIRLGDG
+1966 PIRLGDG

-2004 AGLSGDGKPQK
+2004 AGLSGDGKTQK

-2080 NSGIP
+2080 NSGVP

-2126 TGNKENLQ
+2126 IGNKENLQ

-2171 DWLNNLIDNNSCIKG
+2171 DWLNDLIDNNSCIKG

-2369 NPAATRKQVKDEIK
+2369 NPAATREQVKGEIK

-2427 DAEASAFGRVLKSA
+2427 DAEASAFGRVLRSA

-2463 VETLLGGGAGQTG
+2463 VETLLGGRAGQTG

-2495 LTPTDATFATSMG
+2495 LTPTDAKFATSMG

-2593 TGERPTA
+2593 TEERPTA

-2611 ADDKFYTET
+2611 ADDNFYTET
-2620 YENGIYTLTIT
+2620 YENGVYTLTIT

-2651 TDFRLTTDPSPLTS
+2651 TEFKLVTDPEALTS

-2685 YWGTNQ
+2685 YWGTDQ
-2691 AMLTSV
+2691 AMLTPV
-2697 DAEGSDAFRSAEVK
+2697 DAEGSDASRSVEVK
-2711 LLENTGTDAV
+2711 LPENTGTDAV

-2771 MITVTLA
+2771 MIMVTLT

-2784 GIQIKVGTITAKT
+2784 GIQIKAGTITAQT
-2797 SGDAAEQTATLTL
+2797 SGDAAKQTETLTL

-2824 YSLNGTD
+2824 YSLNGVD
-2831 WFGGKTVR
+2831 WVGGKTVR
-2839 VSGHYTPPVGPVTP
+2839 VSGRYTPPVSPGTP

-2871 VSRSSWYYDSVRAAW
+2871 VSRSSWYYDSVRTAW

-2932 SPYWYSS
+2932 TPYWYSS
-2939 YVSYAVDN
+2939 YVSYAVEN

-2961 MNTPVKRNE
+2961 MNAPAKRNE

-3037 ILSRMYDKTA
+3037 ILSRMYDKTT
-3047 RKTVSLP
+3047 RQTVSLP

>member
-12 LLPLLLAAVMLLGM
+12 LLPLLLAAVMLLSM
-26 LPALTLPVLALP
+26 MPALTLPVLAEEPPALTNVAQGKNVSIHGP
-38 VLAEDPPASQKLTNT
+38 TSGADRPASWLTDGITDSGKYVEISKDTEQNSTDPSYAQIDLGTSYDIAKVEFWNYWDDGRTLVGLVILASEKGTFAEDDRTVIFNS
-53 TDTVVTY
+53 DT
-60 QGAVGTGRAPS
+60 
-71 LVVDGDTSHNDNKY
+71 
-85 FVVGNDQTQEKN
+85 
-97 ETNPA
+97 
-102 NPTYWIQL
+102 
-110 DLGKKYSLTE
+110 
-120 MKLFVYHG
+120 
-128 RALKNLVVLASDSS
+128 
-142 TFDTYRII
+142 
-150 WNADKENFFGLGT
+150 ENFFGFGVGT
-163 GDKEQFPNATVA
+163 DASYKSVSAGLSVEKEAR
-175 GDTITLAAPTEA
+175 GR
-187 QYVRILNN
+187 YVRVMNN
-195 GHTAGAG
+195 GHDGGTPG
-202 QGAHYFEIEVY
+202 QKKHGGHYTEIKVY

-218 GGAPETRLYNVAA
+218 GAVTPPEPTLHNVAA

-240 GGGSDRPNSWLTDGI
+240 GGGNDRPNSWLTDGI

-266 DKAQDMNA
+266 DKAQNTSD
-274 PSYAQIDLGNIY
+274 PSYAQIDLGNEY

-311 TTEDFRDGTTKEV
+311 TTEDFQTGTTKEI
-324 YNANWTAAQNG
+324 YNDNWQATEAG
-335 LEVQIDSGP
+335 LDVSVTDDP
-344 FTARYVRIWN
+344 YNARYVRIWN

-390 TIPTYEYQGKTPNNV
+390 KIPTYSYTAQGGQTQKAEWDT
-405 THPDVLDFTL
+405 THPDVIDFAKTSKE
-415 VNGAGGT
+415 GGK
-422 PLGTWGGHRF
+422 WGGYRY
-432 WMAVTPNQEG
+432 WMVLTPNQDG
-442 NSQFENPCLVWSD
+442 YSQYENPCLAASN
-455 DGKIWSAEGIPNPL
+455 DGVNWVVPNGIENPL
-469 SVVEREPDGTH
+469 SGVKHEPAGTH
-480 NCDNDVI
+480 NCDTDLVYNPDS
-487 YDPVS
+487 D
-492 NELWVYYVWE
+492 ELWVYYVWE
-502 QDAQNY
+502 QDSPA
-508 GQIGTSNF
+508 GTPSN
-516 KPSILRCIRVAATQ
+516 LRLIRVKEKND
-530 GGSGFT
+530 GF
-536 YAVQK
+536 
-541 DAGQENPYTDLVTS
+541 EITS
-555 TYHYDMQSPAVVR
+555 TTDGKPYERLINSQYRYDMQSPAVVR
-568 RDANTWLMWSNN
+568 RNANTWLMWSNN
-580 SDQGVAP
+580 SDSDNSGNGWQSQVA
-587 TGWNNQ
+587 
-593 NGFVELRRSTNGTE
+593 FVELYTSADGKNWTN
-607 WGEAKSLKPTLVL
+607 KQSLADTLVL
-620 QNDWIPWHLDVQWI
+620 KGADGIASYIPWHLDVQWVESQ
-634 PNVGADGSGEYWAL
+634 NKYWGL
-648 ICAYPKGGGSN
+648 FCAYPKGGN
-659 HTDLFFAKS
+659 TNRTYLLFGTS
-668 ADGELWTTY
+668 EDGKTWLTY
-677 PNPILSPRSGQ
+677 PKPLLAPRDNK
-688 WDQNFI
+688 WDNNFI
-694 YRSSFTYDADGKL
+694 YRSTFIYDDASGTL
-707 SVWYSGGKEQPGNHW
+707 QVWYSGGKSGGW

-757 GWVSVPASDD
+757 GWVPVPASDD

-822 PETYD
+822 PETHD
-827 LHRNAPGAMDNKILE
+827 LHRDTAGAMDNKILE
-842 RELEAGYHRITI
+842 KELEAGYHRITI

-959 IRSLEAGELRM
+959 IRSLEAGALRM
-970 TVDKDNPLFL
+970 TVDEDNPLFL

-1019 GWKGP
+1019 GWNGP

-1103 ENHNARISERD
+1103 ENHNAGISERD

-1137 DMNDAPKDSG
+1137 DMNDAPTDSG
-1147 GSDHGGTLEYFLNNE
+1147 VSDHGGTLEYFLNNE

-1365 YSTGRYSTIPSLPKM
+1365 YSTGRYGTIPSLPKL

-1528 QNTAHGE
+1528 QNTAHSE

-1590 SLTNLVPAQA
+1590 TLTNLVPAQA

-1682 LVETSEVDLNGEAAP
+1682 LVETSEVDLNGAAAP

-1754 DPASITV
+1754 NPASITV

-1786 DGKVTIDGNTVNG
+1786 DGKVTIAGDTVTG

-2004 AGLSGDGKPQK
+2004 AGLSGDGKTQK
-2015 TVTGKMAGRTRL
+2015 NVTGKMAGRTRL

-2048 EPATTPRMLVD
+2048 ESAATPRMLVD

-2238 TLFKTAQKHHKY
+2238 TLFKAAQKHHKY

-2369 NPAATRKQVKDEIK
+2369 NPAATREQVKGEIK

-2427 DAEASAFGRVLKSA
+2427 AAEASAFGRVLKSA

-2593 TGERPTA
+2593 TEERPTA

-2611 ADDKFYTET
+2611 ADDNFYTET

-2642 GGAEPTPTV
+2642 GGAEPTPSV

-2685 YWGTNQ
+2685 YWGTDQ
-2691 AMLTSV
+2691 AMLTPV
-2697 DAEGSDAFRSAEVK
+2697 DAEGSDASRSAEVK
-2711 LLENTGTDAV
+2711 LLENTGTGAV

-2743 GTGGGTQPTEPS
+2743 GTGGGTQPTAPS

-2771 MITVTLA
+2771 MIMVTLT

-2784 GIQIKVGTITAKT
+2784 GIQIKAGTITAQT
-2797 SGDAAEQTATLTL
+2797 SGDAAKQMATLTL

-2831 WFGGKTVR
+2831 WVGGKTVR
-2839 VSGHYTPPVGPVTP
+2839 VSGRYTPPVEPVTP

-2871 VSRSSWYYDSVRAAW
+2871 VSRSSWYYDSVRTAW

-2932 SPYWYSS
+2932 SSYWYSS

-2961 MNTPVKRNE
+2961 MNAPVKRNE

>member
-1 MIKGTRFFSRR
+1 MIKGTRFFSKR

-26 LPALTLPVLALP
+26 LPALTLPVLA
-38 VLAEDPPASQKLTNT
+38 EDPPALTNVAQGKNVSIHGPT
-53 TDTVVTY
+53 SGADRPASWLTDGITDSGKYVEISKDTE
-60 QGAVGTGRAPS
+60 QNSTDPS
-71 LVVDGDTSHNDNKY
+71 Y
-85 FVVGNDQTQEKN
+85 AQ
-97 ETNPA
+97 
-102 NPTYWIQL
+102 I
-110 DLGKKYSLTE
+110 DLGTSYDIAKVEFWNYWDD
-120 MKLFVYHG
+120 G
-128 RALKNLVVLASDSS
+128 RTLVGLVILASEKG
-142 TFDTYRII
+142 TFAEDDRTVIFNSDT
-150 WNADKENFFGLGT
+150 ENFFGFGVGT
-163 GDKEQFPNATVA
+163 DASYKSVSAGLSVEKEAR
-175 GDTITLAAPTEA
+175 GR
-187 QYVRILNN
+187 YVRVMNN
-195 GHTAGAG
+195 GHDGGTPG
-202 QGAHYFEIEVY
+202 QKKHGGHYTEIKVY

-218 GGAPETRLYNVAA
+218 GAVTPPETTLYNVAA
-231 DCNVIVNKW
+231 GCNVIVNKW

-266 DKAQDMNA
+266 DKAQNTSA
-274 PSYAQIDLGNIY
+274 PSYAQIDLGNEY
-286 PVSKVNFWNYWD
+286 PVSKVNFWNYWS

-324 YNANWTAAQNG
+324 YNADWTAAQNG
-335 LEVQIDSGP
+335 LEVQVDSAP

-354 DGHDKGKGGHYIEV
+354 DGHDKGAKMGGHYIEV

-382 PYQFRDVL
+382 PYQLRDVL
-390 TIPTYEYQGKTPNNV
+390 TIPTYSYTAQGGQTQKAEWDT
-405 THPDVLDFTL
+405 THPDVIDFAKTSKE
-415 VNGAGGT
+415 GGK
-422 PLGTWGGHRF
+422 WGGYRY
-432 WMAVTPNQEG
+432 WMVLTPNQDG
-442 NSQFENPCLVWSD
+442 YSQYENPCLAASN
-455 DGKIWSAEGIPNPL
+455 DGVNWVVPNGIENPL
-469 SVVEREPDGTH
+469 SGVKHEPAGTH
-480 NCDNDVI
+480 NCDTDLVYNPDS
-487 YDPVS
+487 D
-492 NELWVYYVWE
+492 ELWVYYVWE
-502 QDAQNY
+502 QDSPA
-508 GQIGTSNF
+508 GTPSN
-516 KPSILRCIRVAATQ
+516 LRLIRVKEDGNSFAI
-530 GGSGFT
+530 
-536 YAVQK
+536 
-541 DAGQENPYTDLVTS
+541 TS
-555 TYHYDMQSPAVVR
+555 TTDDKPYERLINSQYRYDMQSPAVVR
-568 RDANTWLMWSNN
+568 RNANTWLMWSNN
-580 SDQGVAP
+580 SDSNNSGNGWQSQVA
-587 TGWNNQ
+587 
-593 NGFVELRRSTNGTE
+593 FVELYTSTDGKNWTN
-607 WGEAKSLKPTLVL
+607 KQSLADTLVL
-620 QNDWIPWHLDVQWI
+620 KGADGIASYIPWHLDVQWVESQ
-634 PNVGADGSGEYWAL
+634 NKYWGL
-648 ICAYPKGGGSN
+648 FCAYPKGGN
-659 HTDLFFAKS
+659 TNRTYLLFGTS
-668 ADGELWTTY
+668 EDGKTWTTY
-677 PNPILSPRSGQ
+677 QKPLLAPRDNK
-688 WDQNFI
+688 WDNNFI
-694 YRSSFTYDADGKL
+694 YRSTFIYDDASGTL
-707 SVWYSGGKEQPGNHW
+707 QVWYSGGKSGGW

-734 DTLPTLGAPYTPG
+734 DTLPTLGEPYTPG

-842 RELEAGYHRITI
+842 RELEADYHRITI

-868 LNKFEVRYDTSATI
+868 LNRFEVRYDTSATI

-923 TGKAT
+923 TDKAT

-933 LVTALTAGNVT
+933 LVTALAAGDVT

-959 IRSLEAGELRM
+959 IRSLDAGALRM

-980 HGLYKYDGTGYPANG
+980 HGLYKYDGKGYPANG

-1014 GTDET
+1014 GSDAT
-1019 GWKGP
+1019 GWQGP
-1024 TVQAGNKTIH
+1024 TVQAGNKTVH

-1041 SGTVEGSAANKQWY
+1041 SGTVEGSEANKKWY

-1103 ENHNARISERD
+1103 ENHNAGISERD

-1147 GSDHGGTLEYFLNNE
+1147 GSDYGGTLEYFLNNE

-1222 YGPQWGANTFSV
+1222 YGPQWGDSTFDV
-1234 QGGPEECRGPV
+1234 FGGAEECRGPV

-1365 YSTGRYSTIPSLPKM
+1365 YSTGRYGTIPSLPKM
-1380 AQDPTGKDILRMADV
+1380 AQAPTGKDILRMADV

-1406 YFNARYPQRYNGT
+1406 YFNERYPQRYTGT
-1419 GYAHYDELTKSWLTY
+1419 GYAHYDALTKSWLTY
-1434 NSNWFFDTRENSALH
+1434 NSNWFFDTRESSALH
-1449 SKQNVSFQLTQNS
+1449 SKQNVSFQLAQN
-1462 FGANIEFEPYSMLLV
+1462 GLGTTIEFEPYSMLLV
-1477 DEAQAGTLQFRF
+1477 DEAQAGTIQFRF

-1494 DKNPIWEGYVKG
+1494 DKNPIWDGYVKG
-1506 TTPTWDSDNNRLM
+1506 TTATWDSDNNRLM

-1535 STWRK
+1535 NTWRK

-1590 SLTNLVPAQA
+1590 TLTNLVPAQA

-1628 VDKLDQEDPSSYT
+1628 VDKLNQEDPSSYT

-1682 LVETSEVDLNGEAAP
+1682 LVETSEVDLNGAAAL

-1705 GLTPDVYLISV
+1705 GLTPDVYVISV

-1775 AVTAVSYAPSP
+1775 ADTAVSYAASP
-1786 DGKVTIDGNTVNG
+1786 DGKVTIDGSTVTG

-1823 GGTAGNWVYV
+1823 DGTAGNWVYV

-1863 DAPGA
+1863 DALGA

-1876 TGFRWIGQMD
+1876 TGFRWVGQMD

-1918 ELHGLENKQHTVRLA
+1918 ELHGLENKQHTVRLE

-2004 AGLSGDGKPQK
+2004 AGLSGDGKTQK

-2097 VWSLI
+2097 VWRLI

-2299 FEPVMNTTYE
+2299 FEPVMDTTYE

-2369 NPAATRKQVKDEIK
+2369 NPAATREQVKDEIK

-2441 DLADKINILNAQYP
+2441 DLAGKINILNAQYP

-2508 FTLTPHT
+2508 FTVTPHT
-2515 YLIAHET
+2515 YLIAQET
-2522 ADSIKIDLNNFRT
+2522 ADSIEIDINNFRT

-2542 PGESENPDWTSFGN
+2542 PGESENPDWTSFGD

-2578 LDKDRDLRSTVITLH
+2578 LDKDRDLRSTMITLH
-2593 TGERPTA
+2593 TEERPTA

-2611 ADDKFYTET
+2611 ADDNFYTEA
-2620 YENGIYTLTIT
+2620 YENGVYTLTIT

-2642 GGAEPTPTV
+2642 GGAQPIPTV
-2651 TDFRLTTDPSPLTS
+2651 TDFRLTTDPSQLTS

-2685 YWGTNQ
+2685 YWGTDQ
-2691 AMLTSV
+2691 AMLTPV
-2697 DAEGSDAFRSAEVK
+2697 DAEGSDASRSAEVK
-2711 LLENTGTDAV
+2711 LSENTGTDAV

-2784 GIQIKVGTITAKT
+2784 GIQIKAGTITAQT
-2797 SGDAAEQTATLTL
+2797 SGDAAKQTATLTL

-2839 VSGHYTPPVGPVTP
+2839 VSGRYTPPVGPVTP

>member
-26 LPALTLPVLALP
+26 LPALTLPVLA
-38 VLAEDPPASQKLTNT
+38 EDPPASQKLTNT
-53 TDTVVTY
+53 TDTEVTY

-142 TFDTYRII
+142 TFDTYSII
-150 WNADKENFFGLGT
+150 WNADKENFFGLGA

-218 GGAPETRLYNVAA
+218 GGAPEPTLYNVAA
-231 DCNVIVNKW
+231 GCNVIVDKW

-266 DKAQDMNA
+266 DKAQNTSA
-274 PSYAQIDLGNIY
+274 PSYAQIDLGNEY
-286 PVSKVNFWNYWD
+286 PVSKVNFWNYWS

-311 TTEDFRDGTTKEV
+311 TTEDFRDGTTKEI
-324 YNANWTAAQNG
+324 YNGNWQATGSG
-335 LEVQIDSGP
+335 LDVPVTDDP
-344 FTARYVRIWN
+344 YNARYVRIWN
-354 DGHDKGKGGHYIEV
+354 DGHDKGAKMGGHYIEV

-382 PYQFRDVL
+382 PYQLRDVL
-390 TIPTYEYQGKTPNNV
+390 TIPTYSYTAQGGQTQKAEWDT
-405 THPDVLDFTL
+405 THPDVIDFAKTSKE
-415 VNGAGGT
+415 GGK
-422 PLGTWGGHRF
+422 WGGYRY
-432 WMAVTPNQEG
+432 WMVLTPNQDG
-442 NSQFENPCLVWSD
+442 YSQYENPCLAASN
-455 DGKIWSAEGIPNPL
+455 DGVNWVVPNGIENPL
-469 SVVEREPDGTH
+469 SGVKHEPAGTH
-480 NCDNDVI
+480 NCDTDLVYNPDS
-487 YDPVS
+487 D
-492 NELWVYYVWE
+492 ELWVYYVWE
-502 QDAQNY
+502 QDSPA
-508 GQIGTSNF
+508 GTPSN
-516 KPSILRCIRVAATQ
+516 LRLIRVKEDGNSFAI
-530 GGSGFT
+530 
-536 YAVQK
+536 
-541 DAGQENPYTDLVTS
+541 TS
-555 TYHYDMQSPAVVR
+555 TTDDKPYERLINSQYRYDMQSPAVVR
-568 RDANTWLMWSNN
+568 RNANTWLMWSNN
-580 SDQGVAP
+580 SDSNNSGNGWQSQVA
-587 TGWNNQ
+587 
-593 NGFVELRRSTNGTE
+593 FVELYTSTDGKNWTN
-607 WGEAKSLKPTLVL
+607 KQSLADTLVL
-620 QNDWIPWHLDVQWI
+620 KGADGIASYIPWHLDVQWVESQ
-634 PNVGADGSGEYWAL
+634 NKYWGL
-648 ICAYPKGGGSN
+648 FCAYPKGGN
-659 HTDLFFAKS
+659 TNRTYLLFGTS
-668 ADGELWTTY
+668 EDGKTWTTY
-677 PNPILSPRSGQ
+677 QKPLLAPRDNK
-688 WDQNFI
+688 WDNNFI
-694 YRSSFTYDADGKL
+694 YRSTFIYDDASGTL
-707 SVWYSGGKEQPGNHW
+707 QVWYSGGKSGGW

-734 DTLPTLGAPYTPG
+734 DTLPTLGEPYTPG

-827 LHRNAPGAMDNKILE
+827 LHRNEAGAMDNRILE
-842 RELEAGYHRITI
+842 KELEAGYHRITI

-923 TGKAT
+923 TDKAT

-933 LVTALTAGNVT
+933 LVTALAAGDVT

-970 TVDKDNPLFL
+970 TVDGDNPLFL
-980 HGLYKYDGTGYPANG
+980 HGLYKYDGPGYPANG

-1024 TVQAGNKTIH
+1024 TVQAGNKTVH

-1055 LDRIAETKND
+1055 LERIAETKND

-1103 ENHNARISERD
+1103 ENHNAGISERD
-1114 RRITYMDAL
+1114 RRITYMDTL

-1182 SAWSNVS
+1182 SAWSSVS

-1310 REQVMQN
+1310 HEQVMQN

-1365 YSTGRYSTIPSLPKM
+1365 YSTGRYGTIPSLPKM

-1528 QNTAHGE
+1528 QNTAHGK

-1566 IQTAF
+1566 IQTVF

-1590 SLTNLVPAQA
+1590 TLTNLVPAQA

-1682 LVETSEVDLNGEAAP
+1682 LVETSEVDLNGAAAP
-1697 AAKVYEKT
+1697 AARVYEKT

-1754 DPASITV
+1754 NPASITV

-1775 AVTAVSYAPSP
+1775 ADKAVSYAASP
-1786 DGKVTIDGNTVNG
+1786 DGKVTIDGSTVTG

-1876 TGFRWIGQMD
+1876 TGFRWVGQMD

-1918 ELHGLENKQHTVRLA
+1918 ELHGLENKQHTVRLE

-1938 PVQVDAFAYYTGTD
+1938 PIQVDAFAYYTGTD

-1966 LIRLGDG
+1966 IIRLGDG
-1973 ESKPVL
+1973 ETKRVL

-2004 AGLSGDGKPQK
+2004 AGLSGDGKTQK

-2027 HVTLPELNDKSA
+2027 HVTLSELNNKSA

-2048 EPATTPRMLVD
+2048 EPAATPRMLVD

-2073 KHPAWWD
+2073 KHPTWWD

-2149 NLYLTLMTGGVPINT
+2149 NIYLTLMTGGVPINT

-2196 DTDAVAQ
+2196 DTNAVAQ

-2238 TLFKTAQKHHKY
+2238 TLFKAAQKHHKY

-2299 FEPVMNTTYE
+2299 FAPVMNTTYE

-2369 NPAATRKQVKDEIK
+2369 NPAATREQVKDEIK

-2427 DAEASAFGRVLKSA
+2427 AAEASAFGRVLKSA
-2441 DLADKINILNAQYP
+2441 DLADKVNILNALYP

-2463 VETLLGGGAGQTG
+2463 VETLLGGKAGQTG

-2508 FTLTPHT
+2508 FILTPHT

-2611 ADDKFYTET
+2611 ADDNFYTET

-2631 HNGQVNVTIRK
+2631 HNGQVNVTIQK
-2642 GGAEPTPTV
+2642 G
-2651 TDFRLTTDPSPLTS
+2651 S
-2665 AGGKAMLTL
+2665 
-2674 TGTNLPDGTKF
+2674 
-2685 YWGTNQ
+2685 
-2691 AMLTSV
+2691 
-2697 DAEGSDAFRSAEVK
+2697 
-2711 LLENTGTDAV
+2711 
-2721 TYYFRYS
+2721 
-2728 LDGTTLAGELTATVP
+2728 
-2743 GTGGGTQPTEPS
+2743 TQPTEPS

-2771 MITVTLA
+2771 MIMVTLT

-2784 GIQIKVGTITAKT
+2784 GIQIKAGTITAKT
-2797 SGDAAEQTATLTL
+2797 SGNAAEQTATLTL

-2816 SSVSYTVQ
+2816 SSVNYTVQ

-2839 VSGHYTPPVGPVTP
+2839 VSGRYTPPVGPVTP

-2871 VSRSSWYYDSVRAAW
+2871 VSRSSWYYDSIRAAW

-2961 MNTPVKRNE
+2961 MNAPVKRNE

>member
-26 LPALTLPVLALP
+26 LPALTLPVLA
-38 VLAEDPPASQKLTNT
+38 EDPPASQKLTNT
-53 TDTVVTY
+53 TDTEVTY

-142 TFDTYRII
+142 TFDTYSII
-150 WNADKENFFGLGT
+150 WNADKENFFGLGA

-218 GGAPETRLYNVAA
+218 GGAPEPTLYNVAA
-231 DCNVIVNKW
+231 GCNVIVNKW

-266 DKAQDMNA
+266 DKAQNTSA
-274 PSYAQIDLGNIY
+274 PSYAQIDLGNEY
-286 PVSKVNFWNYWD
+286 PVSKVNFWNYWS

-311 TTEDFRDGTTKEV
+311 TTEDFRDGTTKEI
-324 YNANWTAAQNG
+324 YNGNWQATGSG
-335 LEVQIDSGP
+335 LDVPVTDDP
-344 FTARYVRIWN
+344 YNARYVRIWN
-354 DGHDKGKGGHYIEV
+354 DGHDKGAKMGGHYIEV

-382 PYQFRDVL
+382 PYQLRDVL
-390 TIPTYEYQGKTPNNV
+390 TIPTYSYTAQGGQTQKAEWDT
-405 THPDVLDFTL
+405 THPDVIDFAKTSKE
-415 VNGAGGT
+415 GGK
-422 PLGTWGGHRF
+422 WGGYRY
-432 WMAVTPNQEG
+432 WMVLTPNQDG
-442 NSQFENPCLVWSD
+442 YSQYENPCLAASN
-455 DGKIWSAEGIPNPL
+455 DGVNWVVPNGIENPL
-469 SVVEREPDGTH
+469 SGVKHEPAGTH
-480 NCDNDVI
+480 NCDTDLVYNPDS
-487 YDPVS
+487 D
-492 NELWVYYVWE
+492 ELWVYYVWE
-502 QDAQNY
+502 QDSPA
-508 GQIGTSNF
+508 GTPSN
-516 KPSILRCIRVAATQ
+516 LRLIRVKEKND
-530 GGSGFT
+530 GF
-536 YAVQK
+536 
-541 DAGQENPYTDLVTS
+541 EITS
-555 TYHYDMQSPAVVR
+555 TTDGKPYERLINSQYRYDMQSPAVVR
-568 RDANTWLMWSNN
+568 RNANTWLMWSNN
-580 SDQGVAP
+580 SDSNNSGNGWQSQVA
-587 TGWNNQ
+587 
-593 NGFVELRRSTNGTE
+593 FVELYTSTDGKNWTN
-607 WGEAKSLKPTLVL
+607 KQSLADTLVL
-620 QNDWIPWHLDVQWI
+620 KGADGIASYIPWHLDVQWVESQ
-634 PNVGADGSGEYWAL
+634 NKYWGL
-648 ICAYPKGGGSN
+648 FCAYPKGGN
-659 HTDLFFAKS
+659 TNRTYLLFGTS
-668 ADGELWTTY
+668 EDGKTWTTY
-677 PNPILSPRSGQ
+677 QKPLLAPRDNK
-688 WDQNFI
+688 WDNNFI
-694 YRSSFTYDADGKL
+694 YRSTFIYDDASGTL
-707 SVWYSGGKEQPGNHW
+707 QVWYSGGKSGGW

-734 DTLPTLGAPYTPG
+734 DTLPTLGEPYTPG

-827 LHRNAPGAMDNKILE
+827 LHRDAPGAMDNKILE
-842 RELEAGYHRITI
+842 KDLEAGYHRITI

-868 LNKFEVRYDTSATI
+868 LNRFEVRYDTSATI

-933 LVTALTAGNVT
+933 LVTALAAGDVT

-980 HGLYKYDGTGYPANG
+980 HGLYKYDGPGYPANG

-1014 GTDET
+1014 GSDAT
-1019 GWKGP
+1019 GWQGP

-1055 LDRIAETKND
+1055 LERIAETKND

-1103 ENHNARISERD
+1103 ENHNAGISERD

-1137 DMNDAPKDSG
+1137 DMNDAPKDTG

-1182 SAWSNVS
+1182 SAWSSVS

-1222 YGPQWGANTFSV
+1222 YGPQWGDSTFDV
-1234 QGGPEECRGPV
+1234 FGGAEECRGPV

-1365 YSTGRYSTIPSLPKM
+1365 YSTGRYGTIPSLPKM

-1528 QNTAHGE
+1528 QNTAHSE

-1566 IQTAF
+1566 IQTVF

-1590 SLTNLVPAQA
+1590 TLTNLVPAQA

-1682 LVETSEVDLNGEAAP
+1682 LVETSEVDLNGAAAL

-1775 AVTAVSYAPSP
+1775 ADKAVSYAPSP
-1786 DGKVTIDGNTVNG
+1786 DGKVTIDGSTVTG

-1840 QYTGNWVDETST
+1840 QYTGNWGDETST

-1876 TGFRWIGQMD
+1876 TGFRWVGQMD

-1918 ELHGLENKQHTVRLA
+1918 ELHGLENKQHTVRLE

-1938 PVQVDAFAYYTGTD
+1938 PIQVDAFAYYTGTD

-1966 LIRLGDG
+1966 IIRLGDG
-1973 ESKPVL
+1973 ETKRVL

-2004 AGLSGDGKPQK
+2004 AGLSGDGKTQK

-2027 HVTLPELNDKSA
+2027 HVTLSELNNKSA

-2048 EPATTPRMLVD
+2048 EPAATPRMLVD

-2073 KHPAWWD
+2073 KHPTWWD

-2149 NLYLTLMTGGVPINT
+2149 NIYLTLMTGGVPINT

-2196 DTDAVAQ
+2196 DTNAVAQ

-2238 TLFKTAQKHHKY
+2238 TLFKAAQKHHKY

-2299 FEPVMNTTYE
+2299 FAPVMNTTYE

-2369 NPAATRKQVKDEIK
+2369 NPAATREQVKDEIK

-2427 DAEASAFGRVLKSA
+2427 AAEASAFGRVLKSA
-2441 DLADKINILNAQYP
+2441 DLADKVNILNALYP

-2463 VETLLGGGAGQTG
+2463 VETLLGGKAGQTG

-2508 FTLTPHT
+2508 FILTPHT

-2593 TGERPTA
+2593 AGERPTA

-2611 ADDKFYTET
+2611 ADDNFYTET

-2631 HNGQVNVTIRK
+2631 HNGQVNVTIQK
-2642 GGAEPTPTV
+2642 
-2651 TDFRLTTDPSPLTS
+2651 
-2665 AGGKAMLTL
+2665 
-2674 TGTNLPDGTKF
+2674 
-2685 YWGTNQ
+2685 
-2691 AMLTSV
+2691 
-2697 DAEGSDAFRSAEVK
+2697 
-2711 LLENTGTDAV
+2711 
-2721 TYYFRYS
+2721 
-2728 LDGTTLAGELTATVP
+2728 
-2743 GTGGGTQPTEPS
+2743 GGTQPTEPS

-2771 MITVTLA
+2771 MITVTLT

-2784 GIQIKVGTITAKT
+2784 GIHVKAGTITAQT
-2797 SGDAAEQTATLTL
+2797 SGDAAKQTAPLSL

-2824 YSLNGTD
+2824 YSLNGVD
-2831 WFGGKTVR
+2831 WVGGKTVR
-2839 VSGHYTPPVGPVTP
+2839 VSGRYTPPVGPVTP

-2865 PFPFTD
+2865 SFPFTD
-2871 VSRSSWYYDSVRAAW
+2871 VSRSSWYYDSIRAAW

-2961 MNTPVKRNE
+2961 MNAPVKRNE

-2994 DVITTDTYAL
+2994 DVRTTDAYAL

>member
-1 MIKGTRFFSRR
+1 MIKGTHFFSRR

-26 LPALTLPVLALP
+26 LPALTLPVLAEEPPALTNVAQGKNVSIHGP
-38 VLAEDPPASQKLTNT
+38 TSGADRPASWLTDGITESGKYVEISKDTEQNSTDPSYAQIDLGTSYDIAKVEFWNYWDDGRTLVGLVILASEKGTFAEDDRTVIFNS
-53 TDTVVTY
+53 DT
-60 QGAVGTGRAPS
+60 
-71 LVVDGDTSHNDNKY
+71 
-85 FVVGNDQTQEKN
+85 
-97 ETNPA
+97 
-102 NPTYWIQL
+102 
-110 DLGKKYSLTE
+110 
-120 MKLFVYHG
+120 
-128 RALKNLVVLASDSS
+128 
-142 TFDTYRII
+142 
-150 WNADKENFFGLGT
+150 ENFFGFGVGT
-163 GDKEQFPNATVA
+163 DTSYKSVSA
-175 GDTITLAAPTEA
+175 GLSVERAARGR
-187 QYVRILNN
+187 YVRVMNN
-195 GHTAGAG
+195 GHDGGTPG
-202 QGAHYFEIEVY
+202 QKKHGGHYTEIKVY

-218 GGAPETRLYNVAA
+218 GGAPETTLYNVAA
-231 DCNVIVNKW
+231 GCNVIVNKW
-240 GGGSDRPNSWLTDGI
+240 GGGSDRPNSWLTDGV
-255 KDNAKYIEVCK
+255 KENAKYIEVCK
-266 DKAQDMNA
+266 DKAQNTSA
-274 PSYAQIDLGNIY
+274 PSYAQIDLGNEY
-286 PVSKVNFWNYWD
+286 PVSKVNFWNYWS

-311 TTEDFRDGTTKEV
+311 TTEDFQTGTTKEI
-324 YNANWTAAQNG
+324 YNDNWQATASG
-335 LEVQIDSGP
+335 LEAPVTDDP
-344 FTARYVRIWN
+344 YNARYVRIWN
-354 DGHDKGKGGHYIEV
+354 DGHDKGAKMGGHYIEV

-382 PYQFRDVL
+382 PYQLRDVL
-390 TIPTYEYQGKTPNNV
+390 TIPTYSYTAQGGQTQKAEWDT
-405 THPDVLDFTL
+405 THPDVIDFAKTSKE
-415 VNGAGGT
+415 GGK
-422 PLGTWGGHRF
+422 WGGYRY
-432 WMAVTPNQEG
+432 WMVLTPNQDG
-442 NSQFENPCLVWSD
+442 YSQYENPCLAASN
-455 DGKIWSAEGIPNPL
+455 DGVNWVVPNGIENPL
-469 SVVEREPDGTH
+469 SGVKHEPAGTH
-480 NCDNDVI
+480 NCDTDLVYNPDS
-487 YDPVS
+487 D
-492 NELWVYYVWE
+492 ELWVYYVWE
-502 QDAQNY
+502 QDSPA
-508 GQIGTSNF
+508 GTPSN
-516 KPSILRCIRVAATQ
+516 LRLIRVKEDGNSFAI
-530 GGSGFT
+530 
-536 YAVQK
+536 
-541 DAGQENPYTDLVTS
+541 TS
-555 TYHYDMQSPAVVR
+555 TTDDKPYERLINSQYRYDMQSPAVVR
-568 RDANTWLMWSNN
+568 RNANTWLMWSNN
-580 SDQGVAP
+580 SDSNNSGNGWQSQVA
-587 TGWNNQ
+587 
-593 NGFVELRRSTNGTE
+593 FVELYTSTDGKNWTN
-607 WGEAKSLKPTLVL
+607 KQSLADTLVL
-620 QNDWIPWHLDVQWI
+620 KGADGIASYIPWHLDVQWVESQ
-634 PNVGADGSGEYWAL
+634 NKYWGL
-648 ICAYPKGGGSN
+648 FCAYPKGGN
-659 HTDLFFAKS
+659 TNRTYLLFGTS
-668 ADGELWTTY
+668 EDGKTWTTY
-677 PNPILSPRSGQ
+677 QKPLLAPRDNK
-688 WDQNFI
+688 WDNNFI
-694 YRSSFTYDADGKL
+694 YRSTFIYDDASGTL
-707 SVWYSGGKEQPGNHW
+707 QVWYSGGKSGGW

-734 DTLPTLGAPYTPG
+734 DTLPTLGEPYTPG

-827 LHRNAPGAMDNKILE
+827 LHRNEAGAMDNRILE
-842 RELEAGYHRITI
+842 KELEAGYHRITI

-923 TGKAT
+923 TDKAT

-933 LVTALTAGNVT
+933 LVTALAAGDVT

-970 TVDKDNPLFL
+970 TVDGDNPLFL
-980 HGLYKYDGTGYPANG
+980 HGLYKYDGPGYPANG

-1024 TVQAGNKTIH
+1024 TVQAGNKTVH

-1055 LDRIAETKND
+1055 LERIAETKND

-1103 ENHNARISERD
+1103 ENHNAGISERD
-1114 RRITYMDAL
+1114 RRITYMDTL

-1182 SAWSNVS
+1182 SAWSSVS

-1310 REQVMQN
+1310 HEQVMQN

-1365 YSTGRYSTIPSLPKM
+1365 YSTGRYGTIPSLPKM

-1528 QNTAHGE
+1528 QNTAHGK

-1566 IQTAF
+1566 IQTVF

-1590 SLTNLVPAQA
+1590 TLTNLVPAQA

-1682 LVETSEVDLNGEAAP
+1682 LVETSEVDLNGAAAP
-1697 AAKVYEKT
+1697 AARVYEKT

-1754 DPASITV
+1754 NPASITV

-1775 AVTAVSYAPSP
+1775 ADKAVSYAASP
-1786 DGKVTIDGNTVNG
+1786 DGKVTIDGSTVTG

-1876 TGFRWIGQMD
+1876 TGFRWVGQMD

-1918 ELHGLENKQHTVRLA
+1918 ELHGLENKQHTVRLE

-1938 PVQVDAFAYYTGTD
+1938 PIQVDAFAYYTGTD

-1966 LIRLGDG
+1966 IIRLGDG
-1973 ESKPVL
+1973 ETKRVL

-2004 AGLSGDGKPQK
+2004 AGLSGDGKTQK

-2027 HVTLPELNDKSA
+2027 HVTLSELNNKSA

-2048 EPATTPRMLVD
+2048 EPAATPRMLVD

-2073 KHPAWWD
+2073 KHPTWWD

-2149 NLYLTLMTGGVPINT
+2149 NIYLTLMTGGVPINT

-2196 DTDAVAQ
+2196 DTNAVAQ

-2238 TLFKTAQKHHKY
+2238 TLFKAAQKHHKY

-2299 FEPVMNTTYE
+2299 FAPVMNTTYE

-2369 NPAATRKQVKDEIK
+2369 NPAATREQVKDEIK

-2427 DAEASAFGRVLKSA
+2427 AAEASAFGRVLKSA
-2441 DLADKINILNAQYP
+2441 DLADKVNILNALYP

-2463 VETLLGGGAGQTG
+2463 VETLLGGKAGQTG

-2508 FTLTPHT
+2508 FILTPHT

-2611 ADDKFYTET
+2611 ADDNFYTET

-2631 HNGQVNVTIRK
+2631 HNGQVNVTIQK
-2642 GGAEPTPTV
+2642 G
-2651 TDFRLTTDPSPLTS
+2651 S
-2665 AGGKAMLTL
+2665 
-2674 TGTNLPDGTKF
+2674 
-2685 YWGTNQ
+2685 
-2691 AMLTSV
+2691 
-2697 DAEGSDAFRSAEVK
+2697 
-2711 LLENTGTDAV
+2711 
-2721 TYYFRYS
+2721 
-2728 LDGTTLAGELTATVP
+2728 
-2743 GTGGGTQPTEPS
+2743 TQPTEPS

-2771 MITVTLA
+2771 MIMVTLT

-2784 GIQIKVGTITAKT
+2784 GIQIKAGTITAKT
-2797 SGDAAEQTATLTL
+2797 SGNAAEQTATLTL

-2816 SSVSYTVQ
+2816 SSVNYTVQ

-2839 VSGHYTPPVGPVTP
+2839 VSGRYTPPVGPVTP

-2871 VSRSSWYYDSVRAAW
+2871 VSRSSWYYDSIRAAW

-2961 MNTPVKRNE
+2961 MNAPVKRNE

-3037 ILSRMYDKTA
+3037 ILSRMYDRTA

>member
-1 MIKGTRFFSRR
+1 MIKGTRFFSKR
-12 LLPLLLAAVMLLGM
+12 LLPLLLAAVMLLSM
-26 LPALTLPVLALP
+26 MPALTLPVLA
-38 VLAEDPPASQKLTNT
+38 EEPPASQKLTNT
-53 TDTVVTY
+53 TDTEVTY

-218 GGAPETRLYNVAA
+218 GGAPEPTLYNVAA
-231 DCNVIVNKW
+231 GCNVIVNKW

-266 DKAQDMNA
+266 DKAQDTND
-274 PSYAQIDLGNIY
+274 PSYAQIDLGNEY
-286 PVSKVNFWNYWD
+286 PVSKVNFWNYWS

-311 TTEDFRDGTTKEV
+311 TTEDFQTGTTKEI
-324 YNANWTAAQNG
+324 YNDNWQATASG
-335 LEVQIDSGP
+335 LDVPVTDDP
-344 FTARYVRIWN
+344 YNARYVRIWN
-354 DGHDKGKGGHYIEV
+354 DGHDKGAKMGGHYIEV

-373 EEKKDPLPV
+373 EEQKDPLPV

-390 TIPTYEYQGKTPNNV
+390 KIPTYSYTAQGGQTQKAEWDT
-405 THPDVLDFTL
+405 THPDVIDFAKTSKE
-415 VNGAGGT
+415 GGK
-422 PLGTWGGHRF
+422 WGGYRY
-432 WMAVTPNQEG
+432 WMVLTPNQDG
-442 NSQFENPCLVWSD
+442 YSQYENPCLAASN
-455 DGKIWSAEGIPNPL
+455 DGVNWVVPNGIENPL
-469 SVVEREPDGTH
+469 SGVKHEPAGTH
-480 NCDNDVI
+480 NCDTDLVYNPDS
-487 YDPVS
+487 D
-492 NELWVYYVWE
+492 ELWVYYVWE
-502 QDAQNY
+502 QDSPA
-508 GQIGTSNF
+508 GTPSN
-516 KPSILRCIRVAATQ
+516 LRLIRVREKND
-530 GGSGFT
+530 GF
-536 YAVQK
+536 
-541 DAGQENPYTDLVTS
+541 EITS
-555 TYHYDMQSPAVVR
+555 TTDGKPYERLINSQYRYDMQSPAVVR
-568 RDANTWLMWSNN
+568 RNANTWLMWSNN
-580 SDQGVAP
+580 SDSDNSGNGWQSQVA
-587 TGWNNQ
+587 
-593 NGFVELRRSTNGTE
+593 FVELYTSTDGKNWTN
-607 WGEAKSLKPTLVL
+607 KQSLADTLVL
-620 QNDWIPWHLDVQWI
+620 KGADSIASYIPWHLDVQWVESQ
-634 PNVGADGSGEYWAL
+634 NKYWGL
-648 ICAYPKGGGSN
+648 FCAYPKGGN
-659 HTDLFFAKS
+659 TNRTYLLFGTS
-668 ADGELWTTY
+668 EDGKTWTTY
-677 PNPILSPRSGQ
+677 PKPLLAPRDNK
-688 WDQNFI
+688 WDNNFI
-694 YRSSFTYDADGKL
+694 YRSTFIYDDTSGTL
-707 SVWYSGGKEQPGNHW
+707 QVWYSGGKSGGW

-734 DTLPTLGAPYTPG
+734 NTLPTLGEPYTPG
-747 TPTPPPAGED
+747 TPTPPPASED

-827 LHRNAPGAMDNKILE
+827 LHRNEAGAMDNRILE
-842 RELEAGYHRITI
+842 KDFEAGYHRITI

-868 LNKFEVRYDTSATI
+868 LNRFEVRYDTSATI

-933 LVTALTAGNVT
+933 LVTALTAGDVT

-1014 GTDET
+1014 GSDAT
-1019 GWKGP
+1019 GWQGP
-1024 TVQAGNKTIH
+1024 TVKAGDKTIH

-1103 ENHNARISERD
+1103 ENHNANISERD

-1137 DMNDAPKDSG
+1137 DMNDAPMDTG

-1162 TLYQTL
+1162 PLYQTL

-1207 NWGSLIDSWMWFIEG
+1207 NWGSLIDSWMWFIEE

-1276 AVGDNE
+1276 AVGENE

-1365 YSTGRYSTIPSLPKM
+1365 YSTGRYGTIPSLPKM

-1395 QALGGAAGIQN
+1395 QALGGASGIQN

-1434 NSNWFFDTRENSALH
+1434 NSSWFFDTRENSALH
-1449 SKQNVSFQLTQNS
+1449 SKQNVSFQLTQNI

-1477 DEAQAGTLQFRF
+1477 DEAQAGALQFRF

-1506 TTPTWDSDNNRLM
+1506 TTPTWDSDKNRLM
-1519 YNYLKDSYA
+1519 YDYLKDSYA
-1528 QNTAHGE
+1528 QDTAHGK

-1540 ATITISGLGAEPT
+1540 ATITISGLGVEPT

-1590 SLTNLVPAQA
+1590 TLTNLVPAQA

-1628 VDKLDQEDPSSYT
+1628 VDKLNQEDPSSYT

-1682 LVETSEVDLNGEAAP
+1682 LVETSEVDLNGAAAL

-1754 DPASITV
+1754 NPASITV

-1775 AVTAVSYAPSP
+1775 ADTAVSYAASP
-1786 DGKVTIDGNTVNG
+1786 GGKVTIDGSTVTG

-1918 ELHGLENKQHTVRLA
+1918 ELHGLENKQHTVRLE

-1973 ESKPVL
+1973 ESKRVL

-1995 RFTLENDTI
+1995 SFTLENDTI
-2004 AGLSGDGKPQK
+2004 AGLSGDGKTQK

-2080 NSGIP
+2080 NSGVP

-2134 KFYEYHVAIAQEKGI
+2134 KFYEYHVAIAQKKGI

-2171 DWLNNLIDNNSCIKG
+2171 DWLNDLIDNNSCIKG

-2196 DTDAVAQ
+2196 DTGAVAQ

-2369 NPAATRKQVKDEIK
+2369 NPAATREQVKDEIK

-2427 DAEASAFGRVLKSA
+2427 AAEASAFGRVLKSA

-2455 ELSTGDAF
+2455 DLSTGDTF

-2522 ADSIKIDLNNFRT
+2522 ADSIKIDLNNFRA

-2593 TGERPTA
+2593 TEERPTA

-2611 ADDKFYTET
+2611 ADDNFYTEA
-2620 YENGIYTLTIT
+2620 YENGVYTLTIT

-2642 GGAEPTPTV
+2642 
-2651 TDFRLTTDPSPLTS
+2651 
-2665 AGGKAMLTL
+2665 
-2674 TGTNLPDGTKF
+2674 
-2685 YWGTNQ
+2685 
-2691 AMLTSV
+2691 
-2697 DAEGSDAFRSAEVK
+2697 
-2711 LLENTGTDAV
+2711 
-2721 TYYFRYS
+2721 
-2728 LDGTTLAGELTATVP
+2728 
-2743 GTGGGTQPTEPS
+2743 GGTQPTEPS

-2771 MITVTLA
+2771 MITVTLT

-2784 GIQIKVGTITAKT
+2784 GIHVKAGTITAQT
-2797 SGDAAEQTATLTL
+2797 SGDAAKQTAPLSL

-2824 YSLNGTD
+2824 YSLNGVD
-2831 WFGGKTVR
+2831 WVGGKTVR
-2839 VSGHYTPPVGPVTP
+2839 VSGRYTPPVGPVTP

-2961 MNTPVKRNE
+2961 MNAPVKRNE

-2977 AMSDYRQI
+2977 SMSDYRQI

>member
-1 MIKGTRFFSRR
+1 MIKGTRFFSKR

-26 LPALTLPVLALP
+26 LPALTLPVLAEEPPALTNIAQGKNVSIHGP
-38 VLAEDPPASQKLTNT
+38 TSGADRPASWLTDGITESGKYVEISKDTEQNSTDPSYAQIDLGTSYDIAKVEFWNYWDDGRTLVGLVILASEKGTFAEDDRTVIFNS
-53 TDTVVTY
+53 DT
-60 QGAVGTGRAPS
+60 
-71 LVVDGDTSHNDNKY
+71 
-85 FVVGNDQTQEKN
+85 
-97 ETNPA
+97 
-102 NPTYWIQL
+102 
-110 DLGKKYSLTE
+110 
-120 MKLFVYHG
+120 
-128 RALKNLVVLASDSS
+128 
-142 TFDTYRII
+142 
-150 WNADKENFFGLGT
+150 ENFFGFGVGT
-163 GDKEQFPNATVA
+163 DASYKSVSAGLSVEKEAR
-175 GDTITLAAPTEA
+175 GR
-187 QYVRILNN
+187 YVRVMNN
-195 GHTAGAG
+195 GHDGGTPG
-202 QGAHYFEIEVY
+202 QKKHGGHYTEIKVY

-218 GGAPETRLYNVAA
+218 GGAPETTLYNVAA
-231 DCNVIVNKW
+231 GCNVIVNKW

-266 DKAQDMNA
+266 DKAQNTSD
-274 PSYAQIDLGNIY
+274 PSYAQIDLGNEY

-324 YNANWTAAQNG
+324 YNADWTAAQNG
-335 LEVQIDSGP
+335 LEVQVDSAP

-354 DGHDKGKGGHYIEV
+354 DGHDKGAKMGGHYIEV

-390 TIPTYEYQGKTPNNV
+390 RIPTYSYTAQGGQTQKAEWDT
-405 THPDVLDFTL
+405 THPDVIDFAKTSKE
-415 VNGAGGT
+415 GGK
-422 PLGTWGGHRF
+422 WGGYRY
-432 WMAVTPNQEG
+432 WMVLTPNQDG
-442 NSQFENPCLVWSD
+442 YSQYENPCLAASN
-455 DGKIWSAEGIPNPL
+455 DGVNWVVPNGIENPL
-469 SVVEREPDGTH
+469 SGVKHEPTGTH
-480 NCDNDVI
+480 NCDTDLVYNPDS
-487 YDPVS
+487 D
-492 NELWVYYVWE
+492 ELWVYYVWE
-502 QDAQNY
+502 QDSPA
-508 GQIGTSNF
+508 GTPSN
-516 KPSILRCIRVAATQ
+516 LRLIRVKEDGNSFAI
-530 GGSGFT
+530 
-536 YAVQK
+536 
-541 DAGQENPYTDLVTS
+541 TS
-555 TYHYDMQSPAVVR
+555 TTDGKPYERLINSQYRYDMQSPAVVR

-580 SDQGVAP
+580 SDSDNSGNGWQSQVA
-587 TGWNNQ
+587 
-593 NGFVELRRSTNGTE
+593 FVELYTSTDGKNWTN
-607 WGEAKSLKPTLVL
+607 KQSLADTLVL
-620 QNDWIPWHLDVQWI
+620 KGADGIASYIPWHLDVQWVESQ
-634 PNVGADGSGEYWAL
+634 NKYWGL
-648 ICAYPKGGGSN
+648 FCAYPKGGN
-659 HTDLFFAKS
+659 TNRTYLLFGTS
-668 ADGELWTTY
+668 EDGKTWTTY
-677 PNPILSPRSGQ
+677 PKPLISPRDNE
-688 WDQNFI
+688 WDNNFI
-694 YRSSFTYDADGKL
+694 YRSTFIYDDASGTL
-707 SVWYSGGKEQPGNHW
+707 QVWYSGGKSGGW

-734 DTLPTLGAPYTPG
+734 NTLPTLGAPYTPD

-933 LVTALTAGNVT
+933 LVTALTAGDVT

-959 IRSLEAGELRM
+959 IRSLEAGALRM

-980 HGLYKYDGTGYPANG
+980 HGLYKYDGKGYPANG

-1041 SGTVEGSAANKQWY
+1041 SGTVEGSAANKKWY

-1103 ENHNARISERD
+1103 ENHNAGISERD

-1137 DMNDAPKDSG
+1137 DMNDAPKDSS

-1182 SAWSNVS
+1182 SAWSSVS

-1317 TKVFYASSG
+1317 TKVFYASSD

-1365 YSTGRYSTIPSLPKM
+1365 YSTGRYGTIPSLPKM

-1590 SLTNLVPAQA
+1590 TLTNLVPAQA

-1682 LVETSEVDLNGEAAP
+1682 LVETSDVDLNGAAAP

-1754 DPASITV
+1754 NPASITV

-1786 DGKVTIDGNTVNG
+1786 DGKVTIDGNTVTG
-1799 AARGTVTI
+1799 VARGTVAI

-1812 GSSKTTTLTVT
+1812 GSFKTTMLTVT

-1840 QYTGNWVDETST
+1840 QYTGNWVDENST

-1918 ELHGLENKQHTVRLA
+1918 ELHGLENKQHTVRLE

-1966 LIRLGDG
+1966 PIRLGDG

-2004 AGLSGDGKPQK
+2004 AGLSGDGKTQK

-2039 TAEIVVTST
+2039 TVEIVVTST

-2134 KFYEYHVAIAQEKGI
+2134 KFYEYHVAIAQKKGI

-2171 DWLNNLIDNNSCIKG
+2171 DWLNDLIDNNSCIKG

-2196 DTDAVAQ
+2196 DTGAVAQ

-2369 NPAATRKQVKDEIK
+2369 NPAATREQVKDEIK

-2611 ADDKFYTET
+2611 ADDNFYTET
-2620 YENGIYTLTIT
+2620 YENGVYTLTIT

-2642 GGAEPTPTV
+2642 GSAEPTPTV
-2651 TDFRLTTDPSPLTS
+2651 TEFKLVTDPEALTS

-2685 YWGTNQ
+2685 YWGTDQ
-2691 AMLTSV
+2691 AMLTPV
-2697 DAEGSDAFRSAEVK
+2697 DAEGSDASRSVEVK
-2711 LLENTGTDAV
+2711 LPENTGTDA
-2721 TYYFRYS
+2721 RGRADRNS
-2728 LDGTTLAGELTATVP
+2728 SRHGRRHTA
-2743 GTGGGTQPTEPS
+2743 
-2755 VTDYSVA
+2755 
-2762 PTELPSNGG
+2762 
-2771 MITVTLA
+2771 
-2778 GTNLQN
+2778 
-2784 GIQIKVGTITAKT
+2784 
-2797 SGDAAEQTATLTL
+2797 
-2810 PANYSS
+2810 
-2816 SSVSYTVQ
+2816 
-2824 YSLNGTD
+2824 
-2831 WFGGKTVR
+2831 
-2839 VSGHYTPPVGPVTP
+2839 H
-2853 SVPTKPGVPERD
+2853 
-2865 PFPFTD
+2865 
-2871 VSRSSWYYDSVRAAW
+2871 
-2886 EKDLIDGVTRT
+2886 
-2897 LYKPDDTLTVAQ
+2897 
-2909 AIKLSAALHQ
+2909 
-2919 MLNNNGKVTLRNG
+2919 
-2932 SPYWYSS
+2932 
-2939 YVSYAVDN
+2939 
-2947 GIIEKMYLDYTPAQ
+2947 
-2961 MNTPVKRNE
+2961 
-2970 FVHIFYG
+2970 
-2977 AMSDYRQI
+2977 
-2985 NTVADNKIP
+2985 
-2994 DVITTDTYAL
+2994 
-3004 EIYTFYRAGIL
+3004 
-3015 TGSDKNGTFYP
+3015 
-3026 TNDIKRSEVAA
+3026 
-3037 ILSRMYDKTA
+3037 
-3047 RKTVSLP
+3047 

>member
-1 MIKGTRFFSRR
+1 MIKGTRFFSKR

-26 LPALTLPVLALP
+26 LPALTLPVLAEEPPALTNIAQGKNVSIHGP
-38 VLAEDPPASQKLTNT
+38 TSGADRPASWLTDGITESGKYVEISKDTEQNSTDPSYAQIDLGTSYDIAKVEFWNYWDDGRTLVGLVILASEKGTFAEDDRTVIFNS
-53 TDTVVTY
+53 DT
-60 QGAVGTGRAPS
+60 
-71 LVVDGDTSHNDNKY
+71 
-85 FVVGNDQTQEKN
+85 
-97 ETNPA
+97 
-102 NPTYWIQL
+102 
-110 DLGKKYSLTE
+110 
-120 MKLFVYHG
+120 
-128 RALKNLVVLASDSS
+128 
-142 TFDTYRII
+142 
-150 WNADKENFFGLGT
+150 ENFFGFGVGT
-163 GDKEQFPNATVA
+163 DASYKSVSAGLSVEKEAR
-175 GDTITLAAPTEA
+175 GR
-187 QYVRILNN
+187 YVRVMNN
-195 GHTAGAG
+195 GHDGGTPG
-202 QGAHYFEIEVY
+202 QKKHGGHYTEIKVY

-218 GGAPETRLYNVAA
+218 GGAPETTLYNVAA
-231 DCNVIVNKW
+231 GCNVIVNKW

-266 DKAQDMNA
+266 DKAQNTSD
-274 PSYAQIDLGNIY
+274 PSYAQIDLGNEY

-324 YNANWTAAQNG
+324 YNADWTAAQNG
-335 LEVQIDSGP
+335 LEVQVDSAP

-354 DGHDKGKGGHYIEV
+354 DGHDKGAKMGGHYIEV

-390 TIPTYEYQGKTPNNV
+390 RIPTYSYTAQGGQTQKAEWDT
-405 THPDVLDFTL
+405 THPDVIDFAKTSKE
-415 VNGAGGT
+415 GGK
-422 PLGTWGGHRF
+422 WGGYRY
-432 WMAVTPNQEG
+432 WMVLTPNQDG
-442 NSQFENPCLVWSD
+442 YSQYENPCLAASN
-455 DGKIWSAEGIPNPL
+455 DGVNWVVPNGIENPL
-469 SVVEREPDGTH
+469 SGVKHEPTGTH
-480 NCDNDVI
+480 NCDTDLVYNPDS
-487 YDPVS
+487 D
-492 NELWVYYVWE
+492 ELWVYYVWE
-502 QDAQNY
+502 QDSPA
-508 GQIGTSNF
+508 GTPSN
-516 KPSILRCIRVAATQ
+516 LRLIRVKEDGNSFAI
-530 GGSGFT
+530 
-536 YAVQK
+536 
-541 DAGQENPYTDLVTS
+541 TS
-555 TYHYDMQSPAVVR
+555 TTDGKPYERLINSQYRYDMQSPAVVR

-580 SDQGVAP
+580 SDSDNSGNGWQSQVA
-587 TGWNNQ
+587 
-593 NGFVELRRSTNGTE
+593 FVELYTSTDGKNWTN
-607 WGEAKSLKPTLVL
+607 KQSLADTLVL
-620 QNDWIPWHLDVQWI
+620 KGADGIASYIPWHLDVQWVESQ
-634 PNVGADGSGEYWAL
+634 NKYWGL
-648 ICAYPKGGGSN
+648 FCAYPKGGN
-659 HTDLFFAKS
+659 TNRTYLLFGTS
-668 ADGELWTTY
+668 EDGKTWTTY
-677 PNPILSPRSGQ
+677 PKPLLAPRDNK
-688 WDQNFI
+688 WDNNFI
-694 YRSSFTYDADGKL
+694 YRSTFIYDDASGTL
-707 SVWYSGGKEQPGNHW
+707 QVWYSGGKSGGW

-734 DTLPTLGAPYTPG
+734 NTLPTLGEPYTPG

-774 AWTYEAPNRFAGA
+774 AWTYEAPNRFAGT

-892 EKTLWVD
+892 EKTLWAG
-899 DTLQISALVPFNAT
+899 DTLQLSALVPFNAT
-913 DKTVTYTSSD
+913 DKAITYTSSD
-923 TGKAT
+923 QNKAT
-928 VTATG
+928 VTDTG
-933 LVTALTAGNVT
+933 FVTALAAGEVT
-944 ITVKAGQSEKTVALT
+944 ITVAAGTVQKIVQLT

-970 TVDKDNPLFL
+970 TVDEDNPLFL
-980 HGLYKYDGTGYPANG
+980 HGLYKYDGKGYPANG

-1019 GWKGP
+1019 GWQGP

-1103 ENHNARISERD
+1103 ENHNAGISERD

-1222 YGPQWGANTFSV
+1222 YGPQWGDSTFDV
-1234 QGGPEECRGPV
+1234 FGGAEECRGPV

-1365 YSTGRYSTIPSLPKM
+1365 YSTGRYGTIPSLPKM
-1380 AQDPTGKDILRMADV
+1380 AQAPTGKDILRMADV

-1406 YFNARYPQRYNGT
+1406 YFNERYPQRYTGT
-1419 GYAHYDELTKSWLTY
+1419 GYAHYDALTKSWLTY
-1434 NSNWFFDTRENSALH
+1434 NSNWFFDTRESSALH
-1449 SKQNVSFQLTQNS
+1449 SKQNVSFQLAQN
-1462 FGANIEFEPYSMLLV
+1462 GLGTTIEFEPYSMLLV
-1477 DEAQAGTLQFRF
+1477 DEAQAGTIQFRF

-1494 DKNPIWEGYVKG
+1494 DKNPIWDGYVKG
-1506 TTPTWDSDNNRLM
+1506 TTATWDSDNNRLM

-1535 STWRK
+1535 NTWRK

-1590 SLTNLVPAQA
+1590 TLTNLVPAQA

-1754 DPASITV
+1754 NPASITV

-1786 DGKVTIDGNTVNG
+1786 DGKVTIDGNTVTG
-1799 AARGTVTI
+1799 VARGTVTI

-1918 ELHGLENKQHTVRLA
+1918 ELHGLENKQHTVRLE

-1938 PVQVDAFAYYTGTD
+1938 PIQVDAFAYYTGTD

-1973 ESKPVL
+1973 ESKSVL

-2004 AGLSGDGKPQK
+2004 AGLSGDGKTQK
-2015 TVTGKMAGRTRL
+2015 NVTGKMAGRTRL

-2080 NSGIP
+2080 NSGVP

-2097 VWSLI
+2097 VWRLI

-2238 TLFKTAQKHHKY
+2238 TLFKAAQKHHKY

-2369 NPAATRKQVKDEIK
+2369 NPAATREQVKDEIK

-2427 DAEASAFGRVLKSA
+2427 AAEASAFGRVLKSA
-2441 DLADKINILNAQYP
+2441 DLADKINILNVQYP

-2611 ADDKFYTET
+2611 ADDNFYTET

-2691 AMLTSV
+2691 NALTAV
-2697 DAEGSDAFRSAEVK
+2697 DTTVTADARSATVD
-2711 LLENTGTDAV
+2711 LPANTGENAV

-2771 MITVTLA
+2771 MITVTLT

-2784 GIQIKVGTITAKT
+2784 GIQIKAGTITAQT

-2816 SSVSYTVQ
+2816 SSVNYTVQ

-2947 GIIEKMYLDYTPAQ
+2947 GIIEKMYLDYAPAQ

-2977 AMSDYRQI
+2977 AISDYRQI

-3037 ILSRMYDKTA
+3037 ILSRMYNKTA

>member
-26 LPALTLPVLALP
+26 LPALTLPVLA
-38 VLAEDPPASQKLTNT
+38 EDPPALTNVAQGKNVSIHGPT
-53 TDTVVTY
+53 SGADRPASWLTDGITESGKYVEISKDTE
-60 QGAVGTGRAPS
+60 QNSTDPS
-71 LVVDGDTSHNDNKY
+71 Y
-85 FVVGNDQTQEKN
+85 AQ
-97 ETNPA
+97 
-102 NPTYWIQL
+102 I
-110 DLGKKYSLTE
+110 DLGTSYDITKVEFWNYWDD
-120 MKLFVYHG
+120 G
-128 RALKNLVVLASDSS
+128 RTLVGLVILASEKG
-142 TFDTYRII
+142 TFAEDDRTVIFNSDT
-150 WNADKENFFGLGT
+150 ENFFGFGVGT
-163 GDKEQFPNATVA
+163 DASYKSVSAGLSVEKEAR
-175 GDTITLAAPTEA
+175 GR
-187 QYVRILNN
+187 YVRVMNN
-195 GHTAGAG
+195 GHDGGTPG
-202 QGAHYFEIEVY
+202 QKKHGGHYMEIKVY

-218 GGAPETRLYNVAA
+218 GGAPETTLYNVAA
-231 DCNVIVNKW
+231 GCNVIVNKW

-266 DKAQDMNA
+266 DKAQNTSD
-274 PSYAQIDLGNIY
+274 PSYAQIDLGNEY
-286 PVSKVNFWNYWD
+286 PVSKVNFWNYWQD
-298 DGRTLKDLHIILS
+298 NRTLNSLHILLS
-311 TTEDFRDGTTKEV
+311 TTADFQTENTKEI
-324 YNANWTAAQNG
+324 YSGNWQPAKEG
-335 LEVQIDSGP
+335 LTVLVQDAP
-344 FTARYVRIWN
+344 FEARYVRIWN

-368 EVWST
+368 EVLST
-373 EEKKDPLPV
+373 EDKKAPLPAE
-382 PYQFRDVL
+382 YKNRDVL
-390 TIPTYEYQGKTPNNV
+390 QIPTYSYTAQGGQAQKAEWDA
-405 THPDVLDFTL
+405 THPDVIDFTKT
-415 VNGAGGT
+415 NKAGGK
-422 PLGTWGGHRF
+422 WGGYRY
-432 WMAVTPNQEG
+432 WMALTPNQDG
-442 NSQFENPCLVWSD
+442 YSQYENPCLAASH
-455 DGKIWSAEGIPNPL
+455 DGINWVVPNGIENPL
-469 SVVEREPDGTH
+469 SNVEHEPTGTH
-480 NCDNDVI
+480 NCDTDLVYNPDS
-487 YDPVS
+487 D
-492 NELWVYYVWE
+492 ELWVYYVWE
-502 QDAQNY
+502 RDQPA
-508 GQIGTSNF
+508 GTPSN
-516 KPSILRCIRVAATQ
+516 LRLIRVKEKNNSFEITSTT
-530 GGSGFT
+530 GG
-536 YAVQK
+536 
-541 DAGQENPYTDLVTS
+541 NPYESLINS
-555 TYHYDMQSPAVVR
+555 QYRYDMQSPAIVR
-568 RDANTWLMWSNN
+568 RGADNWLMWSNN
-580 SDQGVAP
+580 SDSDNSGNGWQSQVA
-587 TGWNNQ
+587 
-593 NGFVELRRSTNGTE
+593 FVELRTSTDGKNWTN
-607 WGEAKSLKPTLVL
+607 KQSLADTLVL
-620 QNDWIPWHLDVQWI
+620 KGTDGIDSYIPWHLDVQW
-634 PNVGADGSGEYWAL
+634 VEGQGEYWGL
-648 ICAYPKGGGSN
+648 FCAYPRGGN
-659 HTDLFFAKS
+659 TTRTYLLFATSK
-668 ADGELWTTY
+668 DGKTWTTY
-677 PNPILSPRSGQ
+677 PKPLISPRDNK
-688 WDQNFI
+688 WDNNFI
-694 YRSSFTYDADGKL
+694 YRSTFVYDDASGTL
-707 SVWYSGGKEQPGNHW
+707 QVWYSGGKSGGW

-757 GWVSVPASDD
+757 GWVPVPASDD

-774 AWTYEAPNRFAGA
+774 AWTYEAPNRFADA

-827 LHRNAPGAMDNKILE
+827 LHRDTAGAMDNKILE
-842 RELEAGYHRITI
+842 KELEADYHRITI

-923 TGKAT
+923 TDKAT

-933 LVTALTAGNVT
+933 LVTALAAGDVT

-959 IRSLEAGELRM
+959 IRSLDAGALRM

-980 HGLYKYDGTGYPANG
+980 HGLYKYDGKGYPANG

-1014 GTDET
+1014 GSDAT
-1019 GWKGP
+1019 GWQGP
-1024 TVQAGNKTIH
+1024 TVQAGNKTVH

-1041 SGTVEGSAANKQWY
+1041 SGTVEGSEANKKWY
-1055 LDRIAETKND
+1055 LDRIAETKKD

-1076 HTGTFLDLDWLDGIY
+1076 HTGAFLDLDWLDGIY

-1103 ENHNARISERD
+1103 ENHNAGISERD

-1147 GSDHGGTLEYFLNNE
+1147 GSDYGGTLEYFLNNE

-1346 DSGSSGPNKGK
+1346 DSGSSGPNKSK

-1365 YSTGRYSTIPSLPKM
+1365 YSTGRYGTIPSLPKM

-1775 AVTAVSYAPSP
+1775 ADTAVSYAASP
-1786 DGKVTIDGNTVNG
+1786 DGKVTIDGSTVTG

-1918 ELHGLENKQHTVRLA
+1918 ELHGLENKQHTVRLE

-2004 AGLSGDGKPQK
+2004 AGLSGDGKTQK

-2097 VWSLI
+2097 VWRLI

-2126 TGNKENLQ
+2126 IGNKENLQ

-2171 DWLNNLIDNNSCIKG
+2171 DWLNDLIDNNSCIKG

-2196 DTDAVAQ
+2196 DTGAVAQ

-2369 NPAATRKQVKDEIK
+2369 NPAATREQVKDEIK

-2495 LTPTDATFATSMG
+2495 LTPTDAKFATSMG

-2593 TGERPTA
+2593 TEERPTA

-2611 ADDKFYTET
+2611 ADDNFYTET
-2620 YENGIYTLTIT
+2620 YENGVYTLTIT

-2642 GGAEPTPTV
+2642 GSAEPTPTV
-2651 TDFRLTTDPSPLTS
+2651 TEFKLVTDPEALTS

-2685 YWGTNQ
+2685 YWGTDQ
-2691 AMLTSV
+2691 AMLTPV
-2697 DAEGSDAFRSAEVK
+2697 DAEGSDASRSVEVK
-2711 LLENTGTDAV
+2711 LPENTGTDAV

-2771 MITVTLA
+2771 MIMVTLT

-2784 GIQIKVGTITAKT
+2784 GIQIKAGTITAQT
-2797 SGDAAEQTATLTL
+2797 SGDAAKQTETLTL

-2824 YSLNGTD
+2824 YSLNGVD
-2831 WFGGKTVR
+2831 WVGGKTVR
-2839 VSGHYTPPVGPVTP
+2839 VSGRYTPPVSPGTP

-2871 VSRSSWYYDSVRAAW
+2871 VSRSSWYYDSVRTAW

-2932 SPYWYSS
+2932 TPYWYSS
-2939 YVSYAVDN
+2939 YVSYAVEN

-2961 MNTPVKRNE
+2961 MNAPAKRNE

>member
-1 MIKGTRFFSRR
+1 MIKGTRFFSKR

-26 LPALTLPVLALP
+26 LPALTLPVLAEEPPALTNIAQGKNVSIHGP
-38 VLAEDPPASQKLTNT
+38 TSGADRPASWLTDGITESGKYVEISKDTEQNSTDPSYAQIDLGTSYDIAKVEFWNYWDDGRTLVGLVILASEKGTFAEDDRTVIFNS
-53 TDTVVTY
+53 DT
-60 QGAVGTGRAPS
+60 
-71 LVVDGDTSHNDNKY
+71 
-85 FVVGNDQTQEKN
+85 
-97 ETNPA
+97 
-102 NPTYWIQL
+102 
-110 DLGKKYSLTE
+110 
-120 MKLFVYHG
+120 
-128 RALKNLVVLASDSS
+128 
-142 TFDTYRII
+142 
-150 WNADKENFFGLGT
+150 ENFFGFGVGT
-163 GDKEQFPNATVA
+163 DASYKSVSAGLSVEKEAR
-175 GDTITLAAPTEA
+175 GR
-187 QYVRILNN
+187 YVRVMNN
-195 GHTAGAG
+195 GHDGGTPG
-202 QGAHYFEIEVY
+202 QKKHGGHYTEIKVY

-218 GGAPETRLYNVAA
+218 GGAPETTLYNVAA
-231 DCNVIVNKW
+231 GCNVIVNKW

-266 DKAQDMNA
+266 DKAQNTSD
-274 PSYAQIDLGNIY
+274 PSYAQIDLGNEY

-324 YNANWTAAQNG
+324 YNADWTAAQNG
-335 LEVQIDSGP
+335 LEVQVDSAP

-354 DGHDKGKGGHYIEV
+354 DGHDKGAKMGGHYIEV

-390 TIPTYEYQGKTPNNV
+390 RIPTYSYTAQGGQTQKAEWDT
-405 THPDVLDFTL
+405 THPDVIDFAKTSKE
-415 VNGAGGT
+415 GGK
-422 PLGTWGGHRF
+422 WGGYRY
-432 WMAVTPNQEG
+432 WMVLTPNQDG
-442 NSQFENPCLVWSD
+442 YSQYENPCLAASN
-455 DGKIWSAEGIPNPL
+455 DGVNWVVPNGIENPL
-469 SVVEREPDGTH
+469 SGVKHEPTGTH
-480 NCDNDVI
+480 NCDTDLVYNPDS
-487 YDPVS
+487 D
-492 NELWVYYVWE
+492 ELWVYYVWE
-502 QDAQNY
+502 QDSPA
-508 GQIGTSNF
+508 GTPSN
-516 KPSILRCIRVAATQ
+516 LRLIRVKEDGNSFAI
-530 GGSGFT
+530 
-536 YAVQK
+536 
-541 DAGQENPYTDLVTS
+541 TS
-555 TYHYDMQSPAVVR
+555 TTDGKPYERLINSQYRYDMQSPAVVR

-580 SDQGVAP
+580 SDSDNSGNGWQSQVA
-587 TGWNNQ
+587 
-593 NGFVELRRSTNGTE
+593 FVELYTSTDGKNWTN
-607 WGEAKSLKPTLVL
+607 KQSLADTLVL
-620 QNDWIPWHLDVQWI
+620 KGADGIASYIPWHLDVQWVESQ
-634 PNVGADGSGEYWAL
+634 NKYWGL
-648 ICAYPKGGGSN
+648 FCAYPKGGN
-659 HTDLFFAKS
+659 TNRTYLLFGTS
-668 ADGELWTTY
+668 EDGKTWTTY
-677 PNPILSPRSGQ
+677 PKLLLAPRDNK
-688 WDQNFI
+688 WDNNFI
-694 YRSSFTYDADGKL
+694 YRSTFIYDDASGTL
-707 SVWYSGGKEQPGNHW
+707 QVWYSGGKSGGW

-734 DTLPTLGAPYTPG
+734 NTLPTLGEPYTPG

-774 AWTYEAPNRFAGA
+774 AWTYEAPNRFAGT

-892 EKTLWVD
+892 EKTLWAG
-899 DTLQISALVPFNAT
+899 DTLQLSALVPFNAT
-913 DKTVTYTSSD
+913 DKAITYTSSD
-923 TGKAT
+923 QNKAT
-928 VTATG
+928 VTDTG
-933 LVTALTAGNVT
+933 FVTALAAGEVT
-944 ITVKAGQSEKTVALT
+944 ITVAAGTVQKIVQLT

-970 TVDKDNPLFL
+970 TVDEDNPLFL
-980 HGLYKYDGTGYPANG
+980 HGLYKYDGKGYPANG

-1019 GWKGP
+1019 GWQGP

-1103 ENHNARISERD
+1103 ENHNAGISERD

-1147 GSDHGGTLEYFLNNE
+1147 GSDYGGTLEYFLNNE

-1365 YSTGRYSTIPSLPKM
+1365 YSTGRYGTIPSLPKL

-1406 YFNARYPQRYNGT
+1406 YFNARYPQRYTGT

-1477 DEAQAGTLQFRF
+1477 DEAQASTLQFRF

-1590 SLTNLVPAQA
+1590 TLTNLVPAQA

-1628 VDKLDQEDPSSYT
+1628 VDKLNQEDPSSYT

-1669 VRLYRHNPSGEPI
+1669 VRLYQHNPSGEPV

-1727 NVIDLQK
+1727 NVINLQK

-1754 DPASITV
+1754 NPASITV

-1786 DGKVTIDGNTVNG
+1786 DGKVTIDGNTVTG
-1799 AARGTVTI
+1799 VARGTVTI

-1833 DSHSGQI
+1833 DSHSGQV

-1918 ELHGLENKQHTVRLA
+1918 ELHGLENKQHTVRLE

-1973 ESKPVL
+1973 ESKSVL

-2004 AGLSGDGKPQK
+2004 AGLSGDGKTQK

-2080 NSGIP
+2080 NSGVP

-2097 VWSLI
+2097 VWRLI

-2134 KFYEYHVAIAQEKGI
+2134 KFYEYHVAVAQEKGI

-2238 TLFKTAQKHHKY
+2238 TLFKAAQKHHRY

-2369 NPAATRKQVKDEIK
+2369 NPAATREQVKDEIK

-2427 DAEASAFGRVLKSA
+2427 AAEASAFGRVLKSA
-2441 DLADKINILNAQYP
+2441 DLADKINILNVQYP

-2611 ADDKFYTET
+2611 ADDNFYTET

-2665 AGGKAMLTL
+2665 AGGKAMLIL

-2685 YWGTNQ
+2685 YWGTDQ

-2697 DAEGSDAFRSAEVK
+2697 DAEGSDVSRSAEVTLTK
-2711 LLENTGTDAV
+2711 NTGTDAV

-2816 SSVSYTVQ
+2816 SSVNYTVQ